1 MTKRFWAGLLALGM
15 ALTALPSGMYA
26 EETVWEEEANA
37 SEETLD
43 GGLDESAEEFADGLP
58 DYIPEPEEDV
68 VDSAADDESADAL
81 PEQEESLTEEAIPD
95 LPDFIP
101 EEEPPA
107 LEEEKLPPVQ
117 EGDFVCVTPNTRV
130 YLDIDETA
138 GDGDDGELYDGNFVN
153 EANVYVEQV
162 RQDAQGRTWL
172 LVRYLYGAEEP
183 NGEMAWTDTAT
194 IWVLA
199 EEIQPSDAAEYDVT
213 DYAFPYPP
221 IALYAASDFNLRDYN
236 ASVQTFYPGQQNLYG
251 SSGHDS
257 EYKQI
262 AKLDGYGTIYATPH
276 YLEGQTVYCLEH
288 TMNSPGTKNNASGP
302 FEVVDLDGY
311 AVKPGYSGDIYGSRT
326 MHAIGWV
333 LRHTYPYMIVDTGY
347 GDSDVWSRVAG
358 QFAIREVVKQLEGD
372 WYVRDYWRMD
382 EFYRASGQAPADY
395 LEYARWLAACAI
407 ERAGITGEIGIS
419 SKSVSMQNGSYVGT
433 VTLTTD
439 ADLIR
444 ISRSVGNLTG
454 NSAGSDGEYYYLHSG
469 DTISITSTQ
478 STFSIAAQ
486 SVSSQDEEAA
496 FLIGIPDADIQKV
509 IIPQYG
515 LPAKLK
521 EVRIEFEQPYGAI
534 RVSKNSADNGAMLSG
549 ATFELMDASGAV
561 VATQTTGADGTA
573 QFDNLPA
580 GSYTVREVGAPTGYK
595 VAVNPSQTVTVAAG
609 ATSDVRF
616 ANDRINGKIR
626 IVKRDALTKEALAG
640 AVFTVTCLSAAEG
653 GGTVGEV
660 VATLT
665 TGADGTAETGWL
677 QWGRYRIAETG
688 VPEHYVDGGF
698 VTEIDCTEDGKTY
711 TVEAENEPTK
721 GYIRVVKTDALDGVP
736 IAGVQFDLYD
746 ASGNP
751 AGSMTTDETGFALSP
766 PLHKGRYTVREHDNP
781 TGYVTEL
788 VKMQAEVR
796 SDETTDL
803 SATNQPIQG
812 RIQIIKRDQLT
823 KEALAGAEFTITRIS
838 GLPSHGGSQDGEVV
852 AVMTTDAEG
861 KAVSPLLTYG
871 TYRVAETKVPEHFA
885 DHSFS
890 VDVTIDGENMQTY
903 TVEAENEP
911 TKGWIRLVKTD
922 RLNGNPIEGV
932 VFDIYENDEYGGELV
947 ASMTTG
953 KDGAAVSPPL
963 RKGRYIV
970 RERGATAGYV
980 LEEIALDA
988 TVCSDET
995 TQLRATNQP
1004 VMVKLK
1010 LYKRDGDEYG
1020 GDDPNSRRRD
1030 ELPQPANI
1038 DAPSTRGDGELTGA
1052 VFRVLAGAEIRDR
1065 QGNVLFKK
1073 GDTVVDALTTAGD
1086 DASAAT
1092 GELWPGLYEIV
1103 EVFPPVGYQPSD
1115 AHFFVDAR
1123 SAASQSETAVVTYE
1137 GLKLNIIRQGVYAIV
1152 KFLGDNEIHDD
1163 AGLIETPEEGAEFEL
1178 YLKKAGSYGNV
1189 RAFERDYLVTNR
1201 YGYAKTKLLPYGLY
1215 VLKQV
1220 KGKAGHALKSPVE
1233 IFIRGDE
1240 DVANPPILTINNQ
1253 AIRYRLKL
1261 IKTDAK
1267 TGKTVR
1273 LANTAFKLLDSD
1285 GNVVTQTVS
1294 YPTRREIDTF
1304 YTDENGEVTLPETV
1318 TRGMYFIEEVQ
1329 APQGY
1334 LIRTERLG
1342 VFVGETGDAPGEA
1355 YTLDIEIPNEPVM
1368 GRVKVEK
1375 KGLRLVRLAE
1385 QTDAYGNIAHQP
1397 VYEEGYLA
1405 GTVFE
1410 LRAAEDIVGKDG
1422 TVWFHAGDVAD
1433 TITTTE
1439 TGKDAS
1445 KELPLGRYE
1454 LVEVS
1459 APEGYLLDGA
1469 PHEVELRYESDHTAV
1484 VETNVTIGNDYLS
1497 AEITLEKEKEDLE
1510 IIMDGD
1516 HVRQEI
1522 VNIPGE
1528 GFVFG
1533 LFADEELR
1541 VGDVTL
1547 TADTLVATGAT
1558 DAAGRLAFVGNFPHG
1573 AYYVKEL
1580 SAPDGW
1586 TLNPAK
1592 FAVTL
1597 ELKAQSGGVIRVS
1610 LPEIV
1615 HDELI
1620 YTRVTL
1626 TKTDITGQKTLP
1638 GATIEVKD
1646 EQGKVI
1652 YRETTDANGQIPQ
1665 IPVTPGTYTFKEV
1678 YAPDGYAL
1686 NEAEMRFTV
1695 DADGNVTGDTMI
1707 RDDYT
1712 RFSLRKADE
1721 NGKPLAGVMF
1731 GLKKADGMLMMTAKT
1746 DAKGMATFEKVPFGM
1761 YTLVETRALPGYLK
1775 ADTEIRFTVDG
1786 TFVNPKEPIATVTNE
1801 RQKIRGLK
1809 VDTAGQ
1815 ALPGAAFSLIN
1826 ADTGEIVDVATSDE
1840 KGEFYLTGF
1849 GYGDWIIRET
1859 VAPEGFSRVEDVLIH
1874 VDEDWKAP
1882 NTLLFTDIPNHYE
1895 FIKVDEDGC
1904 PMEGVKFAL
1913 EDEDG
1918 NVLREL
1924 ASGEDGV
1931 VHADDL
1937 KPGVYVIRE
1946 IETQAGYRLTEETIR
1961 VVIDENYIAPD
1972 ELFRLVNFPEEE
1984 RPEDEIQTGVDV
1996 PVTPMM
2002 LYGLISMALGA
2013 VFMFAEIIHRR
2024 DQ

>member
-1 MTKRFWAGLLALGM
+1 MTKRIWAGLLALGM

-26 EETVWEEEANA
+26 EETVWEEKTDA

-43 GGLDESAEEFADGLP
+43 GRLDEPAEEFADSLP

-101 EEEPPA
+101 EEEPLT
-107 LEEEKLPPVQ
+107 LEESELPPVQ
-117 EGDFVCVTPNTRV
+117 EGDFVWVTPNTRV

-138 GDGDDGELYDGNFVN
+138 GDEDDGELYDGNFVN

-162 RQDAQGRTWL
+162 RQDAQERTWL
-172 LVRYLYGAEEP
+172 LVRYLYGEEEP

-194 IWVLA
+194 VWVLA
-199 EEIQPSDAAEYDVT
+199 EETQPSDAADYDVT
-213 DYAFPYPP
+213 DYAFPFTPVE
-221 IALYAASDFNLRDYN
+221 LYAADTPPRLQTLSGNTGEFY
-236 ASVQTFYPGQQNLYG
+236 AGQTVYAYSV
-251 SSGHDS
+251 HDDV
-257 EYKQI
+257 QI
-262 AKLDGYGTIYATPH
+262 ASLKNYGAIYATQH
-276 YLEGQTVYCLEH
+276 YINEHVVYCLEH
-288 TMNSPGTKNNASGP
+288 TMNSPGIRNNSDGP
-302 FEVVDLDGY
+302 YKVVDLAQY
-311 AVKPGYSGDIYGSRT
+311 EQTAGYSGIIYSEKT

-333 LRHTYPYMIVDTGY
+333 LRHTFPFMGLDRYEDECLE
-347 GDSDVWSRVAG
+347 WSRAAG
-358 QFAIREVVKQLEGD
+358 QFAIREVIKQLEGSQ
-372 WYVRDYWRMD
+372 YVRDYWHMD
-382 EFYRASGQAPADY
+382 EFYRATGQAPKEY
-395 LEYARWLAACAI
+395 LEYARWLAANALTY
-407 ERAGITGEIGIS
+407 AQMTGEITVS
-419 SKSVSMQNGSYVGT
+419 NVSVSVANGVCTGT
-433 VTLTTD
+433 TTLTTD
-439 ADLIR
+439 APRIR
-444 ISRSVGNLTG
+444 IRRSVGTITG
-454 NSAGSDGEYYYLHSG
+454 YTGGEDSTYVYLNSG
-469 DTISITSTQ
+469 DTITVSQAGSG
-478 STFSIAAQ
+478 FSFTAE
-486 SVSSQDEEAA
+486 SVSTEDQESNFLVAVPDE
-496 FLIGIPDADIQKV
+496 DIQKV
-509 IIPQYG
+509 IIPQRGSPY
-515 LPAKLK
+515 PLK
-521 EVRIEFEQPYGAI
+521 STEI
-534 RVSKNSADNGAMLSG
+534 RFDMPNGSLVVTKTDAANGTALAG
-549 ATFELMDASGAV
+549 ATFELTNASSTV
-561 VATQTTGADGTA
+561 VATQTTGEDGTA
-573 QFDNLPA
+573 RFENLLA
-580 GSYTVREVGAPTGYK
+580 GNYTVREIGAPTGYK
-595 VAVNPSQTVTVAAG
+595 IAVNPSQTVTVAAG
-609 ATSDVRF
+609 VTSDVRF
-616 ANDRINGKIR
+616 ENDRVNGKIR

-640 AVFTVTCLSAAEG
+640 AVFTVTRLSAAEG
-653 GGTVGEV
+653 GGAVGEA

-677 QWGRYRIAETG
+677 QWGRYRVAETG
-688 VPEHYVDGGF
+688 VPEHYADGGF

-711 TVEAENEPTK
+711 TVE
-721 GYIRVVKTDALDGVP
+721 V
-736 IAGVQFDLYD
+736 
-746 ASGNP
+746 
-751 AGSMTTDETGFALSP
+751 
-766 PLHKGRYTVREHDNP
+766 
-781 TGYVTEL
+781 
-788 VKMQAEVR
+788 
-796 SDETTDL
+796 
-803 SATNQPIQG
+803 
-812 RIQIIKRDQLT
+812 
-823 KEALAGAEFTITRIS
+823 
-838 GLPSHGGSQDGEVV
+838 
-852 AVMTTDAEG
+852 
-861 KAVSPLLTYG
+861 
-871 TYRVAETKVPEHFA
+871 
-885 DHSFS
+885 
-890 VDVTIDGENMQTY
+890 
-903 TVEAENEP
+903 ENEP

-932 VFDIYENDEYGGELV
+932 AFDIYENDEYGNALV
-947 ASMTTG
+947 ADMTTG
-953 KDGAAVSPPL
+953 KDGTAVSPPL

-980 LEEIALDA
+980 MEEIALDA
-988 TVCSDET
+988 TVRSDET

-1103 EVFPPVGYQPSD
+1103 EVSPPVGYEPSD

-1137 GLKLNIIRQGVYAIV
+1137 GLKLNIIKQGVYAIV

-1178 YLKKAGSYGNV
+1178 YLKKAGSYGNA

-1368 GRVKVEK
+1368 GRVMVEK

-1385 QTDAYGNIAHQP
+1385 QADAFGNIVHQP

-1405 GTVFE
+1405 GAVFE

-1439 TGKDAS
+1439 AGKDAS

-1459 APEGYLLDGA
+1459 APEGYLLDSA
-1469 PHEVELRYESDHTAV
+1469 PHEVELRYADDHTAV
-1484 VETNVTIGNDYLS
+1484 VETTVTIGNDYLS
-1497 AEITLEKEKEDLE
+1497 AEIALEKEKEDLN
-1510 IIMDGD
+1510 IIMEGD
-1516 HVRQEI
+1516 HVRQTL
-1522 VNIPGE
+1522 VNTPGE

-1558 DAAGRLAFVGNFPHG
+1558 DAAGKLAFVGNFPHG

-1597 ELKAQSGGVIRVS
+1597 EPQAQSGGVIRVS

-1695 DADGNVTGDTMI
+1695 DADGNVTGDTTI

-1746 DAKGMATFEKVPFGM
+1746 DAKGMATFEKVPFGT
-1761 YTLVETRALPGYLK
+1761 YTLVETQALPGYLK
-1775 ADTEIRFTVDG
+1775 ADTEIKITVDG

-1826 ADTGEIVDVATSDE
+1826 ADTGEIVDVAASDE

-1859 VAPEGFSRVEDVLIH
+1859 VVPEGFNRVEDVLIH

-1924 ASGEDGV
+1924 ASGEDGI

-1972 ELFRLVNFPEEE
+1972 ELFRLVNFPGEE
-1984 RPEDEIQTGVDV
+1984 RPKDEIQTGVDV

-2002 LYGLISMALGA
+2002 RFGAASVICGMAIFVLRAIKKRG
-2013 VFMFAEIIHRR
+2013 MRSI
-2024 DQ
+2024 D

>member
-1 MTKRFWAGLLALGM
+1 MTKRIWAGLLALSM
-15 ALTALPSGMYA
+15 ALTALPFDIYA
-26 EETVWEEEANA
+26 EETAWEEEANA

-58 DYIPEPEEDV
+58 DYIPEPETDV
-68 VDSAADDESADAL
+68 VDGAADGESADEL
-81 PEQEESLTEEAIPD
+81 SEQKESLIEEETTPD

-101 EEEPPA
+101 EEEPPT
-107 LEEEKLPPVQ
+107 LEESELPPVQ
-117 EGDFVCVTPNTRV
+117 AGEFVRVTPNTRV
-130 YLDIDETA
+130 YLDIDETVGNA
-138 GDGDDGELYDGNFVN
+138 DDGELYDGNFVN
-153 EANVYVEQV
+153 EASVYVEQV

-194 IWVLA
+194 VWVLA
-199 EEIQPSDAAEYDVT
+199 EETQPSDAADYDVT
-213 DYAFPYPP
+213 DYAFPFTPVE
-221 IALYAASDFNLRDYN
+221 LYAADTPPRLQTLSGNTGEFY
-236 ASVQTFYPGQQNLYG
+236 AGQTVYAYSV
-251 SSGHDS
+251 HDDV
-257 EYKQI
+257 QI
-262 AKLDGYGTIYATPH
+262 ASLKNYGAIYATQH
-276 YLEGQTVYCLEH
+276 YINEHVVYCLEH
-288 TMNSPGTKNNASGP
+288 TMNSPGIRNNSDGP
-302 FEVVDLDGY
+302 YKVVDLAQY
-311 AVKPGYSGDIYGSRT
+311 EQTAGYSGIIYSEKT

-347 GDSDVWSRVAG
+347 EDSDVWSRVAG

-382 EFYRASGQAPADY
+382 EFYRASGQAPGDY

-407 ERAGITGEIGIS
+407 ERASITGEIGIS

-454 NSAGSDGEYYYLHSG
+454 NSAGSDGEYYYLRSG
-469 DTISITSTQ
+469 DTISVTSTQ

-496 FLIGIPDADIQKV
+496 FLIGIPNADIQKV

-515 LPAKLK
+515 LPAKMK
-521 EVRIEFEQPYGAI
+521 EVRIEFEQPYGAV
-534 RVSKNSADNGAMLSG
+534 RVSKISADNGAMLSG
-549 ATFELMDASGAV
+549 ASFELMNGAGTV
-561 VATQTTGADGTA
+561 LATQTTGADGTA
-573 QFDNLPA
+573 RFDNLPA
-580 GSYTVREVGAPTGYK
+580 GSYIVREVGAPTGYK
-595 VAVNPSQTVTVAAG
+595 IAVNPSQAVTVAAG

-616 ANDRINGKIR
+616 ENDRVNGKIR

-640 AVFTVTCLSAAEG
+640 AVFTVTRLSAAEG
-653 GGTVGEV
+653 GGAVGEA

-688 VPEHYVDGGF
+688 VPEHYVDGDF
-698 VTEIDCTEDGKTY
+698 VTEIDCTEDGK
-711 TVEAENEPTK
+711 
-721 GYIRVVKTDALDGVP
+721 
-736 IAGVQFDLYD
+736 
-746 ASGNP
+746 
-751 AGSMTTDETGFALSP
+751 
-766 PLHKGRYTVREHDNP
+766 
-781 TGYVTEL
+781 
-788 VKMQAEVR
+788 
-796 SDETTDL
+796 
-803 SATNQPIQG
+803 
-812 RIQIIKRDQLT
+812 
-823 KEALAGAEFTITRIS
+823 
-838 GLPSHGGSQDGEVV
+838 
-852 AVMTTDAEG
+852 
-861 KAVSPLLTYG
+861 
-871 TYRVAETKVPEHFA
+871 
-885 DHSFS
+885 
-890 VDVTIDGENMQTY
+890 TY

-932 VFDIYENDEYGGELV
+932 AFDIYENDEYGNALV
-947 ASMTTG
+947 AGMTTG

-980 LEEIALDA
+980 MEEIALDA
-988 TVCSDET
+988 TVRSDET

-1086 DASAAT
+1086 DASAET

-1103 EVFPPVGYQPSD
+1103 EASPPVGYEPSD

-1137 GLKLNIIRQGVYAIV
+1137 GLKLNIIKQGVYAIV

-1178 YLKKAGSYGNV
+1178 YLQKAGSYGNA

-1220 KGKAGHALKSPVE
+1220 KGKEGHALKSPVE

-1267 TGKTVR
+1267 TGKIVR

-1285 GNVVTQTVS
+1285 GNVVTQMVS

-1318 TRGMYFIEEVQ
+1318 TRGMYFIEEVH

-1368 GRVKVEK
+1368 GRVMVEK
-1375 KGLRLVRLAE
+1375 KGLKFVRLEE
-1385 QTDAYGNIAHQP
+1385 QADAFGNIVHQP

-1405 GTVFE
+1405 GAVFE

-1422 TVWFHAGDVAD
+1422 TLWFHAGDVAD

-1439 TGKDAS
+1439 AGKDAS

-1459 APEGYLLDGA
+1459 VPEGYLLDGV
-1469 PHEVELRYESDHTAV
+1469 PHGVELRYADDHTAV
-1484 VETNVTIGNDYLS
+1484 AETNVTLDNDYLS

-1510 IIMDGD
+1510 IIMDDD
-1516 HVRQEI
+1516 HVRREI
-1522 VNIPGE
+1522 VNTPGE

-1597 ELKAQSGGVIRVS
+1597 EPKAQSGGVIRVS
-1610 LPEIV
+1610 LPEPV

-1638 GATIEVKD
+1638 GATIEVKG

-1665 IPVTPGTYTFKEV
+1665 ISVTPGTYTFKEV

-1695 DADGNVTGDTMI
+1695 DADGNVTGDTTI

-1712 RFSLRKADE
+1712 RFSLRKVDE
-1721 NGKPLAGVMF
+1721 SGKPLAGVMF

-1746 DAKGMATFEKVPFGM
+1746 DAKGMATFEKVPFGTYM
-1761 YTLVETRALPGYLK
+1761 LVETQALPGYLK
-1775 ADTEIRFTVDG
+1775 TDTEIRLTVDS

-1815 ALPGAAFSLIN
+1815 ALLGAAFSLIN
-1826 ADTGEIVDVATSDE
+1826 ADTGEIVDVAASDE

-1859 VAPEGFSRVEDVLIH
+1859 VVPEGFNRVEDVLIH

-1882 NTLLFTDIPNHYE
+1882 NVLLLTDIPNHYE

-1904 PMEGVKFAL
+1904 PMEGVRFAL

-1924 ASGEDGV
+1924 ASGEDGIV
-1931 VHADDL
+1931 RADDL

-1961 VVIDENYIAPD
+1961 VVIDENYIVAD

-1984 RPEDEIQTGVDV
+1984 RPKDEIQTGVDV

-2002 LYGLISMALGA
+2002 RFGVASVICGMAIFVLRA
-2013 VFMFAEIIHRR
+2013 IKKTRDEIY
-2024 DQ
+2024 

>member
-1 MTKRFWAGLLALGM
+1 MTKRIWAGLLALGM

-26 EETVWEEEANA
+26 EETVWEEETDA

-81 PEQEESLTEEAIPD
+81 PEQEESLTKEAMLD

-101 EEEPPA
+101 EEEPLT
-107 LEEEKLPPVQ
+107 LEESELPPVQ
-117 EGDFVCVTPNTRV
+117 EGDFVWVTPNTRV

-138 GDGDDGELYDGNFVN
+138 GDEDDGELYDGNFVN

-162 RQDAQGRTWL
+162 RQDAQERTWL
-172 LVRYLYGAEEP
+172 LVRYLYGEEEP
-183 NGEMAWTDTAT
+183 DGEMAWTDTAT
-194 IWVLA
+194 VWTLA
-199 EEIQPSDAAEYDVT
+199 EETQPSDAADYDVT

-221 IALYAASDFNLRDYN
+221 AALYAASDFNLRDYN
-236 ASVQTFYPGQQNLYG
+236 AGVQTFYPGQQNLYG

-347 GDSDVWSRVAG
+347 EDSDVWSRVAG

-382 EFYRASGQAPADY
+382 EFYRASGQAPGDY

-454 NSAGSDGEYYYLHSG
+454 NSAGSDGEYYYLRSG
-469 DTISITSTQ
+469 DTISVTSTQ
-478 STFSIAAQ
+478 STFSITAQ

-496 FLIGIPDADIQKV
+496 FLIGIPNADIQKV

-515 LPAKLK
+515 MPAKLK
-521 EVRIEFEQPYGAI
+521 EVRIEFEQPYGAV
-534 RVSKNSADNGAMLSG
+534 RVSKISADNGAVLSG
-549 ATFELMDASGAV
+549 ATFELMNGAGTV
-561 VATQTTGADGTA
+561 LATQTTGVDGTA
-573 QFDNLPA
+573 RFDNLPA
-580 GSYTVREVGAPTGYK
+580 GGYTVREVGAPTGYK
-595 VAVNPSQTVTVAAG
+595 IAVNPSQAVTVAPG
-609 ATSDVRF
+609 ATSDIRF
-616 ANDRINGKIR
+616 ENDRVNGKIR

-640 AVFTVTCLSAAEG
+640 AVFTVTRLSAAEG
-653 GGTVGEV
+653 GGAVGEA

-677 QWGRYRIAETG
+677 QWGRYRVAETG

-711 TVEAENEPTK
+711 A
-721 GYIRVVKTDALDGVP
+721 
-736 IAGVQFDLYD
+736 
-746 ASGNP
+746 
-751 AGSMTTDETGFALSP
+751 
-766 PLHKGRYTVREHDNP
+766 
-781 TGYVTEL
+781 
-788 VKMQAEVR
+788 
-796 SDETTDL
+796 
-803 SATNQPIQG
+803 
-812 RIQIIKRDQLT
+812 
-823 KEALAGAEFTITRIS
+823 
-838 GLPSHGGSQDGEVV
+838 
-852 AVMTTDAEG
+852 
-861 KAVSPLLTYG
+861 
-871 TYRVAETKVPEHFA
+871 
-885 DHSFS
+885 
-890 VDVTIDGENMQTY
+890 
-903 TVEAENEP
+903 VEAENEP

-932 VFDIYENDEYGGELV
+932 AFDIYENDEYGNALV
-947 ASMTTG
+947 AGMTTG
-953 KDGAAVSPPL
+953 KDGTAVSPPL

-988 TVCSDET
+988 TVRSDET

-1020 GDDPNSRRRD
+1020 GDDPNSKRRD

-1038 DAPSTRGDGELTGA
+1038 DEPSTRGDGELTGA

-1065 QGNVLFKK
+1065 QGNVLFQK

-1092 GELWPGLYEIV
+1092 GELWPGLYEII
-1103 EVFPPVGYQPSD
+1103 EVSPPVGYEPSD

-1178 YLKKAGSYGNV
+1178 YLKKAGSYGNA
-1189 RAFERDYLVTNR
+1189 REFERDYLVTNR
-1201 YGYAKTKLLPYGLY
+1201 YGYAKTTLLPYGLY

-1220 KGKAGHALKSPVE
+1220 KGKEGHALKSPVE

-1342 VFVGETGDAPGEA
+1342 VFVGETGDAHGEA

-1368 GRVKVEK
+1368 GRAMVEK

-1385 QTDAYGNIAHQP
+1385 QADAFGNIVHQP

-1405 GTVFE
+1405 GAVFE
-1410 LRAAEDIVGKDG
+1410 LRAAADVVGKDG

-1439 TGKDAS
+1439 AGKDAS

-1459 APEGYLLDGA
+1459 APEGCLLDSA
-1469 PHEVELRYESDHTAV
+1469 PHEVELRYENDHTAV
-1484 VETNVTIGNDYLS
+1484 VETNVTLGNDYLS

-1510 IIMDGD
+1510 IIMEGD
-1516 HVRQEI
+1516 HVRQAL
-1522 VNIPGE
+1522 VNTPGE

-1558 DAAGRLAFVGNFPHG
+1558 DAAGKLAFVGNFPHG

-1597 ELKAQSGGVIRVS
+1597 EPKVQSGGVIRVS
-1610 LPEIV
+1610 LPEPV

-1646 EQGKVI
+1646 EQGNVMH
-1652 YRETTDANGQIPQ
+1652 RETTDANGQIPQ

-1695 DADGNVTGDTMI
+1695 DADGNVTGDTTI

-1712 RFSLRKADE
+1712 RFSLHKVDE

-1746 DAKGMATFEKVPFGM
+1746 DAKGMATFEKVPFGT
-1761 YTLVETRALPGYLK
+1761 YTLVETQALLGYLK
-1775 ADTEIRFTVDG
+1775 ADTEIRLTVDG
-1786 TFVNPKEPIATVTNE
+1786 TFVNPAEPIAAIVNE

-1826 ADTGEIVDVATSDE
+1826 ADTGEIVDVAASDE
-1840 KGEFYLTGF
+1840 KDEFYLTGF

-1859 VAPEGFSRVEDVLIH
+1859 VVPEGFNRVEDVRIH
-1874 VDEDWKAP
+1874 VDKDWKAP

-1895 FIKVDEDGC
+1895 FVKVDEDGC

-1924 ASGEDGV
+1924 ASGEDGIV
-1931 VHADDL
+1931 RADDL

-1946 IETQAGYRLTEETIR
+1946 IETQAGYHLTEETIR
-1961 VVIDENYIAPD
+1961 VVIDENYIVPD

-1984 RPEDEIQTGVDV
+1984 RPKDEIQTGVDV

>member
-1 MTKRFWAGLLALGM
+1 MTKRIWAGLLALGM
-15 ALTALPSGMYA
+15 ALTALPFGIYA
-26 EETVWEEEANA
+26 EETAWEEETDA
-37 SEETLD
+37 SKETLD

-58 DYIPEPEEDV
+58 DYIPEPETDV
-68 VDSAADDESADAL
+68 VDGAADDESADEL
-81 PEQEESLTEEAIPD
+81 SEQEESLTEEATPD

-101 EEEPPA
+101 EEEPLV
-107 LEEEKLPPVQ
+107 LEEEEPQDVQ
-117 EGDFVCVTPNTRV
+117 TGDFVRVTPNTRV
-130 YLDIDETA
+130 YLEIDETA
-138 GDGDDGELYDGNFVN
+138 GDADDGELYDGNFIN
-153 EANVYVEQV
+153 EANVYVEQA

-194 IWVLA
+194 VWVLA
-199 EEIQPSDAAEYDVT
+199 EETRLSDAADYDVT

-221 IALYAASDFNLRDYN
+221 AALYAASDFNLRDYN
-236 ASVQTFYPGQQNLYG
+236 AGVQTFYPGQQNLYG

-382 EFYRASGQAPADY
+382 EFYRASGQAPGDY

-444 ISRSVGNLTG
+444 VSRSVGSLTG
-454 NSAGSDGEYYYLHSG
+454 NSAGSDGEYYYLRSG
-469 DTISITSTQ
+469 DTISVTSTQ

-496 FLIGIPDADIQKV
+496 FLIGIPNADIQKV

-515 LPAKLK
+515 MPAKMK
-521 EVRIEFEQPYGAI
+521 EVRIEFEQPYGAV
-534 RVSKNSADNGAMLSG
+534 RVSKTSADNGAVLSG
-549 ATFELMDASGAV
+549 ATFELMNGAGTV
-561 VATQTTGADGTA
+561 LATQTTGADGTA
-573 QFDNLPA
+573 CFDNLPA
-580 GSYTVREVGAPTGYK
+580 GGYTVREVGAPTGYK
-595 VAVNPSQTVTVAAG
+595 IAVNPSQAVTVAAG

-616 ANDRINGKIR
+616 ENDRVNGKIR
-626 IVKRDALTKEALAG
+626 IVKRDALTKEALSG
-640 AVFTVTCLSAAEG
+640 AVFTVTRLSAAEG
-653 GGTVGEV
+653 GGAVGEA

-677 QWGRYRIAETG
+677 QWGRYRVAETG

-711 TVEAENEPTK
+711 A
-721 GYIRVVKTDALDGVP
+721 
-736 IAGVQFDLYD
+736 
-746 ASGNP
+746 
-751 AGSMTTDETGFALSP
+751 
-766 PLHKGRYTVREHDNP
+766 
-781 TGYVTEL
+781 
-788 VKMQAEVR
+788 
-796 SDETTDL
+796 
-803 SATNQPIQG
+803 
-812 RIQIIKRDQLT
+812 
-823 KEALAGAEFTITRIS
+823 
-838 GLPSHGGSQDGEVV
+838 
-852 AVMTTDAEG
+852 
-861 KAVSPLLTYG
+861 
-871 TYRVAETKVPEHFA
+871 
-885 DHSFS
+885 
-890 VDVTIDGENMQTY
+890 
-903 TVEAENEP
+903 VEAENEP

-922 RLNGNPIEGV
+922 RLNGNPIEGMA
-932 VFDIYENDEYGGELV
+932 FDIYENDEYGNTLV
-947 ASMTTG
+947 ADMTTG
-953 KDGAAVSPPL
+953 KDGTAVSPPL

-980 LEEIALDA
+980 MEEIALDA
-988 TVCSDET
+988 TVRSDET

-1038 DAPSTRGDGELTGA
+1038 DEPSMRGDGELTGA

-1103 EVFPPVGYQPSD
+1103 EVSPPAGYEPSD

-1137 GLKLNIIRQGVYAIV
+1137 GLKLNTIKQGVYAIV

-1178 YLKKAGSYGNV
+1178 YLKKAGSYGNA

-1233 IFIRGDE
+1233 ILIRGDE
-1240 DVANPPILTINNQ
+1240 DVSNPPILTINNQ

-1285 GNVVTQTVS
+1285 GSVVTQTVS

-1318 TRGMYFIEEVQ
+1318 TRGMYFIEEVH

-1368 GRVKVEK
+1368 GRVMVEK
-1375 KGLRLVRLAE
+1375 KGLKFVRLAE
-1385 QTDAYGNIAHQP
+1385 QADAFGNIVHQP

-1405 GTVFE
+1405 GAVFE
-1410 LRAAEDIVGKDG
+1410 LRAAGDIVGKDG
-1422 TVWFHAGDVAD
+1422 TLWFHAGDVAD

-1439 TGKDAS
+1439 AGKDAS

-1469 PHEVELRYESDHTAV
+1469 PHEVELRYENDHTAV
-1484 VETNVTIGNDYLS
+1484 VETNVTLSNDYLS

-1510 IIMDGD
+1510 IIMEGD
-1516 HVRQEI
+1516 HVRQAL

-1533 LFADEELR
+1533 LFADEDMH

-1547 TADTLVATGAT
+1547 LADTLVATGAT
-1558 DAAGRLAFVGNFPHG
+1558 DAAGKLAFVGNFPHG

-1597 ELKAQSGGVIRVS
+1597 EPEAQSGGMIRVS
-1610 LPEIV
+1610 LPEPV
-1615 HDELI
+1615 HDGLI

-1652 YRETTDANGQIPQ
+1652 YRETTDANGQLPQ
-1665 IPVTPGTYTFKEV
+1665 IPVAPGTYTFKET

-1695 DADGNVTGDTMI
+1695 DADGNVTGDTTI

-1731 GLKKADGMLMMTAKT
+1731 GLKKADGLLLMTAKT
-1746 DAKGMATFEKVPFGM
+1746 DAKGMATFEKVPFGT
-1761 YTLVETRALPGYLK
+1761 YTLVETQALLGYLK
-1775 ADTEIRFTVDG
+1775 ADTEIRLTVDG
-1786 TFVNPKEPIATVTNE
+1786 TFVNPAEPIAAVVNE

-1815 ALPGAAFSLIN
+1815 ALTGAEFSLIN
-1826 ADTGEIVDVATSDE
+1826 ADTGEIVDRATSNE
-1840 KGEFYLTGF
+1840 KGEFFLTGF

-1859 VAPEGFSRVEDVLIH
+1859 VAPEGFNRVEDVLIH
-1874 VDEDWKAP
+1874 VDKDWKAP
-1882 NTLLFTDIPNHYE
+1882 NTLLLTDIPNHYE
-1895 FIKVDEDGC
+1895 FVKVDEDGC

-1924 ASGEDGV
+1924 VSGEDGI
-1931 VHADDL
+1931 VHVDDL
-1937 KPGVYVIRE
+1937 KPGMYIIRE
-1946 IETQAGYRLTEETIR
+1946 IETQAGYHLTEETIR
-1961 VVIDENYIAPD
+1961 VVIDENYIVPD

-1984 RPEDEIQTGVDV
+1984 RPRDEIQTGVDV

-2002 LYGLISMALGA
+2002 LYGLISMAFGVVL
-2013 VFMFAEIIHRR
+2013 MFAEIIRR
-2024 DQ
+2024 REQ

>member
-1 MTKRFWAGLLALGM
+1 MTKRIWAGLLALGM
-15 ALTALPSGMYA
+15 ALTALPFGIYA
-26 EETVWEEEANA
+26 EETAWEEEANA

-58 DYIPEPEEDV
+58 DYIPEPEMDV
-68 VDSAADDESADAL
+68 VDGAADDESADEL
-81 PEQEESLTEEAIPD
+81 SEQEESLIEEETTPD

-101 EEEPPA
+101 EEEPPT
-107 LEEEKLPPVQ
+107 LEESELPPVQ
-117 EGDFVCVTPNTRV
+117 AGEFVRVTPNTRV
-130 YLDIDETA
+130 YLEIDETA
-138 GDGDDGELYDGNFVN
+138 GDDDDGELYDGNFVN
-153 EANVYVEQV
+153 EANVYVEQA

-194 IWVLA
+194 VWVLA
-199 EEIQPSDAAEYDVT
+199 EETRPSDAADYDVT

-311 AVKPGYSGDIYGSRT
+311 AVKPGYSGDIYSSRT

-395 LEYARWLAACAI
+395 LEYARWLASCAI
-407 ERAGITGEIGIS
+407 QRASITGDIGIS
-419 SKSVSMQNGSYVGT
+419 NKSVRMQNGSYVGT

-444 ISRSVGNLTG
+444 ISRSIGSLTG
-454 NSAGSDGEYYYLHSG
+454 NSAGEDGEYYYLHSG
-469 DTISITSTQ
+469 DTISVTSSQ
-478 STFSIAAQ
+478 STFSITAQ

-496 FLIGIPDADIQKV
+496 FLIGIPNADIQKV

-521 EVRIEFEQPYGAI
+521 EVRIEFEQPYGAV
-534 RVSKNSADNGAMLSG
+534 RVSKTSADNGAVLSG
-549 ATFELMDASGAV
+549 TTFELMNGAGTV
-561 VATQTTGADGTA
+561 LATQTTGADGTA
-573 QFDNLPA
+573 RFDNLPA
-580 GSYTVREVGAPTGYK
+580 GGYTVREVGAPTGYK
-595 VAVNPSQTVTVAAG
+595 IAVNPSQAVTVAAG

-616 ANDRINGKIR
+616 ENDRVNGKIR

-640 AVFTVTCLSAAEG
+640 AVFTVTRLSAAEG
-653 GGTVGEV
+653 DGAVGEA
-660 VATLT
+660 VAKLT

-677 QWGRYRIAETG
+677 QWGRYRVAETG
-688 VPEHYVDGGF
+688 VPEHYADGGF
-698 VTEIDCTEDGKTY
+698 VTEIDCTEDGK
-711 TVEAENEPTK
+711 
-721 GYIRVVKTDALDGVP
+721 
-736 IAGVQFDLYD
+736 
-746 ASGNP
+746 
-751 AGSMTTDETGFALSP
+751 
-766 PLHKGRYTVREHDNP
+766 
-781 TGYVTEL
+781 
-788 VKMQAEVR
+788 
-796 SDETTDL
+796 
-803 SATNQPIQG
+803 
-812 RIQIIKRDQLT
+812 
-823 KEALAGAEFTITRIS
+823 
-838 GLPSHGGSQDGEVV
+838 
-852 AVMTTDAEG
+852 
-861 KAVSPLLTYG
+861 
-871 TYRVAETKVPEHFA
+871 
-885 DHSFS
+885 
-890 VDVTIDGENMQTY
+890 TY

-932 VFDIYENDEYGGELV
+932 AFDIYENDEYGNALV
-947 ASMTTG
+947 ADMTTG
-953 KDGAAVSPPL
+953 KDGTAVSPPL

-980 LEEIALDA
+980 MEEIALDA
-988 TVCSDET
+988 TVRSDET

-1010 LYKRDGDEYG
+1010 LYKRDGDEHG

-1103 EVFPPVGYQPSD
+1103 EVSPPVGYEPSD

-1137 GLKLNIIRQGVYAIV
+1137 GLKLNIIKQGMYAIV

-1178 YLKKAGSYGNV
+1178 YLKKAGSYGNA

-1368 GRVKVEK
+1368 GRVMVEK

-1385 QTDAYGNIAHQP
+1385 QADAFGNIVHQP

-1405 GTVFE
+1405 GAVFE
-1410 LRAAEDIVGKDG
+1410 LRAAADVVGKDG

-1439 TGKDAS
+1439 AGKDAS

-1459 APEGYLLDGA
+1459 APEGYLLDST
-1469 PHEVELRYESDHTAV
+1469 PHEVELRYADDRTAV

-1497 AEITLEKEKEDLE
+1497 AEIMLEKEKEDLE
-1510 IIMDGD
+1510 IIMDSD
-1516 HVRQEI
+1516 HVRREI
-1522 VNIPGE
+1522 VNTPGQ

-1597 ELKAQSGGVIRVS
+1597 EPEAQSGGVIRVS

-1646 EQGKVI
+1646 EQGNVM

-1695 DADGNVTGDTMI
+1695 DADGNVTGDTTI

-1712 RFSLRKADE
+1712 RFSLRKVDE
-1721 NGKPLAGVMF
+1721 SGKPLAGVMF

-1746 DAKGMATFEKVPFGM
+1746 DAKGMATFEKVPFGTYM
-1761 YTLVETRALPGYLK
+1761 LVETQALPGYLK
-1775 ADTEIRFTVDG
+1775 ADTEIRLTVDG
-1786 TFVNPKEPIATVTNE
+1786 TFVNPKEPIATVVNE

-1809 VDTAGQ
+1809 VDTAWQ
-1815 ALPGAAFSLIN
+1815 ALTGAEFNLIN
-1826 ADTGEIVDVATSDE
+1826 ADTGEIVDVAESNE
-1840 KGEFYLTGF
+1840 KGEFFLTGF

-1859 VAPEGFSRVEDVLIH
+1859 VAPEGFNRVEDVRIH
-1874 VDEDWKAP
+1874 VDKDWKAP
-1882 NTLLFTDIPNHYE
+1882 NTLLLTDIPNHYE
-1895 FIKVDEDGC
+1895 FVKVDEDGC

-1924 ASGEDGV
+1924 ASGEDGIV
-1931 VHADDL
+1931 RADDL

-1984 RPEDEIQTGVDV
+1984 RPKDEIQTGVDV

-2002 LYGLISMALGA
+2002 RFGVASVICGMAIFVLQA
-2013 VFMFAEIIHRR
+2013 IKKRR
-2024 DQ
+2024 MRSID

>member
-1 MTKRFWAGLLALGM
+1 MTKRIWAGLLALGM

-26 EETVWEEEANA
+26 EETVWEEETNA

-81 PEQEESLTEEAIPD
+81 PEQEESLTKEAMLD

-101 EEEPPA
+101 EEEPLT
-107 LEEEKLPPVQ
+107 LEESELPPVQ
-117 EGDFVCVTPNTRV
+117 EGDFVWVTPNTRV

-138 GDGDDGELYDGNFVN
+138 GDEDDGELYDGNFVN

-162 RQDAQGRTWL
+162 RQDAQERTWL
-172 LVRYLYGAEEP
+172 LVRYLYGEEEP
-183 NGEMAWTDTAT
+183 DGEMAWTDTAT
-194 IWVLA
+194 VWTLA
-199 EEIQPSDAAEYDVT
+199 EETRLSDAADYDVT

-221 IALYAASDFNLRDYN
+221 AALYAASDFNLRDYN
-236 ASVQTFYPGQQNLYG
+236 AGMQTFYPGQQNLYG

-347 GDSDVWSRVAG
+347 ADSDVWSRVAG

-382 EFYRASGQAPADY
+382 EFYRASGQAPGDY

-444 ISRSVGNLTG
+444 ISRSVGSLTG
-454 NSAGSDGEYYYLHSG
+454 NSAGSDGEYYYLRSG
-469 DTISITSTQ
+469 DTISVTSTQ

-496 FLIGIPDADIQKV
+496 FLIGIPNADIQKV

-515 LPAKLK
+515 LPAKMK
-521 EVRIEFEQPYGAI
+521 EVRIEFEQPYGAV

-549 ATFELMDASGAV
+549 ATFELMNGAGTV
-561 VATQTTGADGTA
+561 LATQTTGADGTA
-573 QFDNLPA
+573 RFDNLPA
-580 GSYTVREVGAPTGYK
+580 GGYTVREVGAPTGYK
-595 VAVNPSQTVTVAAG
+595 IAVNPSQAVTVAPG
-609 ATSDVRF
+609 VTSDVRF
-616 ANDRINGKIR
+616 ENDRVNGKIR

-640 AVFTVTCLSAAEG
+640 AVFTVTRLSAAEG
-653 GGTVGEV
+653 GGAVGEA

-698 VTEIDCTEDGKTY
+698 VTEIDCAEDGK
-711 TVEAENEPTK
+711 
-721 GYIRVVKTDALDGVP
+721 
-736 IAGVQFDLYD
+736 
-746 ASGNP
+746 
-751 AGSMTTDETGFALSP
+751 
-766 PLHKGRYTVREHDNP
+766 
-781 TGYVTEL
+781 
-788 VKMQAEVR
+788 
-796 SDETTDL
+796 
-803 SATNQPIQG
+803 
-812 RIQIIKRDQLT
+812 
-823 KEALAGAEFTITRIS
+823 
-838 GLPSHGGSQDGEVV
+838 
-852 AVMTTDAEG
+852 
-861 KAVSPLLTYG
+861 
-871 TYRVAETKVPEHFA
+871 
-885 DHSFS
+885 
-890 VDVTIDGENMQTY
+890 TY

-922 RLNGNPIEGV
+922 RLNGNLIEGV

-980 LEEIALDA
+980 MEEIVLDA
-988 TVCSDET
+988 TVRSDET

-1030 ELPQPANI
+1030 ELPQLANI

-1073 GDTVVDALTTAGD
+1073 GDTVVETLTTAGD

-1103 EVFPPVGYQPSD
+1103 EVSPPVGYEPSD

-1178 YLKKAGSYGNV
+1178 YLKKAGSYGNA
-1189 RAFERDYLVTNR
+1189 REFERDYLVTNR
-1201 YGYAKTKLLPYGLY
+1201 YGYAKTTLLPYGLY

-1220 KGKAGHALKSPVE
+1220 KGKEGHALKSPVE

-1294 YPTRREIDTF
+1294 YPTRRKIDTF
-1304 YTDENGEVTLPETV
+1304 YTDENGEATLPETV

-1355 YTLDIEIPNEPVM
+1355 YTLDIEIPNESVT
-1368 GRVKVEK
+1368 GRVLVEK

-1385 QTDAYGNIAHQP
+1385 QADAYGNIVHQP

-1405 GTVFE
+1405 GAVFE
-1410 LRAAEDIVGKDG
+1410 LRAAADVVGKDG

-1439 TGKDAS
+1439 AGKDAS

-1469 PHEVELRYESDHTAV
+1469 PHEVELRYENDRTAV
-1484 VETNVTIGNDYLS
+1484 VETNVTLGNGYLS
-1497 AEITLEKEKEDLE
+1497 TEITMEKEKEDLE

-1516 HVRQEI
+1516 HVRQAL
-1522 VNIPGE
+1522 VNTPGE

-1533 LFADEELR
+1533 LFADKELR

-1558 DAAGRLAFVGNFPHG
+1558 DVAGKLAFVGNFPHG

-1597 ELKAQSGGVIRVS
+1597 EPKAQSGGVIRVS

-1615 HDELI
+1615 HNELI

-1646 EQGKVI
+1646 EQGNVM
-1652 YRETTDANGQIPQ
+1652 YREMTDANGQIPQ

-1695 DADGNVTGDTMI
+1695 DADGNVTGDTTI

-1712 RFSLRKADE
+1712 RFSLRKVDE
-1721 NGKPLAGVMF
+1721 SGKPLAGVMF

-1746 DAKGMATFEKVPFGM
+1746 DAKGMATFEKVPFGT
-1761 YTLVETRALPGYLK
+1761 YTLVETQALPGYLK
-1775 ADTEIRFTVDG
+1775 ADTEIRLTVDG

-1815 ALPGAAFSLIN
+1815 VLPGAAFSLIN
-1826 ADTGEIVDVATSDE
+1826 ADTGEIVDVAASDE

-1859 VAPEGFSRVEDVLIH
+1859 VAPEGFNRVEDVLIH
-1874 VDEDWKAP
+1874 VDKDWKAP
-1882 NTLLFTDIPNHYE
+1882 NALLLTDIPNHYE
-1895 FIKVDEDGC
+1895 FVKVDEDGC

-1924 ASGEDGV
+1924 VSGENGV

-1946 IETQAGYRLTEETIR
+1946 IETQAGYRMTEETIR
-1961 VVIDENYIAPD
+1961 VVIDENYIVPD

-1984 RPEDEIQTGVDV
+1984 RPKNEIQTGVDV

>member
-1 MTKRFWAGLLALGM
+1 MTKRIWAGLLALGM
-15 ALTALPSGMYA
+15 ALTALPFGIYA
-26 EETVWEEEANA
+26 EETAWEEEANA

-58 DYIPEPEEDV
+58 DYIPEPETDV
-68 VDSAADDESADAL
+68 VDGAADDESADEL
-81 PEQEESLTEEAIPD
+81 SEQEESLTEEATQD

-101 EEEPPA
+101 EEEPPT
-107 LEEEKLPPVQ
+107 LEESELPPVQ
-117 EGDFVCVTPNTRV
+117 AGDFVRVTPNTRV
-130 YLDIDETA
+130 YLEIDETA
-138 GDGDDGELYDGNFVN
+138 GDADDGELYDGNFVN
-153 EANVYVEQV
+153 EANVYVEQA

-194 IWVLA
+194 VWVLA
-199 EEIQPSDAAEYDVT
+199 EETQPSDAADYDVT
-213 DYAFPYPP
+213 DYAFPFTPVE
-221 IALYAASDFNLRDYN
+221 LYAADTPPRLQTLSGNTGEFY
-236 ASVQTFYPGQQNLYG
+236 AGQTVYAYSV
-251 SSGHDS
+251 HDDV
-257 EYKQI
+257 QI
-262 AKLDGYGTIYATPH
+262 ASLKNYGAIYATQH
-276 YLEGQTVYCLEH
+276 YINEHVVYCLEH
-288 TMNSPGTKNNASGP
+288 TMNSPGIRNNSDGP
-302 FEVVDLDGY
+302 YKVVDLAQY
-311 AVKPGYSGDIYGSRT
+311 EQTAGYSGIIYSEKT

-333 LRHTYPYMIVDTGY
+333 LRHTFPFMGLDRYEDECLE
-347 GDSDVWSRVAG
+347 WSRAAG
-358 QFAIREVVKQLEGD
+358 QFAIREVIKQLEGSQ
-372 WYVRDYWRMD
+372 YVRDYWHMD
-382 EFYRASGQAPADY
+382 EFYRATGQAPKEY
-395 LEYARWLAACAI
+395 LEYARWLAANALTY
-407 ERAGITGEIGIS
+407 AQMTGEITVS
-419 SKSVSMQNGSYVGT
+419 NVSVSVANGVCTGT
-433 VTLTTD
+433 TTLTTD
-439 ADLIR
+439 APRIR
-444 ISRSVGNLTG
+444 IRRSVGTITG
-454 NSAGSDGEYYYLHSG
+454 YTGGEDSTYVYLNSG
-469 DTISITSTQ
+469 DTITVSQAGSG
-478 STFSIAAQ
+478 FSFTAE
-486 SVSSQDEEAA
+486 SVSTEDQESNFLVAVPDE
-496 FLIGIPDADIQKV
+496 DIQKV
-509 IIPQYG
+509 IIPQRGSPY
-515 LPAKLK
+515 PLK
-521 EVRIEFEQPYGAI
+521 STEI
-534 RVSKNSADNGAMLSG
+534 RFDMPNGSLVVTKTDAANGTALAG
-549 ATFELMDASGAV
+549 ATFELTNASSTV
-561 VATQTTGADGTA
+561 VATQTTGEDGTA
-573 QFDNLPA
+573 RFENLLA
-580 GSYTVREVGAPTGYK
+580 GNYTVREIGAPTGYK
-595 VAVNPSQTVTVAAG
+595 IAVNPSQTVTVAAG
-609 ATSDVRF
+609 VTSDVRF
-616 ANDRINGKIR
+616 ENDRVNGKIR

-640 AVFTVTCLSAAEG
+640 AVFTVTRLSAAEG
-653 GGTVGEV
+653 GGAVGEV
-660 VATLT
+660 VTTLT

-677 QWGRYRIAETG
+677 QWGRYRVAETG
-688 VPEHYVDGGF
+688 VPEHYADGGF
-698 VTEIDCTEDGKTY
+698 VTEIDCTEDGK
-711 TVEAENEPTK
+711 
-721 GYIRVVKTDALDGVP
+721 
-736 IAGVQFDLYD
+736 
-746 ASGNP
+746 
-751 AGSMTTDETGFALSP
+751 
-766 PLHKGRYTVREHDNP
+766 
-781 TGYVTEL
+781 
-788 VKMQAEVR
+788 
-796 SDETTDL
+796 
-803 SATNQPIQG
+803 
-812 RIQIIKRDQLT
+812 
-823 KEALAGAEFTITRIS
+823 
-838 GLPSHGGSQDGEVV
+838 
-852 AVMTTDAEG
+852 
-861 KAVSPLLTYG
+861 
-871 TYRVAETKVPEHFA
+871 
-885 DHSFS
+885 
-890 VDVTIDGENMQTY
+890 TY

-932 VFDIYENDEYGGELV
+932 AFDIYENDEYGNALV
-947 ASMTTG
+947 ADMTTG
-953 KDGAAVSPPL
+953 KDGTAVSPPL

-988 TVCSDET
+988 TVRSDET

-1038 DAPSTRGDGELTGA
+1038 DEPSMRGDGELTGA

-1103 EVFPPVGYQPSD
+1103 EVSPPVGYEPSD

-1137 GLKLNIIRQGVYAIV
+1137 GLKLNIIKQGMYAIV

-1178 YLKKAGSYGNV
+1178 YLKKAGSYGNA

-1304 YTDENGEVTLPETV
+1304 YTDDNGEVTLPETV
-1318 TRGMYFIEEVQ
+1318 TRGMYFIEEVH

-1368 GRVKVEK
+1368 GRVLVEK
-1375 KGLRLVRLAE
+1375 KGLKFVRLAE
-1385 QTDAYGNIAHQP
+1385 QADAFGNIVHQP

-1405 GTVFE
+1405 GAVFE

-1422 TVWFHAGDVAD
+1422 TLWFHAGDVAD

-1439 TGKDAS
+1439 AGKDAS

-1469 PHEVELRYESDHTAV
+1469 PHEVELRYENDHTAV
-1484 VETNVTIGNDYLS
+1484 VETNVTLGNGYLS
-1497 AEITLEKEKEDLE
+1497 TEITLEKEKEDLE
-1510 IIMDGD
+1510 IIMDSD
-1516 HVRQEI
+1516 HVRQAL
-1522 VNIPGE
+1522 VNTPGE

-1533 LFADEELR
+1533 LFVDEELR

-1558 DAAGRLAFVGNFPHG
+1558 DAAGKLAFVGNFPHG

-1597 ELKAQSGGVIRVS
+1597 EPKAQSGGVIRVI
-1610 LPEIV
+1610 LPESV

-1665 IPVTPGTYTFKEV
+1665 IPVVPGTYTFKEV

-1695 DADGNVTGDTMI
+1695 DADGNVTGDTTI
-1707 RDDYT
+1707 HDDYT
-1712 RFSLRKADE
+1712 RFSLHKVDE

-1746 DAKGMATFEKVPFGM
+1746 DAKGMATFEKVPFGT
-1761 YTLVETRALPGYLK
+1761 YTLVETQALPGYLK
-1775 ADTEIRFTVDG
+1775 ADTEIRLTVDG

-1826 ADTGEIVDVATSDE
+1826 ADTGEIVDVAASDE

-1859 VAPEGFSRVEDVLIH
+1859 VAPEGFNCVEDVLIH

-1924 ASGEDGV
+1924 ASGEDGIV
-1931 VHADDL
+1931 RADDL
-1937 KPGVYVIRE
+1937 KPGVYIIRE

-1972 ELFRLVNFPEEE
+1972 ELFRLVNFPGEE
-1984 RPEDEIQTGVDV
+1984 RPKDEIQTGVDV

-2002 LYGLISMALGA
+2002 RFGAASVICGMAIFVLRAIKKRG
-2013 VFMFAEIIHRR
+2013 MRSI
-2024 DQ
+2024 D

>member
-1 MTKRFWAGLLALGM
+1 MTKRIWAGLLALGM
-15 ALTALPSGMYA
+15 ALTALPFGIYA
-26 EETVWEEEANA
+26 EETAWEEKANA

-58 DYIPEPEEDV
+58 DYIPEPETDV
-68 VDSAADDESADAL
+68 VDGAADDESADEL
-81 PEQEESLTEEAIPD
+81 SEQEESLIEEETTPD

-101 EEEPPA
+101 EEELPA
-107 LEEEKLPPVQ
+107 LEEEEPQDVQ
-117 EGDFVCVTPNTRV
+117 AGDFVRVTPNTRV
-130 YLDIDETA
+130 YLEIDETA
-138 GDGDDGELYDGNFVN
+138 GDADDGELYDGNFVN
-153 EANVYVEQV
+153 EANVSVEQV
-162 RQDAQGRTWL
+162 QQDAQGRTWL

-183 NGEMAWTDTAT
+183 NGEMAWTDTAAV
-194 IWVLA
+194 WVLA
-199 EEIQPSDAAEYDVT
+199 EETQPSDAADYDVT

-221 IALYAASDFNLRDYN
+221 AALYAASDFNLRDYN
-236 ASVQTFYPGQQNLYG
+236 AGVQTFYPGQQNLYG

-311 AVKPGYSGDIYGSRT
+311 AVKPGYSGDIYSSRT

-347 GDSDVWSRVAG
+347 EDSDVWSRVAG

-395 LEYARWLAACAI
+395 LEYARWLAARAI

-444 ISRSVGNLTG
+444 ISRSVGSLTG
-454 NSAGSDGEYYYLHSG
+454 NSAGSDGEYYYLRSG
-469 DTISITSTQ
+469 DTISVTSTQ

-496 FLIGIPDADIQKV
+496 FLIGIPNADIQKV

-521 EVRIEFEQPYGAI
+521 EVRIEFEQPYGAV
-534 RVSKNSADNGAMLSG
+534 RVSKISADNGAVLSG
-549 ATFELMDASGAV
+549 ATFELMNGAGTV
-561 VATQTTGADGTA
+561 LATQTTGADGTA
-573 QFDNLPA
+573 RFDNLPA
-580 GSYTVREVGAPTGYK
+580 GGYTVREVGAPTGYK
-595 VAVNPSQTVTVAAG
+595 IAVNPSQTVTVAPG

-616 ANDRINGKIR
+616 ENDRVNGKIR
-626 IVKRDALTKEALAG
+626 IMKRDALTKEALSG
-640 AVFTVTCLSAAEG
+640 AVFTVTRLSAAEG
-653 GGTVGEV
+653 GGAVGEV

-677 QWGRYRIAETG
+677 QWGRYRVAETG

-711 TVEAENEPTK
+711 A
-721 GYIRVVKTDALDGVP
+721 
-736 IAGVQFDLYD
+736 
-746 ASGNP
+746 
-751 AGSMTTDETGFALSP
+751 
-766 PLHKGRYTVREHDNP
+766 
-781 TGYVTEL
+781 
-788 VKMQAEVR
+788 
-796 SDETTDL
+796 
-803 SATNQPIQG
+803 
-812 RIQIIKRDQLT
+812 
-823 KEALAGAEFTITRIS
+823 
-838 GLPSHGGSQDGEVV
+838 
-852 AVMTTDAEG
+852 
-861 KAVSPLLTYG
+861 
-871 TYRVAETKVPEHFA
+871 
-885 DHSFS
+885 
-890 VDVTIDGENMQTY
+890 
-903 TVEAENEP
+903 VEAENEP

-980 LEEIALDA
+980 MEEIALDA

-995 TQLRATNQP
+995 TQLCATNQP

-1103 EVFPPVGYQPSD
+1103 EASPPVGYQPSD

-1137 GLKLNIIRQGVYAIV
+1137 GLKLNIIRQGMYAIV

-1178 YLKKAGSYGNV
+1178 YLKKAGSYGNA

-1304 YTDENGEVTLPETV
+1304 YTDDNGEVTLPETV

-1368 GRVKVEK
+1368 GRVMVEK
-1375 KGLRLVRLAE
+1375 KGLRLVRLEE
-1385 QTDAYGNIAHQP
+1385 QADAYGNIVHQP

-1405 GTVFE
+1405 GAVFE

-1422 TVWFHAGDVAD
+1422 TLWFHAGDVAD

-1439 TGKDAS
+1439 AGKDAS

-1469 PHEVELRYESDHTAV
+1469 PHEVELRYENDHTAV
-1484 VETNVTIGNDYLS
+1484 VETNVTLGNGYLS

-1510 IIMDGD
+1510 IIMDDD
-1516 HVRQEI
+1516 HVRQAL

-1558 DAAGRLAFVGNFPHG
+1558 DSAGKLAFVGNFPHG

-1586 TLNPAK
+1586 TLNPAR

-1597 ELKAQSGGVIRVS
+1597 EPQAQSGGVIRVS

-1695 DADGNVTGDTMI
+1695 DADGNVTGDTTI

-1712 RFSLRKADE
+1712 RFSLRKVDE
-1721 NGKPLAGVMF
+1721 SGKPLAGVMF

-1746 DAKGMATFEKVPFGM
+1746 DAKGMATFEKVPFGT
-1761 YTLVETRALPGYLK
+1761 YTLVETQALPGYLK
-1775 ADTEIRFTVDG
+1775 ADTEIRLTVDS
-1786 TFVNPKEPIATVTNE
+1786 TFVNPKEPIATVVNE

-1815 ALPGAAFSLIN
+1815 ALTGAAFSLIN
-1826 ADTGEIVDVATSDE
+1826 ADTGEIVDVAASDE

-1859 VAPEGFSRVEDVLIH
+1859 IAPEGFNRMEDVLIH

-1895 FIKVDEDGC
+1895 FVKVDEDGC

-1918 NVLREL
+1918 NTLREL
-1924 ASGEDGV
+1924 ASGEDGI

-1961 VVIDENYIAPD
+1961 VVIDENYIVAD

-1984 RPEDEIQTGVDV
+1984 RPKDEIQTGVDV

-2002 LYGLISMALGA
+2002 RFGAASVICGMAIFVLRAIKKRG
-2013 VFMFAEIIHRR
+2013 MRSI
-2024 DQ
+2024 D

>member
-1 MTKRFWAGLLALGM
+1 MTKRIWAGLLALGM
-15 ALTALPSGMYA
+15 ALTALPFGIYA
-26 EETVWEEEANA
+26 EETAWEEEANA

-81 PEQEESLTEEAIPD
+81 PEQEESLTKEAMLD

-101 EEEPPA
+101 EEEPLT
-107 LEEEKLPPVQ
+107 LEESELPPVQ
-117 EGDFVCVTPNTRV
+117 EGDFVWVTPNTRV

-138 GDGDDGELYDGNFVN
+138 GDEDDGELYDGNFVN

-162 RQDAQGRTWL
+162 RQDAQERTWL
-172 LVRYLYGAEEP
+172 LVRYLYGEEEP

-194 IWVLA
+194 VWVLA
-199 EEIQPSDAAEYDVT
+199 DETQPSDAADYDVT

-221 IALYAASDFNLRDYN
+221 AALYAASDFNLRDYN
-236 ASVQTFYPGQQNLYG
+236 AGVQTFYPGQQNLYG

-302 FEVVDLDGY
+302 FEVVGLDGY

-347 GDSDVWSRVAG
+347 ADSDVWSRVAG

-382 EFYRASGQAPADY
+382 EFYRASGQAPGDY

-469 DTISITSTQ
+469 DTISVTSTQ

-496 FLIGIPDADIQKV
+496 FLIGIPNADIQKV

-521 EVRIEFEQPYGAI
+521 EVRIEFEQPYGAV
-534 RVSKNSADNGAMLSG
+534 RVSKISADNGAMLSG
-549 ATFELMDASGAV
+549 ATFELMNGAGTV
-561 VATQTTGADGTA
+561 LATQTTGADGTA

-580 GSYTVREVGAPTGYK
+580 GSCIVREVGAPTGYK
-595 VAVNPSQTVTVAAG
+595 IAVNPSQAVTVAPG
-609 ATSDVRF
+609 ATSDIRF
-616 ANDRINGKIR
+616 ENDRVNGKIR
-626 IVKRDALTKEALAG
+626 IVKRDA
-640 AVFTVTCLSAAEG
+640 
-653 GGTVGEV
+653 
-660 VATLT
+660 
-665 TGADGTAETGWL
+665 
-677 QWGRYRIAETG
+677 
-688 VPEHYVDGGF
+688 
-698 VTEIDCTEDGKTY
+698 
-711 TVEAENEPTK
+711 
-721 GYIRVVKTDALDGVP
+721 
-736 IAGVQFDLYD
+736 
-746 ASGNP
+746 
-751 AGSMTTDETGFALSP
+751 
-766 PLHKGRYTVREHDNP
+766 
-781 TGYVTEL
+781 
-788 VKMQAEVR
+788 
-796 SDETTDL
+796 
-803 SATNQPIQG
+803 
-812 RIQIIKRDQLT
+812 LT

-838 GLPSHGGSQDGEVV
+838 GLPSHGGSQDGEAA

-861 KAVSPLLTYG
+861 KAISPLLTYG
-871 TYRVAETKVPEHFA
+871 TYRVTETRMPEHFI
-885 DHSFS
+885 DHSFF

-932 VFDIYENDEYGGELV
+932 AFDIYENDEYGNALV
-947 ASMTTG
+947 AGMTTG
-953 KDGAAVSPPL
+953 KDGTAVSPPL

-980 LEEIALDA
+980 MEEIALDA
-988 TVCSDET
+988 TVRSDET

-1073 GDTVVDALTTAGD
+1073 GDTVVDALTTAGG
-1086 DASAAT
+1086 DASAVT

-1103 EVFPPVGYQPSD
+1103 EASPPVGYEPSD

-1137 GLKLNIIRQGVYAIV
+1137 GLKLNIIKQGVYAIV

-1178 YLKKAGSYGNV
+1178 YLQKAGSYGNA

-1220 KGKAGHALKSPVE
+1220 KGKEGHALKSPVE

-1267 TGKTVR
+1267 TGKIVR

-1285 GNVVTQTVS
+1285 GNVVTQMVS

-1318 TRGMYFIEEVQ
+1318 TRGMYFIEEVH

-1368 GRVKVEK
+1368 GRVMVEK
-1375 KGLRLVRLAE
+1375 KGLKFVRLEE
-1385 QTDAYGNIAHQP
+1385 QADAFGNIVHQP

-1405 GTVFE
+1405 GAVFE

-1422 TVWFHAGDVAD
+1422 TLWFHAGDVAD

-1439 TGKDAS
+1439 AGKDAS

-1469 PHEVELRYESDHTAV
+1469 PHEVELRYADDRTAV

-1497 AEITLEKEKEDLE
+1497 AEIMLEKEKEELE
-1510 IIMDGD
+1510 IIMDSD
-1516 HVRQEI
+1516 HVRREI
-1522 VNIPGE
+1522 VNTPGE

-1558 DAAGRLAFVGNFPHG
+1558 DAAGKLAFVGNFPHG

-1597 ELKAQSGGVIRVS
+1597 EPQAQSGGVIRVS
-1610 LPEIV
+1610 LPEPV
-1615 HDELI
+1615 HDELV

-1746 DAKGMATFEKVPFGM
+1746 DAKGMATFEKVPFGT

-1775 ADTEIRFTVDG
+1775 ADTEIKITVDG
-1786 TFVNPKEPIATVTNE
+1786 TFVNPKEPIATVVNE

-1815 ALPGAAFSLIN
+1815 ALKGAAFSLIN
-1826 ADTGEIVDVATSDE
+1826 ADTGEIVDVAASDE

-1859 VAPEGFSRVEDVLIH
+1859 VAPEGFNRVEDVRIH

-1882 NTLLFTDIPNHYE
+1882 NTLLFTDIPNHCE
-1895 FIKVDEDGC
+1895 FIKADEDGC

-1924 ASGEDGV
+1924 ASGEDGIV
-1931 VHADDL
+1931 RADDL

-1961 VVIDENYIAPD
+1961 VVIDENYIVAD

-1984 RPEDEIQTGVDV
+1984 RPKDEIQTGVDV

-2002 LYGLISMALGA
+2002 LFGVASVICGMAIFVLQA
-2013 VFMFAEIIHRR
+2013 IKKRR
-2024 DQ
+2024 MRSID

>member
-1 MTKRFWAGLLALGM
+1 MTKRIWAGLLALGM
-15 ALTALPSGMYA
+15 ALTALPFGIYA
-26 EETVWEEEANA
+26 EETAWEEEANA

-58 DYIPEPEEDV
+58 DYIPEPETDV
-68 VDSAADDESADAL
+68 VDGAADDESADEL
-81 PEQEESLTEEAIPD
+81 SEQEESLIEEEATPD

-130 YLDIDETA
+130 YLEIDETA
-138 GDGDDGELYDGNFVN
+138 GDEDDGELYDGNFVN

-194 IWVLA
+194 VWVLA
-199 EEIQPSDAAEYDVT
+199 EETRPSDAADYDVT

-221 IALYAASDFNLRDYN
+221 AALYASSDFNLRDYN

-347 GDSDVWSRVAG
+347 ADSDVWSRVAG

-534 RVSKNSADNGAMLSG
+534 RVSKTSADNGAMLSG
-549 ATFELMDASGAV
+549 ATFELTNGAGTV
-561 VATQTTGADGTA
+561 LATQTTGADGTA
-573 QFDNLPA
+573 CFDTLPA
-580 GSYTVREVGAPTGYK
+580 GGYTVREVGVPTGYK
-595 VAVNPSQTVTVAAG
+595 IAVNPSQAVTVAPG
-609 ATSDVRF
+609 ATNDVRF
-616 ANDRINGKIR
+616 ENDRVNGKIR

-640 AVFTVTCLSAAEG
+640 AVFTVTRLSAAEG
-653 GGTVGEV
+653 GGAVGEV

-688 VPEHYVDGGF
+688 VPEHYVDSGF

-711 TVEAENEPTK
+711 A
-721 GYIRVVKTDALDGVP
+721 
-736 IAGVQFDLYD
+736 
-746 ASGNP
+746 
-751 AGSMTTDETGFALSP
+751 
-766 PLHKGRYTVREHDNP
+766 
-781 TGYVTEL
+781 
-788 VKMQAEVR
+788 
-796 SDETTDL
+796 
-803 SATNQPIQG
+803 
-812 RIQIIKRDQLT
+812 
-823 KEALAGAEFTITRIS
+823 
-838 GLPSHGGSQDGEVV
+838 
-852 AVMTTDAEG
+852 
-861 KAVSPLLTYG
+861 
-871 TYRVAETKVPEHFA
+871 
-885 DHSFS
+885 
-890 VDVTIDGENMQTY
+890 
-903 TVEAENEP
+903 VEAENEP

-922 RLNGNPIEGV
+922 RLTGNPIEGV
-932 VFDIYENDEYGGELV
+932 AFDIYENDEYGNALV
-947 ASMTTG
+947 ADMTTG
-953 KDGAAVSPPL
+953 KDGTAVSPPL
-963 RKGRYIV
+963 RNGRYIV

-980 LEEIALDA
+980 MEEIVLDA
-988 TVCSDET
+988 TVRSDET
-995 TQLRATNQP
+995 TQLCATNQP

-1038 DAPSTRGDGELTGA
+1038 DKPSTRGDGELTGA

-1065 QGNVLFKK
+1065 QDNVLFKK
-1073 GDTVVDALTTAGD
+1073 GDTVVETLTTAGD

-1103 EVFPPVGYQPSD
+1103 EVSPPVGYEPSD
-1115 AHFFVDAR
+1115 VHFFVDAR
-1123 SAASQSETAVVTYE
+1123 SAAGQSETTVVTYE

-1178 YLKKAGSYGNV
+1178 YLKKAGSYGNA
-1189 RAFERDYLVTNR
+1189 REFERDYLVTNK

-1220 KGKAGHALKSPVE
+1220 KGKEGHALKSPVE

-1294 YPTRREIDTF
+1294 YPTRRKIDTF

-1342 VFVGETGDAPGEA
+1342 VFVGETGDAPDEA
-1355 YTLDIEIPNEPVM
+1355 YTLDIEIPDEPVM
-1368 GRVKVEK
+1368 GRVMVEK
-1375 KGLRLVRLAE
+1375 KGLQLVRLAE
-1385 QTDAYGNIAHQP
+1385 QADAYGHVVHQP

-1405 GTVFE
+1405 GAVFE
-1410 LRAAEDIVGKDG
+1410 LHAAEDIVGKDG

-1439 TGKDAS
+1439 AGKDAS

-1469 PHEVELRYESDHTAV
+1469 PHEVELRYENDHTAV
-1484 VETNVTIGNDYLS
+1484 VETNVTLGNDYLS

-1516 HVRQEI
+1516 HVRQAL
-1522 VNIPGE
+1522 VNTPGE

-1533 LFADEELR
+1533 LFVDEELR

-1558 DAAGRLAFVGNFPHG
+1558 DAVGKLTFVGNFPHG

-1597 ELKAQSGGVIRVS
+1597 EPKAQSGGVIRVS
-1610 LPEIV
+1610 LPEPV

-1646 EQGKVI
+1646 EQGNVM

-1695 DADGNVTGDTMI
+1695 DADGNVTGDTTI

-1731 GLKKADGMLMMTAKT
+1731 GLKKANGMLMMTAKT
-1746 DAKGMATFEKVPFGM
+1746 DAKGMATFEKVPFGT

-1775 ADTEIRFTVDG
+1775 ADTEIKITVDG
-1786 TFVNPKEPIATVTNE
+1786 TFVNPKEPIETVTNE

-1826 ADTGEIVDVATSDE
+1826 ADTGEIVDVAASDE

-1859 VAPEGFSRVEDVLIH
+1859 VVPEGFNRVEDVLIH

-1924 ASGEDGV
+1924 ASDEDGI

-1961 VVIDENYIAPD
+1961 VVIDENYIVAD

-1984 RPEDEIQTGVDV
+1984 RPKDEIQTGVDV

-2002 LYGLISMALGA
+2002 RFGAASVICGMAIFVLRAIKKRG
-2013 VFMFAEIIHRR
+2013 MRSI
-2024 DQ
+2024 D

>member
-1 MTKRFWAGLLALGM
+1 MTKRIWAGLLALGM
-15 ALTALPSGMYA
+15 ALTALPFGIYA
-26 EETVWEEEANA
+26 EETAWEEEANA

-58 DYIPEPEEDV
+58 DYIPEPETDV
-68 VDSAADDESADAL
+68 VDGAADDESADEIS
-81 PEQEESLTEEAIPD
+81 EQEESLIEEETTPD

-101 EEEPPA
+101 EEEPA
-107 LEEEKLPPVQ
+107 TLEESELPPVQ
-117 EGDFVCVTPNTRV
+117 AGEFVRVTPNTRV
-130 YLDIDETA
+130 YLETDETA
-138 GDGDDGELYDGNFVN
+138 GDDDDGELYDGNFVN
-153 EANVYVEQV
+153 EANVYVEQA

-194 IWVLA
+194 VWVLA
-199 EEIQPSDAAEYDVT
+199 EETRPSDAADYDVT

-221 IALYAASDFNLRDYN
+221 AALYAASDFNLRDYN
-236 ASVQTFYPGQQNLYG
+236 AGVQTFYPGQQNLYG

-302 FEVVDLDGY
+302 FEVVNLDGY
-311 AVKPGYSGDIYGSRT
+311 AVKPGYSGDIYSSRT

-347 GDSDVWSRVAG
+347 EDSDVWSRVAG

-382 EFYRASGQAPADY
+382 EFYRASGQAPGDY

-444 ISRSVGNLTG
+444 ISRSVGSLTG

-469 DTISITSTQ
+469 DTISVTSTQ
-478 STFSIAAQ
+478 STFSITAQ

-496 FLIGIPDADIQKV
+496 FLIGIPNADIQKV

-521 EVRIEFEQPYGAI
+521 EVRIEFEQPYGAV

-549 ATFELMDASGAV
+549 ATFELMNGAGTV
-561 VATQTTGADGTA
+561 LATQTTGADGTA
-573 QFDNLPA
+573 RFDNLPA
-580 GSYTVREVGAPTGYK
+580 GGYTVREVGAPTGYK
-595 VAVNPSQTVTVAAG
+595 IAVNPSQAVTVAPG
-609 ATSDVRF
+609 ATSDIRF
-616 ANDRINGKIR
+616 ENDRVNGKIR

-640 AVFTVTCLSAAEG
+640 AVFTVTRLSAAEG
-653 GGTVGEV
+653 GSAVGEA

-711 TVEAENEPTK
+711 A
-721 GYIRVVKTDALDGVP
+721 
-736 IAGVQFDLYD
+736 
-746 ASGNP
+746 
-751 AGSMTTDETGFALSP
+751 
-766 PLHKGRYTVREHDNP
+766 
-781 TGYVTEL
+781 
-788 VKMQAEVR
+788 
-796 SDETTDL
+796 
-803 SATNQPIQG
+803 
-812 RIQIIKRDQLT
+812 
-823 KEALAGAEFTITRIS
+823 
-838 GLPSHGGSQDGEVV
+838 
-852 AVMTTDAEG
+852 
-861 KAVSPLLTYG
+861 
-871 TYRVAETKVPEHFA
+871 
-885 DHSFS
+885 
-890 VDVTIDGENMQTY
+890 
-903 TVEAENEP
+903 VEAENEP

-932 VFDIYENDEYGGELV
+932 AFDIYENDEYGNALV
-947 ASMTTG
+947 ADMTTG
-953 KDGAAVSPPL
+953 KDGTAVSPPL

-980 LEEIALDA
+980 MEEIALDA
-988 TVCSDET
+988 TVRSDET

-1004 VMVKLK
+1004 VMVKFK

-1073 GDTVVDALTTAGD
+1073 GDTVVNALTTAGD

-1103 EVFPPVGYQPSD
+1103 EVSPPAGYEPSD

-1137 GLKLNIIRQGVYAIV
+1137 GLKLNAIKQGVYAIV

-1178 YLKKAGSYGNV
+1178 YLKKAGSYGNA
-1189 RAFERDYLVTNR
+1189 RAFERDYLVTNK

-1220 KGKAGHALKSPVE
+1220 KGKEGHALKSPVE

-1273 LANTAFKLLDSD
+1273 MANTAFKLLDSD

-1294 YPTRREIDTF
+1294 YPTRRKIDTF
-1304 YTDENGEVTLPETV
+1304 YTDDNGEVTLPETV
-1318 TRGMYFIEEVQ
+1318 TRGMYFIEEVH

-1368 GRVKVEK
+1368 GRVMVEK
-1375 KGLRLVRLAE
+1375 KGLKFVRLAE
-1385 QTDAYGNIAHQP
+1385 QADAYGHVVHQP

-1405 GTVFE
+1405 GAVFE
-1410 LRAAEDIVGKDG
+1410 LRAAEDIIGKDG
-1422 TVWFHAGDVAD
+1422 TLWFHAGDVAD

-1439 TGKDAS
+1439 AGKDAS

-1469 PHEVELRYESDHTAV
+1469 PHEVELRYADDHTAV
-1484 VETNVTIGNDYLS
+1484 VETNVTLGNGYLS
-1497 AEITLEKEKEDLE
+1497 TEITLEKEKEDLE
-1510 IIMDGD
+1510 IIMEGD
-1516 HVRQEI
+1516 HVRQAL
-1522 VNIPGE
+1522 VNTPGE

-1533 LFADEELR
+1533 LFADADMH
-1541 VGDVTL
+1541 VGEVTL
-1547 TADTLVATGAT
+1547 LADTLVATGAT
-1558 DAAGRLAFVGNFPHG
+1558 DAEGKLAFVGNFPHG

-1586 TLNPAK
+1586 KLNPAK

-1597 ELKAQSGGVIRVS
+1597 EPKAQSGSVIRVS

-1615 HDELI
+1615 HNELI

-1638 GATIEVKD
+1638 GATIEAKD
-1646 EQGKVI
+1646 EQGNVM

-1695 DADGNVTGDTMI
+1695 DADGNVTGDTTI

-1712 RFSLRKADE
+1712 RFSLHKVDE

-1746 DAKGMATFEKVPFGM
+1746 DAKGMATFEKVPFGT
-1761 YTLVETRALPGYLK
+1761 YTLVETQALPGYLK
-1775 ADTEIRFTVDG
+1775 ADTEIRLTVDG
-1786 TFVNPKEPIATVTNE
+1786 TFVNPKEPIATVINE

-1815 ALPGAAFSLIN
+1815 ALTGAAFSLIN
-1826 ADTGEIVDVATSDE
+1826 ADTGEIVDVAESNE
-1840 KGEFYLTGF
+1840 KGEFFLTGF

-1859 VAPEGFSRVEDVLIH
+1859 VAPEGFNCVEDVRIH
-1874 VDEDWKAP
+1874 VDKDWKAP
-1882 NTLLFTDIPNHYE
+1882 NTLLLTDIPNHYE
-1895 FIKVDEDGC
+1895 FVKVDEDGC

-1924 ASGEDGV
+1924 VSGEDGIV
-1931 VHADDL
+1931 RADDL

-2002 LYGLISMALGA
+2002 LYGLISMALGV

>member
-1 MTKRFWAGLLALGM
+1 MTKRIWAGLLALGM
-15 ALTALPSGMYA
+15 ALTALPFGIYA
-26 EETVWEEEANA
+26 EETVWEEETDA

-58 DYIPEPEEDV
+58 DYIPEPETDV
-68 VDSAADDESADAL
+68 VDGAADDESADEL
-81 PEQEESLTEEAIPD
+81 SEQEESLIEEETTPD

-101 EEEPPA
+101 EEELPV
-107 LEEEKLPPVQ
+107 LDEEEPQDVQ
-117 EGDFVCVTPNTRV
+117 AGDFVRVTPNTRV
-130 YLDIDETA
+130 YLEIDEMA
-138 GDGDDGELYDGNFVN
+138 GDDDDGELYDGNFVN
-153 EANVYVEQV
+153 EANVYVEQA

-194 IWVLA
+194 VWVLA
-199 EEIQPSDAAEYDVT
+199 EETRPSDAADYDVT

-221 IALYAASDFNLRDYN
+221 AALYAASDFNLRDYN
-236 ASVQTFYPGQQNLYG
+236 AGVQTFYPGQQNLYG

-347 GDSDVWSRVAG
+347 ADSDVWSRVAG

-382 EFYRASGQAPADY
+382 EFYRASGQAPGDY

-407 ERAGITGEIGIS
+407 ERASITGEISIS

-444 ISRSVGNLTG
+444 ISRSVGSLTG
-454 NSAGSDGEYYYLHSG
+454 NSAGSDGEYYYLRSG
-469 DTISITSTQ
+469 DTISVTSTQ

-515 LPAKLK
+515 LPAKMK
-521 EVRIEFEQPYGAI
+521 EVRIEFEQPYGAV
-534 RVSKNSADNGAMLSG
+534 RVSKISADNGAMLSG
-549 ATFELMDASGAV
+549 ASFELMNGAGTV
-561 VATQTTGADGTA
+561 LATQTTGADGTA
-573 QFDNLPA
+573 RFDNLPA
-580 GSYTVREVGAPTGYK
+580 GGYTVREVGAPTGYK
-595 VAVNPSQTVTVAAG
+595 IAVNPSQTVTVAPG
-609 ATSDVRF
+609 VTSDVRF
-616 ANDRINGKIR
+616 ENDRVNGKIR

-640 AVFTVTCLSAAEG
+640 AVFTVTRLSAAEG
-653 GGTVGEV
+653 GSAVGEA

-677 QWGRYRIAETG
+677 QWGRYRVAETG

-711 TVEAENEPTK
+711 A
-721 GYIRVVKTDALDGVP
+721 
-736 IAGVQFDLYD
+736 
-746 ASGNP
+746 
-751 AGSMTTDETGFALSP
+751 
-766 PLHKGRYTVREHDNP
+766 
-781 TGYVTEL
+781 
-788 VKMQAEVR
+788 
-796 SDETTDL
+796 
-803 SATNQPIQG
+803 
-812 RIQIIKRDQLT
+812 
-823 KEALAGAEFTITRIS
+823 
-838 GLPSHGGSQDGEVV
+838 
-852 AVMTTDAEG
+852 
-861 KAVSPLLTYG
+861 
-871 TYRVAETKVPEHFA
+871 
-885 DHSFS
+885 
-890 VDVTIDGENMQTY
+890 
-903 TVEAENEP
+903 VEAENEP

-922 RLNGNPIEGV
+922 RLTGNPIEGV
-932 VFDIYENDEYGGELV
+932 TFDIYENDEYGNALV
-947 ASMTTG
+947 ADMTTG
-953 KDGAAVSPPL
+953 KDGTAVSPPL

-980 LEEIALDA
+980 MEEIALDA
-988 TVCSDET
+988 TVRSDET
-995 TQLRATNQP
+995 TQLRVTNQP

-1038 DAPSTRGDGELTGA
+1038 DAPSTRGDGELTGV

-1073 GDTVVDALTTAGD
+1073 GDTVVDALTTAGG
-1086 DASAAT
+1086 DASTVT

-1103 EVFPPVGYQPSD
+1103 EVSPPVGYEPSD

-1178 YLKKAGSYGNV
+1178 YLKKAGSYGNA

-1201 YGYAKTKLLPYGLY
+1201 YGYAKTTLLPYGLY

-1220 KGKAGHALKSPVE
+1220 KGKEGHALKSPVE

-1285 GNVVTQTVS
+1285 GSVVTQTVS

-1304 YTDENGEVTLPETV
+1304 YTDENGEVMLPETV
-1318 TRGMYFIEEVQ
+1318 TRGMYFIEEVH

-1368 GRVKVEK
+1368 GRVMVEK
-1375 KGLRLVRLAE
+1375 KGLKFVRLAE
-1385 QTDAYGNIAHQP
+1385 QADAFGNIVHQP

-1405 GTVFE
+1405 GAVFE
-1410 LRAAEDIVGKDG
+1410 LRAAGDIVGKDG
-1422 TVWFHAGDVAD
+1422 TLWFHAGDVAD

-1439 TGKDAS
+1439 AGKDAS

-1469 PHEVELRYESDHTAV
+1469 PHEVELRYENDHTAV
-1484 VETNVTIGNDYLS
+1484 VETNVTLGNDYLS

-1510 IIMDGD
+1510 IIMEGD
-1516 HVRQEI
+1516 HVRQAL

-1533 LFADEELR
+1533 LFADEDMH

-1547 TADTLVATGAT
+1547 LADTLVATGAT
-1558 DAAGRLAFVGNFPHG
+1558 DAAGKLAFVGNFPHG

-1580 SAPDGW
+1580 SAQDGW

-1597 ELKAQSGGVIRVS
+1597 EPQAQSGGVIRVS
-1610 LPEIV
+1610 LPEPV
-1615 HDELI
+1615 HNELI

-1638 GATIEVKD
+1638 GATIEVRD

-1652 YRETTDANGQIPQ
+1652 YRETTDANGQLPQ
-1665 IPVTPGTYTFKEV
+1665 IPVAPGTYTFKET

-1695 DADGNVTGDTMI
+1695 DADGNVTGDTTI

-1712 RFSLRKADE
+1712 RFSLRKVDE
-1721 NGKPLAGVMF
+1721 SGKPLSGVMF

-1746 DAKGMATFEKVPFGM
+1746 DAKGMATFEKVPFGT
-1761 YTLVETRALPGYLK
+1761 YTLVETQALPGYLK
-1775 ADTEIRFTVDG
+1775 ADTEIRLTVDG
-1786 TFVNPKEPIATVTNE
+1786 TFVNPKEPIATVINE

-1815 ALPGAAFSLIN
+1815 ALTGAEFNLIN
-1826 ADTGEIVDVATSDE
+1826 ADTGEIVDVAESNE
-1840 KGEFYLTGF
+1840 KGEFFLTGF

-1859 VAPEGFSRVEDVLIH
+1859 VAPEGFNRVEDVLIH
-1874 VDEDWKAP
+1874 VDKDWKAP
-1882 NTLLFTDIPNHYE
+1882 NTLLLTDIPNHYE
-1895 FIKVDEDGC
+1895 FVKVDEDGC

-1924 ASGEDGV
+1924 VSGEDGI
-1931 VHADDL
+1931 VHVDDL
-1937 KPGVYVIRE
+1937 KPGMYIIRE
-1946 IETQAGYRLTEETIR
+1946 IETQAGYHLTEETIR
-1961 VVIDENYIAPD
+1961 VVIDENYIVPD
-1972 ELFRLVNFPEEE
+1972 EMFRLVNFPEEE
-1984 RPEDEIQTGVDV
+1984 RPKDKIQTGVDV

-2002 LYGLISMALGA
+2002 LYGLISMALAA
-2013 VFMFAEIIHRR
+2013 VLLVAEIIRR
-2024 DQ
+2024 REQ

>member
-1 MTKRFWAGLLALGM
+1 MTKRIWAGLLALGM
-15 ALTALPSGMYA
+15 ALTALPFGIYA
-26 EETVWEEEANA
+26 EETAWEEEANA

-58 DYIPEPEEDV
+58 DYIPEPETDV
-68 VDSAADDESADAL
+68 VDGAADDESADELSA
-81 PEQEESLTEEAIPD
+81 QEESLTEEETTPD

-101 EEEPPA
+101 EEEPPV
-107 LEEEKLPPVQ
+107 LEEEEPQDVQ
-117 EGDFVCVTPNTRV
+117 AGVFVRVMPNTRV

-138 GDGDDGELYDGNFVN
+138 GDDDDGELYDGNFVN
-153 EANVYVEQV
+153 EANVYVEEA

-194 IWVLA
+194 VWVLA
-199 EEIQPSDAAEYDVT
+199 EETRPSDAADYDVT

-221 IALYAASDFNLRDYN
+221 AALYAASDFNLRDYN
-236 ASVQTFYPGQQNLYG
+236 AGVQTFYPGQQNLYG

-347 GDSDVWSRVAG
+347 EDSDVWSRVAG

-382 EFYRASGQAPADY
+382 EFYRASGQAPGDY

-407 ERAGITGEIGIS
+407 ERASITGEIGIS
-419 SKSVSMQNGSYVGT
+419 SKSVSMQNGNYVGT

-469 DTISITSTQ
+469 DTISVTSTQ

-496 FLIGIPDADIQKV
+496 FLIGIPNADIQKV

-515 LPAKLK
+515 LPAKMK
-521 EVRIEFEQPYGAI
+521 EVRIEFEQPYGAV
-534 RVSKNSADNGAMLSG
+534 RVSKTSADNGAVLSG
-549 ATFELMDASGAV
+549 ATFELMNGAGTV
-561 VATQTTGADGTA
+561 LATQTTGADGTA
-573 QFDNLPA
+573 RFDNLPA

-595 VAVNPSQTVTVAAG
+595 IAVNPSQAVTVAPG
-609 ATSDVRF
+609 ATSDIRF
-616 ANDRINGKIR
+616 ENDRVNGKIR

-640 AVFTVTCLSAAEG
+640 AVFTVTRLSAAEG
-653 GGTVGEV
+653 GGAVGEAV
-660 VATLT
+660 SMLT

-677 QWGRYRIAETG
+677 QWGRYRVAETG

-711 TVEAENEPTK
+711 A
-721 GYIRVVKTDALDGVP
+721 
-736 IAGVQFDLYD
+736 
-746 ASGNP
+746 
-751 AGSMTTDETGFALSP
+751 
-766 PLHKGRYTVREHDNP
+766 
-781 TGYVTEL
+781 
-788 VKMQAEVR
+788 
-796 SDETTDL
+796 
-803 SATNQPIQG
+803 
-812 RIQIIKRDQLT
+812 
-823 KEALAGAEFTITRIS
+823 
-838 GLPSHGGSQDGEVV
+838 
-852 AVMTTDAEG
+852 
-861 KAVSPLLTYG
+861 
-871 TYRVAETKVPEHFA
+871 
-885 DHSFS
+885 
-890 VDVTIDGENMQTY
+890 
-903 TVEAENEP
+903 VEAENEP

-922 RLNGNPIEGV
+922 RLTGNPIEGV
-932 VFDIYENDEYGGELV
+932 AFDIYENDEYGNALV
-947 ASMTTG
+947 ADMTTG
-953 KDGAAVSPPL
+953 KDGTAVSPPL

-980 LEEIALDA
+980 MEEIVLDA
-988 TVCSDET
+988 TVRSDET

-1030 ELPQPANI
+1030 DLPQPANI
-1038 DAPSTRGDGELTGA
+1038 DKPSTRGDGELTGA

-1073 GDTVVDALTTAGD
+1073 GDTVVETLMTAGD
-1086 DASAAT
+1086 DASAVT

-1103 EVFPPVGYQPSD
+1103 EASPPVGYEPSD

-1178 YLKKAGSYGNV
+1178 YLKKAGSYGNA

-1201 YGYAKTKLLPYGLY
+1201 YGYVKTKLLPYGLY

-1220 KGKAGHALKSPVE
+1220 KGKEGHALKSPVE

-1294 YPTRREIDTF
+1294 YPTRRKIDTF

-1342 VFVGETGDAPGEA
+1342 VFVGETGDAPDEA

-1368 GRVKVEK
+1368 GRVMVEK
-1375 KGLRLVRLAE
+1375 KGLKFVRLAE
-1385 QTDAYGNIAHQP
+1385 QADAFGHVVHQP

-1405 GTVFE
+1405 GAVFE
-1410 LRAAEDIVGKDG
+1410 LRAAED
-1422 TVWFHAGDVAD
+1422 
-1433 TITTTE
+1433 
-1439 TGKDAS
+1439 
-1445 KELPLGRYE
+1445 
-1454 LVEVS
+1454 
-1459 APEGYLLDGA
+1459 
-1469 PHEVELRYESDHTAV
+1469 
-1484 VETNVTIGNDYLS
+1484 
-1497 AEITLEKEKEDLE
+1497 
-1510 IIMDGD
+1510 
-1516 HVRQEI
+1516 
-1522 VNIPGE
+1522 
-1528 GFVFG
+1528 
-1533 LFADEELR
+1533 
-1541 VGDVTL
+1541 
-1547 TADTLVATGAT
+1547 
-1558 DAAGRLAFVGNFPHG
+1558 
-1573 AYYVKEL
+1573 
-1580 SAPDGW
+1580 
-1586 TLNPAK
+1586 
-1592 FAVTL
+1592 
-1597 ELKAQSGGVIRVS
+1597 
-1610 LPEIV
+1610 
-1615 HDELI
+1615 
-1620 YTRVTL
+1620 
-1626 TKTDITGQKTLP
+1626 
-1638 GATIEVKD
+1638 
-1646 EQGKVI
+1646 
-1652 YRETTDANGQIPQ
+1652 
-1665 IPVTPGTYTFKEV
+1665 
-1678 YAPDGYAL
+1678 
-1686 NEAEMRFTV
+1686 TV
-1695 DADGNVTGDTMI
+1695 DADGNVTGDTTI

-1712 RFSLRKADE
+1712 CFSLRKADE

-1746 DAKGMATFEKVPFGM
+1746 DAKGMATFEKVPFGT
-1761 YTLVETRALPGYLK
+1761 YTLVETVVLLSHKK
-1775 ADTEIRFTVDG
+1775 ADSYIHIDVEFGEGEGKIPVDSIAKRAEAYK
-1786 TFVNPKEPIATVTNE
+1786 PKEKVTYKMIKEYIEAKYGFKVHTAYIAEVK
-1801 RQKIRGLK
+1801 RDLGLPMY
-1809 VDTAGQ
+1809 D
-1815 ALPGAAFSLIN
+1815 
-1826 ADTGEIVDVATSDE
+1826 
-1840 KGEFYLTGF
+1840 
-1849 GYGDWIIRET
+1849 
-1859 VAPEGFSRVEDVLIH
+1859 
-1874 VDEDWKAP
+1874 AP
-1882 NTLLFTDIPNHYE
+1882 NAVEELKQPRKHPTPE
-1895 FIKVDEDGC
+1895 KVEAIKDALRY
-1904 PMEGVKFAL
+1904 FA
-1913 EDEDG
+1913 
-1918 NVLREL
+1918 
-1924 ASGEDGV
+1924 
-1931 VHADDL
+1931 
-1937 KPGVYVIRE
+1937 VI
-1946 IETQAGYRLTEETIR
+1946 
-1961 VVIDENYIAPD
+1961 
-1972 ELFRLVNFPEEE
+1972 
-1984 RPEDEIQTGVDV
+1984 
-1996 PVTPMM
+1996 
-2002 LYGLISMALGA
+2002 
-2013 VFMFAEIIHRR
+2013 
-2024 DQ
+2024 

>member
-1 MTKRFWAGLLALGM
+1 MTKRIWAGLLALGM
-15 ALTALPSGMYA
+15 ALTALPFGIYA
-26 EETVWEEEANA
+26 EETAWEEEANA

-58 DYIPEPEEDV
+58 DYIPEPETDV
-68 VDSAADDESADAL
+68 VDGAADDESADEL
-81 PEQEESLTEEAIPD
+81 SEQEESLIEEETTPD

-101 EEEPPA
+101 EEELPA
-107 LEEEKLPPVQ
+107 LEEEEPQDVQ
-117 EGDFVCVTPNTRV
+117 AGDFVRVTPNTRV
-130 YLDIDETA
+130 YLEIDETA
-138 GDGDDGELYDGNFVN
+138 GDDDDGELYDGNFVN
-153 EANVYVEQV
+153 EANVYVEQA

-194 IWVLA
+194 VWVLA
-199 EEIQPSDAAEYDVT
+199 EETRPSDAADYDVT

-221 IALYAASDFNLRDYN
+221 AALYAASDFNLRDYN
-236 ASVQTFYPGQQNLYG
+236 AGVQTFYPGQQNLYG

-347 GDSDVWSRVAG
+347 EDSDVWSRVAG

-382 EFYRASGQAPADY
+382 EFYRASGQAPGDY

-454 NSAGSDGEYYYLHSG
+454 NSAGSDGEYYYLRSG
-469 DTISITSTQ
+469 DTISVTSTQ
-478 STFSIAAQ
+478 STFSITAQ

-496 FLIGIPDADIQKV
+496 FLIGIPNADIQKV

-515 LPAKLK
+515 MPAKLK
-521 EVRIEFEQPYGAI
+521 EVRIEFEQPYGAV
-534 RVSKNSADNGAMLSG
+534 RVSKISADNGAVLSG
-549 ATFELMDASGAV
+549 ATFELMNGAGTV
-561 VATQTTGADGTA
+561 LATQTTGVDGTA
-573 QFDNLPA
+573 RFDNLPA
-580 GSYTVREVGAPTGYK
+580 GGYTVREVGAPTGYK
-595 VAVNPSQTVTVAAG
+595 IAVNPSQAVTVAPG
-609 ATSDVRF
+609 ATSDIRF
-616 ANDRINGKIR
+616 ENDRVNGKIR

-640 AVFTVTCLSAAEG
+640 AVFTVTRLSAAEG
-653 GGTVGEV
+653 GSAVGEA

-711 TVEAENEPTK
+711 A
-721 GYIRVVKTDALDGVP
+721 
-736 IAGVQFDLYD
+736 
-746 ASGNP
+746 
-751 AGSMTTDETGFALSP
+751 
-766 PLHKGRYTVREHDNP
+766 
-781 TGYVTEL
+781 
-788 VKMQAEVR
+788 
-796 SDETTDL
+796 
-803 SATNQPIQG
+803 
-812 RIQIIKRDQLT
+812 
-823 KEALAGAEFTITRIS
+823 
-838 GLPSHGGSQDGEVV
+838 
-852 AVMTTDAEG
+852 
-861 KAVSPLLTYG
+861 
-871 TYRVAETKVPEHFA
+871 
-885 DHSFS
+885 
-890 VDVTIDGENMQTY
+890 
-903 TVEAENEP
+903 VEAENEP

-922 RLNGNPIEGV
+922 RMTGNPIEGV
-932 VFDIYENDEYGGELV
+932 AFDIYENDEYGNTLV
-947 ASMTTG
+947 ADMTTG
-953 KDGAAVSPPL
+953 KDGTAVSPPL

-980 LEEIALDA
+980 MEEIALDA
-988 TVCSDET
+988 TVRSDET

-1038 DAPSTRGDGELTGA
+1038 DEPSMRGDGELTGV

-1103 EVFPPVGYQPSD
+1103 EASPPVGYEPSD

-1178 YLKKAGSYGNV
+1178 YLKKAGSYGNA

-1267 TGKTVR
+1267 TVKTVR

-1285 GNVVTQTVS
+1285 GNVVTQTMS

-1304 YTDENGEVTLPETV
+1304 YTDDNGEVTLPETV

-1368 GRVKVEK
+1368 GRVMVEK

-1385 QTDAYGNIAHQP
+1385 QADAYGNIVHQP

-1405 GTVFE
+1405 GAVFE
-1410 LRAAEDIVGKDG
+1410 LRAAEDIIGKDG

-1459 APEGYLLDGA
+1459 APEGYLLDSA
-1469 PHEVELRYESDHTAV
+1469 SHEVELRYADDHTAV
-1484 VETNVTIGNDYLS
+1484 VETNVTLGNGYLS
-1497 AEITLEKEKEDLE
+1497 TEITMEKEKEDLE
-1510 IIMDGD
+1510 IIMEGD
-1516 HVRQEI
+1516 HVRQAL

-1597 ELKAQSGGVIRVS
+1597 EPKAQSGGVIRVS

-1695 DADGNVTGDTMI
+1695 DADGNVTGDTTI

-1712 RFSLRKADE
+1712 RFSLRKVDE
-1721 NGKPLAGVMF
+1721 SGKPLAGVMF

-1775 ADTEIRFTVDG
+1775 ADTEIKITVDG
-1786 TFVNPKEPIATVTNE
+1786 TFANSKEPIATVVNE

-1815 ALPGAAFSLIN
+1815 ALTGAAFSLIN
-1826 ADTGEIVDVATSDE
+1826 ADTGEIVDVAASDE

-1859 VAPEGFSRVEDVLIH
+1859 VVPEGFNRVEDVLIH

-1924 ASGEDGV
+1924 VSGEDGI
-1931 VHADDL
+1931 VHVDDL

-1961 VVIDENYIAPD
+1961 VVIDENYIVPD

-1984 RPEDEIQTGVDV
+1984 RPRDEIQTGVDV

>member
-1 MTKRFWAGLLALGM
+1 MTKRIWAGLLALGM

-26 EETVWEEEANA
+26 EETVWEEKTDA

-81 PEQEESLTEEAIPD
+81 PEQEESLTKEAMLD

-101 EEEPPA
+101 EEEPLT
-107 LEEEKLPPVQ
+107 LEESELPPVQ
-117 EGDFVCVTPNTRV
+117 EGDFVWVTPNTRV

-138 GDGDDGELYDGNFVN
+138 GDEDDGELYDGNFVN

-162 RQDAQGRTWL
+162 RQDAQERTWL
-172 LVRYLYGAEEP
+172 LVRYLYGEEEP
-183 NGEMAWTDTAT
+183 DGEMAWTDTAT
-194 IWVLA
+194 VWTLA
-199 EEIQPSDAAEYDVT
+199 EETQPSDAADYDVT
-213 DYAFPYPP
+213 DYAFPFTPVE
-221 IALYAASDFNLRDYN
+221 LYAANNPPRLQTLSGNTGEFY
-236 ASVQTFYPGQQNLYG
+236 AGQTVYAYSV
-251 SSGHDS
+251 HDDV
-257 EYKQI
+257 QI
-262 AKLDGYGTIYATPH
+262 ASLKNYGAIYATQH
-276 YLEGQTVYCLEH
+276 YINEHVVYCLEH
-288 TMNSPGTKNNASGP
+288 TMNSPGIRNNSDGP
-302 FEVVDLDGY
+302 YKVVDLAQYGQT
-311 AVKPGYSGDIYGSRT
+311 AGYSGIIYSEKT

-333 LRHTYPYMIVDTGY
+333 LRHTFPFMGLDRYEDECLE
-347 GDSDVWSRVAG
+347 WSRAAG
-358 QFAIREVVKQLEGD
+358 QFAIREVIKQLEGSQ
-372 WYVRDYWRMD
+372 YVRDYWHMD
-382 EFYRASGQAPADY
+382 EFYRATGQAPKEY
-395 LEYARWLAACAI
+395 LEYARWLAANALTY
-407 ERAGITGEIGIS
+407 AQMTGEITVS
-419 SKSVSMQNGSYVGT
+419 NVSVSVANGVCTGT
-433 VTLTTD
+433 TTLTTD
-439 ADLIR
+439 APRIR
-444 ISRSVGNLTG
+444 IRRSVGTITG
-454 NSAGSDGEYYYLHSG
+454 YTGGEDSTYVYLNSG
-469 DTISITSTQ
+469 DTITVSQAGSG
-478 STFSIAAQ
+478 FSFTAE
-486 SVSSQDEEAA
+486 SVSTEDQESNFLVAVPDE
-496 FLIGIPDADIQKV
+496 DIQKV
-509 IIPQYG
+509 IIPQRGSPY
-515 LPAKLK
+515 PLK
-521 EVRIEFEQPYGAI
+521 STEI
-534 RVSKNSADNGAMLSG
+534 RFDMPNGSLVVNKTDEANGAALAG
-549 ATFELMDASGAV
+549 AAFELTNASGAV
-561 VATQTTGADGTA
+561 MATQTTGEDGTA
-573 QFDNLPA
+573 RFENLPA
-580 GSYTVREVGAPTGYK
+580 GNYTVREIGAPTGYLIT
-595 VAVNPSQTVTVAAG
+595 VPDSQSVTVTAGGTAG
-609 ATSDVRF
+609 AAF
-616 ANDRINGKIR
+616 ADERIRGKIR
-626 IVKRDALTKEALAG
+626 IAKTDSLTKAPLAG
-640 AVFTVTCLSAAEG
+640 AEFTIMRMDGAE
-653 GGTVGEV
+653 TPIV
-660 VATLT
+660 LT
-665 TGADGTAETGWL
+665 TDANGYAETDWL
-677 QWGRYRIAETG
+677 DYGQYRVTESKVPAHYETS
-688 VPEHYVDGGF
+688 GF
-698 VTEIDCTEDGKTY
+698 STEIDCTENGKTY
-711 TVEAENEPTK
+711 LVEVENEPTK

-736 IAGVQFDLYD
+736 IAGVQFDIYD

-766 PLHKGRYTVREHDNP
+766 PLHKGRYTVREHNNP
-781 TGYVTEL
+781 EGYVAEL
-788 VKMQAEVR
+788 VEMQAEVR

-838 GLPSHGGSQDGEVV
+838 GLPSHGSSQGGEVV

-861 KAVSPLLTYG
+861 KAISPLLTYG

-890 VDVTIDGENMQTY
+890 VNVTIDRENMQTY
-903 TVEAENEP
+903 TVEVENEP

-932 VFDIYENDEYGGELV
+932 AFDIYENDEYGNAPV
-947 ASMTTG
+947 ADMTTG

-980 LEEIALDA
+980 MEEIALDA
-988 TVCSDET
+988 TVRSDET

-1073 GDTVVDALTTAGD
+1073 GDTVAETLMTAGD

-1103 EVFPPVGYQPSD
+1103 EASPPVGYEPSD

-1137 GLKLNIIRQGVYAIV
+1137 GVKLNIIKQGMYAIV

-1178 YLKKAGSYGNV
+1178 YLKKAGSYGNA

-1201 YGYAKTKLLPYGLY
+1201 YGYAKTTLLPYGLY

-1267 TGKTVR
+1267 MGKTVR

-1294 YPTRREIDTF
+1294 YPTRRKIDTF
-1304 YTDENGEVTLPETV
+1304 YTDDNGEVTLPETV
-1318 TRGMYFIEEVQ
+1318 TRGMYFIEEVH

-1368 GRVKVEK
+1368 GRVMVEK

-1385 QTDAYGNIAHQP
+1385 QTDAYGNVVHQP

-1405 GTVFE
+1405 GAVFE

-1439 TGKDAS
+1439 AGKDAS

-1469 PHEVELRYESDHTAV
+1469 PHEVELRYENDHTAV
-1484 VETNVTIGNDYLS
+1484 VETNVTLSNGYLS
-1497 AEITLEKEKEDLE
+1497 TEITMEKEKEDLE
-1510 IIMDGD
+1510 IIMDDD
-1516 HVRQEI
+1516 HVRQAL
-1522 VNIPGE
+1522 VNTPGE

-1547 TADTLVATGAT
+1547 TADTLVATGTT

-1597 ELKAQSGGVIRVS
+1597 EPKAQSGGVIRVS

-1626 TKTDITGQKTLP
+1626 TKTDITGQKTLS

-1652 YRETTDANGQIPQ
+1652 YRETTDANGQLPQ

-1695 DADGNVTGDTMI
+1695 DADGNVTGDTTI

-1721 NGKPLAGVMF
+1721 SGKPLAGVMF

-1746 DAKGMATFEKVPFGM
+1746 DAKGMATFEKVPFGT

-1775 ADTEIRFTVDG
+1775 ADTEIRLTVDS
-1786 TFVNPKEPIATVTNE
+1786 TFVNPKEPIATVVNE

-1815 ALPGAAFSLIN
+1815 ALTGAAFSLIN
-1826 ADTGEIVDVATSDE
+1826 ADTGEIVDVAASDE

-1859 VAPEGFSRVEDVLIH
+1859 VVPEGFNRVEDVLIH

-1904 PMEGVKFAL
+1904 PMEGVRFAL

-1924 ASGEDGV
+1924 ASGEEGI

-1937 KPGVYVIRE
+1937 KPGVYIIRE

-1961 VVIDENYIAPD
+1961 VVIDENYIVAD

-1984 RPEDEIQTGVDV
+1984 RPKDEIQTGVDV

>member
-1 MTKRFWAGLLALGM
+1 MTKRIWAGLLALGM
-15 ALTALPSGMYA
+15 ALTALPFGIYA
-26 EETVWEEEANA
+26 EETAWEEEANA

-58 DYIPEPEEDV
+58 DYIPEPETDV
-68 VDSAADDESADAL
+68 VDGAADDESADEL
-81 PEQEESLTEEAIPD
+81 SEQEESLTEEATPD

-101 EEEPPA
+101 EEELPV
-107 LEEEKLPPVQ
+107 LEEEEPQDVQ
-117 EGDFVCVTPNTRV
+117 TGDFVRVTPNTRV
-130 YLDIDETA
+130 YLEIDETA
-138 GDGDDGELYDGNFVN
+138 GDDDDGEWYDGNFVK
-153 EANVYVEQV
+153 EANVYVEQA

-194 IWVLA
+194 VWVLA
-199 EEIQPSDAAEYDVT
+199 EETRLSDAADYDVT

-221 IALYAASDFNLRDYN
+221 AALYAASDFNLRDYN
-236 ASVQTFYPGQQNLYG
+236 AGVQTFYPGQQNLYS
-251 SSGHDS
+251 SSGRDS

-444 ISRSVGNLTG
+444 ISRSVGSLTG

-469 DTISITSTQ
+469 DTISVTSTQ
-478 STFSIAAQ
+478 STFSITAQ

-496 FLIGIPDADIQKV
+496 FLIGIPNADIQKV

-515 LPAKLK
+515 LPAKMK
-521 EVRIEFEQPYGAI
+521 EVRIEFEQPYGAV
-534 RVSKNSADNGAMLSG
+534 RVSKTSADNGAMLSG
-549 ATFELMDASGAV
+549 AAFELMNGAGTV
-561 VATQTTGADGTA
+561 LATQTTGADGTA
-573 QFDNLPA
+573 RFDNLPA

-595 VAVNPSQTVTVAAG
+595 IAVNPSQTVTVAAG

-616 ANDRINGKIR
+616 ENDRVNGKIR
-626 IVKRDALTKEALAG
+626 IVKRDALAKEALAG
-640 AVFTVTCLSAAEG
+640 AVFTVTRLSAAEG
-653 GGTVGEV
+653 GGAVGEA

-721 GYIRVVKTDALDGVP
+721 G
-736 IAGVQFDLYD
+736 
-746 ASGNP
+746 
-751 AGSMTTDETGFALSP
+751 
-766 PLHKGRYTVREHDNP
+766 
-781 TGYVTEL
+781 
-788 VKMQAEVR
+788 
-796 SDETTDL
+796 
-803 SATNQPIQG
+803 
-812 RIQIIKRDQLT
+812 
-823 KEALAGAEFTITRIS
+823 
-838 GLPSHGGSQDGEVV
+838 
-852 AVMTTDAEG
+852 
-861 KAVSPLLTYG
+861 
-871 TYRVAETKVPEHFA
+871 
-885 DHSFS
+885 
-890 VDVTIDGENMQTY
+890 
-903 TVEAENEP
+903 
-911 TKGWIRLVKTD
+911 WIRLVKTD
-922 RLNGNPIEGV
+922 RLTGNPIEGV
-932 VFDIYENDEYGGELV
+932 AFDIYENDEYGNALV
-947 ASMTTG
+947 ADMTTG
-953 KDGAAVSPPL
+953 KDGTAVSPPL

-980 LEEIALDA
+980 MEEIALDA
-988 TVCSDET
+988 TVRSDET

-1004 VMVKLK
+1004 VMAKLK

-1038 DAPSTRGDGELTGA
+1038 DKPSTRGDGELTGA

-1103 EVFPPVGYQPSD
+1103 EGSPPVGYEPSD

-1178 YLKKAGSYGNV
+1178 YLKKAGSYGNA

-1253 AIRYRLKL
+1253 AIRYRLKI

-1304 YTDENGEVTLPETV
+1304 YIDENGEVTLPETV

-1342 VFVGETGDAPGEA
+1342 VFVGETGDMSGEA

-1368 GRVKVEK
+1368 GRVMVEK

-1385 QTDAYGNIAHQP
+1385 QADAYGNIVHQP

-1405 GTVFE
+1405 GAVFE

-1439 TGKDAS
+1439 AGKDAS

-1469 PHEVELRYESDHTAV
+1469 PHEVELRYENDHTAV
-1484 VETNVTIGNDYLS
+1484 VETTVTLGNAYLS

-1516 HVRQEI
+1516 HVRQAL

-1541 VGDVTL
+1541 VGNVTL

-1597 ELKAQSGGVIRVS
+1597 EPEAQSGGVIRVS

-1626 TKTDITGQKTLP
+1626 TKTDITRQKTLP

-1646 EQGKVI
+1646 EQGNVM

-1695 DADGNVTGDTMI
+1695 DADGNVTGDTTI
-1707 RDDYT
+1707 CDDYT
-1712 RFSLRKADE
+1712 RFSLRKVDE
-1721 NGKPLAGVMF
+1721 SGKPLAGVMF

-1746 DAKGMATFEKVPFGM
+1746 DAKGMATFEKVPFGT
-1761 YTLVETRALPGYLK
+1761 YTLVETQALPGYLK
-1775 ADTEIRFTVDG
+1775 ADTEIRLTVDG

-1815 ALPGAAFSLIN
+1815 ALTGAAFSLIN
-1826 ADTGEIVDVATSDE
+1826 ADTGEIVDVAASDE

-1859 VAPEGFSRVEDVLIH
+1859 VVPEGFNRVEDVLIH

-1895 FIKVDEDGC
+1895 FIKADEDGC

-1913 EDEDG
+1913 EDEAG

-1924 ASGEDGV
+1924 VSGEDGV

-1937 KPGVYVIRE
+1937 KPGVYIIRE

-1961 VVIDENYIAPD
+1961 VVIDENYIVPD

-1984 RPEDEIQTGVDV
+1984 RPKDEIQTGVDV

-2002 LYGLISMALGA
+2002 LFGVASVICGMAIFVLRAIKKRG
-2013 VFMFAEIIHRR
+2013 MRSI
-2024 DQ
+2024 D

>member
-1 MTKRFWAGLLALGM
+1 MTKRIWAGLLALGM

-26 EETVWEEEANA
+26 EETVWEEKTDA

-43 GGLDESAEEFADGLP
+43 GRLDEPAEEFADSLP
-58 DYIPEPEEDV
+58 DYIPESEENV
-68 VDSAADDESADAL
+68 VDDAADDESADEF
-81 PEQEESLTEEAIPD
+81 PEQEESLTEEATPD

-101 EEEPPA
+101 EEEPLT
-107 LEEEKLPPVQ
+107 LEESELPPVQ
-117 EGDFVCVTPNTRV
+117 EGDFVWVTTNTRV

-138 GDGDDGELYDGNFVN
+138 GDEDEGELYDGNFVCT
-153 EANVYVEQV
+153 ANVKVEEV
-162 RQDAQGRTWL
+162 WQDGMGRTWL

-194 IWVLA
+194 VWVLA
-199 EEIQPSDAAEYDVT
+199 EEIQPSDAADYDVT

-395 LEYARWLAACAI
+395 LEYARWLASCAI
-407 ERAGITGEIGIS
+407 QRASITGDIGIS
-419 SKSVSMQNGSYVGT
+419 NKSVRMQNGSYVGT

-496 FLIGIPDADIQKV
+496 FLIGIPNADIQKV

-515 LPAKLK
+515 LPAQMK
-521 EVRIEFEQPYGAI
+521 EVRIEFEQPYGAV
-534 RVSKNSADNGAMLSG
+534 RVSKTSADNGAVLSG
-549 ATFELMDASGAV
+549 ATFELMNGAGTV
-561 VATQTTGADGTA
+561 LATQTTGADGTA

-677 QWGRYRIAETG
+677 QWGRYRVAETG
-688 VPEHYVDGGF
+688 VPEHYADGGF

-711 TVEAENEPTK
+711 A
-721 GYIRVVKTDALDGVP
+721 
-736 IAGVQFDLYD
+736 
-746 ASGNP
+746 
-751 AGSMTTDETGFALSP
+751 
-766 PLHKGRYTVREHDNP
+766 
-781 TGYVTEL
+781 
-788 VKMQAEVR
+788 
-796 SDETTDL
+796 
-803 SATNQPIQG
+803 
-812 RIQIIKRDQLT
+812 
-823 KEALAGAEFTITRIS
+823 
-838 GLPSHGGSQDGEVV
+838 
-852 AVMTTDAEG
+852 
-861 KAVSPLLTYG
+861 
-871 TYRVAETKVPEHFA
+871 
-885 DHSFS
+885 
-890 VDVTIDGENMQTY
+890 
-903 TVEAENEP
+903 VEAENEP
-911 TKGWIRLVKTD
+911 TKGWIRRVKTD
-922 RLNGNPIEGV
+922 RMTGNPIEGV
-932 VFDIYENDEYGGELV
+932 AFDIYENDEYGNALV
-947 ASMTTG
+947 ADMTTG

-980 LEEIALDA
+980 MEEIALDA
-988 TVCSDET
+988 TVRSDET

-1038 DAPSTRGDGELTGA
+1038 DAPSVRGDGELTGA

-1073 GDTVVDALTTAGD
+1073 GDTVVDALTTAGG

-1092 GELWPGLYEIV
+1092 GELWPELYEIV
-1103 EVFPPVGYQPSD
+1103 EVSPPVGYEPSD

-1137 GLKLNIIRQGVYAIV
+1137 GLKLNIIRQGMYAIV

-1178 YLKKAGSYGNV
+1178 YLKKAGSYGNA
-1189 RAFERDYLVTNR
+1189 RAFERDYLVTNK

-1368 GRVKVEK
+1368 GRVMVEK
-1375 KGLRLVRLAE
+1375 KGLKFVRLAE
-1385 QTDAYGNIAHQP
+1385 QADAFGNIVHQP

-1405 GTVFE
+1405 GAVFE

-1422 TVWFHAGDVAD
+1422 TLWFHAGDVAD

-1439 TGKDAS
+1439 AGKDAS

-1459 APEGYLLDGA
+1459 TPEGYLLNSA
-1469 PHEVELRYESDHTAV
+1469 PHEVELRYESDQTAV
-1484 VETNVTIGNDYLS
+1484 VETTVTLGNDYLS

-1510 IIMDGD
+1510 IIMDSD
-1516 HVRQEI
+1516 HVRREI

-1597 ELKAQSGGVIRVS
+1597 EPKAQSGGVIRVS

-1695 DADGNVTGDTMI
+1695 DADGNVTGDTTI

-1731 GLKKADGMLMMTAKT
+1731 GLKKADGLLLMTAKT
-1746 DAKGMATFEKVPFGM
+1746 DAKGMATFEKVPFGT
-1761 YTLVETRALPGYLK
+1761 YTLVETQALLGYLK
-1775 ADTEIRFTVDG
+1775 ADTEIRLTVDG
-1786 TFVNPKEPIATVTNE
+1786 TFVNPAEPIAAVVNE

-1815 ALPGAAFSLIN
+1815 ALTGAEFSLIN
-1826 ADTGEIVDVATSDE
+1826 ADTGEIVDRATSNE
-1840 KGEFYLTGF
+1840 KGEFFLTGF

-1859 VAPEGFSRVEDVLIH
+1859 VAPEGFNRVEDVLIH
-1874 VDEDWKAP
+1874 VDKDWKAP

-1895 FIKVDEDGC
+1895 FVKVDEDGC

-1924 ASGEDGV
+1924 ASGEDGIV
-1931 VHADDL
+1931 RADDL
-1937 KPGVYVIRE
+1937 KPGVYIIRE

-1961 VVIDENYIAPD
+1961 VVIDENYIVPD

-1984 RPEDEIQTGVDV
+1984 RSKDEIQTGVDV

>member
-1 MTKRFWAGLLALGM
+1 MTKRIWAGLLALGM
-15 ALTALPSGMYA
+15 ALTALPFGIYA
-26 EETVWEEEANA
+26 EETAWEEEANA

-58 DYIPEPEEDV
+58 GYIPEPETDV
-68 VDSAADDESADAL
+68 VDGAADDESADEL
-81 PEQEESLTEEAIPD
+81 SKQEESLIEEETTLD

-101 EEEPPA
+101 EEEPA
-107 LEEEKLPPVQ
+107 TLEESELPPVQ
-117 EGDFVCVTPNTRV
+117 AGEFVRVTPNTRV

-138 GDGDDGELYDGNFVN
+138 DDDDDGEWYDGNFVN
-153 EANVYVEQV
+153 EANVYVEQA

-194 IWVLA
+194 VWVLA
-199 EEIQPSDAAEYDVT
+199 EETRPSDAADYDVT

-496 FLIGIPDADIQKV
+496 FLIGIPNADIQKV

-515 LPAKLK
+515 MPAKLK
-521 EVRIEFEQPYGAI
+521 EVRIEFEQPYGAV
-534 RVSKNSADNGAMLSG
+534 RVSKISADNGAVLSG
-549 ATFELMDASGAV
+549 ATFELMNGAGTV
-561 VATQTTGADGTA
+561 FATQITGADGTVR
-573 QFDNLPA
+573 FDNLPA

-595 VAVNPSQTVTVAAG
+595 VAVNPSQAVTVAAG
-609 ATSDVRF
+609 ATSDICF
-616 ANDRINGKIR
+616 ENDRVNGKIR

-640 AVFTVTCLSAAEG
+640 AVFTVTRLSAAEG
-653 GGTVGEV
+653 GGAVGEA

-677 QWGRYRIAETG
+677 QWGRYRVAETG
-688 VPEHYVDGGF
+688 VPEHYGDGGF

-711 TVEAENEPTK
+711 A
-721 GYIRVVKTDALDGVP
+721 
-736 IAGVQFDLYD
+736 
-746 ASGNP
+746 
-751 AGSMTTDETGFALSP
+751 
-766 PLHKGRYTVREHDNP
+766 
-781 TGYVTEL
+781 
-788 VKMQAEVR
+788 
-796 SDETTDL
+796 
-803 SATNQPIQG
+803 
-812 RIQIIKRDQLT
+812 
-823 KEALAGAEFTITRIS
+823 
-838 GLPSHGGSQDGEVV
+838 
-852 AVMTTDAEG
+852 
-861 KAVSPLLTYG
+861 
-871 TYRVAETKVPEHFA
+871 
-885 DHSFS
+885 
-890 VDVTIDGENMQTY
+890 
-903 TVEAENEP
+903 VEAENEP

-932 VFDIYENDEYGGELV
+932 AFDIYENDEYGNAPV
-947 ASMTTG
+947 AGMTTG
-953 KDGAAVSPPL
+953 KDGTAVSPPL

-980 LEEIALDA
+980 MEEIALDA
-988 TVCSDET
+988 TVRSDET
-995 TQLRATNQP
+995 TQLCATNQP
-1004 VMVKLK
+1004 VMVKLR
-1010 LYKRDGDEYG
+1010 LCKRDGDEYG

-1038 DAPSTRGDGELTGA
+1038 DAPSTRGDGELMGA

-1086 DASAAT
+1086 DASTVT

-1103 EVFPPVGYQPSD
+1103 EASPPVGYEPSD

-1178 YLKKAGSYGNV
+1178 YLKKAGSYGNARV
-1189 RAFERDYLVTNR
+1189 FERDYLVTNR
-1201 YGYAKTKLLPYGLY
+1201 YGYAKTKLFPYGLY

-1240 DVANPPILTINNQ
+1240 DVANPPILMINNQ

-1261 IKTDAK
+1261 IKRDAK

-1285 GNVVTQTVS
+1285 GNVMTQTVS
-1294 YPTRREIDTF
+1294 YPTRRKIDTF
-1304 YTDENGEVTLPETV
+1304 YTDDNGEVTLPETV
-1318 TRGMYFIEEVQ
+1318 TRGMYFIEEVH

-1368 GRVKVEK
+1368 GRVMVEK
-1375 KGLRLVRLAE
+1375 KGLKFVRLAE
-1385 QTDAYGNIAHQP
+1385 QADAYGHVVHQP

-1405 GTVFE
+1405 GAVFE

-1422 TVWFHAGDVAD
+1422 TLWFHAGDVAD

-1439 TGKDAS
+1439 AGKDAS

-1459 APEGYLLDGA
+1459 APEGYLLDSA
-1469 PHEVELRYESDHTAV
+1469 PHGVELRYADDHTAV
-1484 VETNVTIGNDYLS
+1484 VETNVTLGNDYLS
-1497 AEITLEKEKEDLE
+1497 AKITLEKEKEDLE
-1510 IIMDGD
+1510 IIMDSD
-1516 HVRQEI
+1516 HVRQAL
-1522 VNIPGE
+1522 VNTPGE

-1533 LFADEELR
+1533 LFVDEELR

-1558 DAAGRLAFVGNFPHG
+1558 DAAGKLAFVGNFPHG

-1597 ELKAQSGGVIRVS
+1597 EPKAQSGGVIRVS

-1652 YRETTDANGQIPQ
+1652 YRETTDANGQLPQ
-1665 IPVTPGTYTFKEV
+1665 IPVAPGTYTFKET

-1695 DADGNVTGDTMI
+1695 DADGNVTGDTTI

-1712 RFSLRKADE
+1712 RFSLHKVDE

-1746 DAKGMATFEKVPFGM
+1746 DAKGMATFEKVPFGT
-1761 YTLVETRALPGYLK
+1761 YTLVETQALPGYLK
-1775 ADTEIRFTVDG
+1775 ADTEIRLTVDG
-1786 TFVNPKEPIATVTNE
+1786 TFVNSKEPIATVVNE

-1815 ALPGAAFSLIN
+1815 VLTGAAFSLIN
-1826 ADTGEIVDVATSDE
+1826 VDTGEIVDVAASDE

-1859 VAPEGFSRVEDVLIH
+1859 VVPEGFNRVEDVLIH

-1882 NTLLFTDIPNHYE
+1882 NALLLTDIPNHYD

-1904 PMEGVKFAL
+1904 PMEGVRFAL

-1924 ASGEDGV
+1924 ASGEDGI

-1961 VVIDENYIAPD
+1961 VVIDENYIVPD

-1984 RPEDEIQTGVDV
+1984 RPKDEIQTGVDV

-2002 LYGLISMALGA
+2002 LFGVASVICGMAIFVLQA
-2013 VFMFAEIIHRR
+2013 IKKRR
-2024 DQ
+2024 MRSID

>member
-1 MTKRFWAGLLALGM
+1 MTKRIWAGLLALGM

-26 EETVWEEEANA
+26 EETVWEEETNA

-58 DYIPEPEEDV
+58 DYIPEPETDV
-68 VDSAADDESADAL
+68 VDGAADDESADAL
-81 PEQEESLTEEAIPD
+81 PEQEESLTEEATPD

-101 EEEPPA
+101 EEEPPT
-107 LEEEKLPPVQ
+107 LEESELPPVQ
-117 EGDFVCVTPNTRV
+117 AGDFVWVTANTRV

-138 GDGDDGELYDGNFVN
+138 GNDDDGELYDGNFVN

-194 IWVLA
+194 VWVLA
-199 EEIQPSDAAEYDVT
+199 EETRPSDAADYDVT

-221 IALYAASDFNLRDYN
+221 AALYAASDFNLRDYN
-236 ASVQTFYPGQQNLYG
+236 AGVQTFYPGQQNLYG

-347 GDSDVWSRVAG
+347 EDSDVWSRVAG
-358 QFAIREVVKQLEGD
+358 QFAIREVVKQLEGG

-382 EFYRASGQAPADY
+382 EFYRASGQAPGDY
-395 LEYARWLAACAI
+395 LEYARWLADCAI

-454 NSAGSDGEYYYLHSG
+454 NSAGSDGEYYYLRSG
-469 DTISITSTQ
+469 DTISVTSTQ

-496 FLIGIPDADIQKV
+496 FLIGIPNADIQKV

-521 EVRIEFEQPYGAI
+521 EVRIEFEQPYGAV
-534 RVSKNSADNGAMLSG
+534 RVSKTSADNGAMLSG
-549 ATFELMDASGAV
+549 ATFELMNGAGTV
-561 VATQTTGADGTA
+561 LATQTTGADGTA
-573 QFDNLPA
+573 CFDNLPA
-580 GSYTVREVGAPTGYK
+580 GGYTVREVGAPTGYK
-595 VAVNPSQTVTVAAG
+595 IAVNPSQAVTVAAG

-616 ANDRINGKIR
+616 ENDWVNGKIR

-640 AVFTVTCLSAAEG
+640 AVFTVTRLSAAEG
-653 GGTVGEV
+653 GGAVGEA

-677 QWGRYRIAETG
+677 QWGRYRVAETG

-698 VTEIDCTEDGKTY
+698 VTEIGCTEDGK
-711 TVEAENEPTK
+711 
-721 GYIRVVKTDALDGVP
+721 
-736 IAGVQFDLYD
+736 
-746 ASGNP
+746 
-751 AGSMTTDETGFALSP
+751 
-766 PLHKGRYTVREHDNP
+766 
-781 TGYVTEL
+781 
-788 VKMQAEVR
+788 
-796 SDETTDL
+796 
-803 SATNQPIQG
+803 
-812 RIQIIKRDQLT
+812 
-823 KEALAGAEFTITRIS
+823 
-838 GLPSHGGSQDGEVV
+838 
-852 AVMTTDAEG
+852 
-861 KAVSPLLTYG
+861 
-871 TYRVAETKVPEHFA
+871 
-885 DHSFS
+885 
-890 VDVTIDGENMQTY
+890 TY

-932 VFDIYENDEYGGELV
+932 AFDIYENDEYGNALV
-947 ASMTTG
+947 ADMTTG

-988 TVCSDET
+988 TVRSDET

-1020 GDDPNSRRRD
+1020 GDDPNSKRRD

-1038 DAPSTRGDGELTGA
+1038 DATSTRGDGELTGA

-1073 GDTVVDALTTAGD
+1073 GDTVVNALTTAGD

-1103 EVFPPVGYQPSD
+1103 EVSPPVGYEPSD

-1137 GLKLNIIRQGVYAIV
+1137 GLKLNTIKQGVYAIV

-1178 YLKKAGSYGNV
+1178 YLKKAGSYGNA

-1273 LANTAFKLLDSD
+1273 LANTAFRLLDSD

-1304 YTDENGEVTLPETV
+1304 YTDDNGEVTLPETV
-1318 TRGMYFIEEVQ
+1318 TRGMYFIEEVH

-1368 GRVKVEK
+1368 GRAMVEK
-1375 KGLRLVRLAE
+1375 KGLKFVRLAE
-1385 QTDAYGNIAHQP
+1385 QADAYGHVVHQP

-1405 GTVFE
+1405 GAVFE

-1439 TGKDAS
+1439 SGKDAS

-1469 PHEVELRYESDHTAV
+1469 PHEVELRYADDHTAV
-1484 VETNVTIGNDYLS
+1484 VETAVTLGNDYLS

-1510 IIMDGD
+1510 IIMDDD
-1516 HVRQEI
+1516 HVRQAL
-1522 VNIPGE
+1522 VNTPGE

-1541 VGDVTL
+1541 VCDVTL

-1558 DAAGRLAFVGNFPHG
+1558 DAAGKLAFVGNFPHG

-1586 TLNPAK
+1586 ALNPAK

-1597 ELKAQSGGVIRVS
+1597 EPQAQSGGVIRVS

-1638 GATIEVKD
+1638 GATIEVRD
-1646 EQGKVI
+1646 EQGNVM

-1695 DADGNVTGDTMI
+1695 DADGNVTGDTTI
-1707 RDDYT
+1707 HDDYT
-1712 RFSLRKADE
+1712 RFSLRKVDE
-1721 NGKPLAGVMF
+1721 SGKPLSGVMF

-1746 DAKGMATFEKVPFGM
+1746 DAKGMATFEKVPFGT

-1775 ADTEIRFTVDG
+1775 ADTEIKITVDG
-1786 TFVNPKEPIATVTNE
+1786 TFVNLKEPIATVTNE

-1815 ALPGAAFSLIN
+1815 ALTGAAFSLIN
-1826 ADTGEIVDVATSDE
+1826 ADTGEIVDVAASDE

-1849 GYGDWIIRET
+1849 GCGDWIIRET
-1859 VAPEGFSRVEDVLIH
+1859 VVPEGFNRVEDVLIH

-1895 FIKVDEDGC
+1895 FIKVDEEGC

-1918 NVLREL
+1918 NTLREL
-1924 ASGEDGV
+1924 ASGEDGIV
-1931 VHADDL
+1931 RADDL

>member
-1 MTKRFWAGLLALGM
+1 MTKRIWAGLLALGM

-58 DYIPEPEEDV
+58 DYIPEPETDV
-68 VDSAADDESADAL
+68 VDGAADDESADEL
-81 PEQEESLTEEAIPD
+81 SEQKESLTEEETTPD

-101 EEEPPA
+101 EEEPPT
-107 LEEEKLPPVQ
+107 LEESELPPVQ
-117 EGDFVCVTPNTRV
+117 AGQFVRVTPNTRV
-130 YLDIDETA
+130 YLEIDETA
-138 GDGDDGELYDGNFVN
+138 GDDDDGELYDGNFVN
-153 EANVYVEQV
+153 EANVYVEQA

-194 IWVLA
+194 VWVLA
-199 EEIQPSDAAEYDVT
+199 EETQPSDAADYDVT

-221 IALYAASDFNLRDYN
+221 AALYAASDFNLRDYN
-236 ASVQTFYPGQQNLYG
+236 AGVQTFYPGQQNLYG

-347 GDSDVWSRVAG
+347 ADSDVWSRVAG

-395 LEYARWLAACAI
+395 LEYARWLADCAI

-454 NSAGSDGEYYYLHSG
+454 NSAGSDGEYYYLRSG
-469 DTISITSTQ
+469 DTISVTSTQ

-496 FLIGIPDADIQKV
+496 FLIGIPNADIQKV

-521 EVRIEFEQPYGAI
+521 EVRIEFEQPYGAV
-534 RVSKNSADNGAMLSG
+534 RVSKTSADNGAMLSG
-549 ATFELMDASGAV
+549 ATFELMNGAGTV
-561 VATQTTGADGTA
+561 LATQTTGADGTA
-573 QFDNLPA
+573 CFDNLPA
-580 GSYTVREVGAPTGYK
+580 GGYTVREVGAPTGYK
-595 VAVNPSQTVTVAAG
+595 IAVNPSQAVTVAAG

-616 ANDRINGKIR
+616 ENDWVNGKIR

-640 AVFTVTCLSAAEG
+640 AVFTVTRLSAAEG
-653 GGTVGEV
+653 GGAVGEA

-677 QWGRYRIAETG
+677 QWGRYRVAETG

-698 VTEIDCTEDGKTY
+698 VTEIGCTEDGK
-711 TVEAENEPTK
+711 
-721 GYIRVVKTDALDGVP
+721 
-736 IAGVQFDLYD
+736 
-746 ASGNP
+746 
-751 AGSMTTDETGFALSP
+751 
-766 PLHKGRYTVREHDNP
+766 
-781 TGYVTEL
+781 
-788 VKMQAEVR
+788 
-796 SDETTDL
+796 
-803 SATNQPIQG
+803 
-812 RIQIIKRDQLT
+812 
-823 KEALAGAEFTITRIS
+823 
-838 GLPSHGGSQDGEVV
+838 
-852 AVMTTDAEG
+852 
-861 KAVSPLLTYG
+861 
-871 TYRVAETKVPEHFA
+871 
-885 DHSFS
+885 
-890 VDVTIDGENMQTY
+890 TY

-932 VFDIYENDEYGGELV
+932 AFDIYENDEYGNALV
-947 ASMTTG
+947 ADMTTG
-953 KDGAAVSPPL
+953 KDGTAVSPPL

-980 LEEIALDA
+980 MEEIAPDA
-988 TVCSDET
+988 TVRSDET
-995 TQLRATNQP
+995 MQLRATNQP

-1103 EVFPPVGYQPSD
+1103 EVSPPVGYQPSD

-1137 GLKLNIIRQGVYAIV
+1137 GLKLNIIKQGVYAIV

-1178 YLKKAGSYGNV
+1178 YLKKAGSYGNA
-1189 RAFERDYLVTNR
+1189 RAFERDYLVTNK

-1220 KGKAGHALKSPVE
+1220 KGKEGHALKSPVE

-1304 YTDENGEVTLPETV
+1304 YTDDNGEVTLPETV
-1318 TRGMYFIEEVQ
+1318 TRGMYFIEEVH

-1368 GRVKVEK
+1368 GRVLVEK
-1375 KGLRLVRLAE
+1375 KGLKFVRLAE
-1385 QTDAYGNIAHQP
+1385 QADAFGNIVHQP

-1405 GTVFE
+1405 GAVFE

-1422 TVWFHAGDVAD
+1422 TLWFHAGDVAD

-1439 TGKDAS
+1439 AGKDAS

-1469 PHEVELRYESDHTAV
+1469 PHEVELRYENDHTAV
-1484 VETNVTIGNDYLS
+1484 VETNVTLGNGYLS
-1497 AEITLEKEKEDLE
+1497 TEITMEKEKEDLE

-1516 HVRQEI
+1516 HVRQAL
-1522 VNIPGE
+1522 VNTPGE

-1533 LFADEELR
+1533 LFVDEELR

-1558 DAAGRLAFVGNFPHG
+1558 DAAGKLAFVGNFPHG

-1597 ELKAQSGGVIRVS
+1597 EPKAQSGGVIRVI
-1610 LPEIV
+1610 LPESV

-1646 EQGKVI
+1646 EQGNVM
-1652 YRETTDANGQIPQ
+1652 YREMTDANGQIPQ
-1665 IPVTPGTYTFKEV
+1665 IPVVPGTYTFKEV

-1712 RFSLRKADE
+1712 RFSLRKVDE
-1721 NGKPLAGVMF
+1721 SGKPLAGVMF

-1746 DAKGMATFEKVPFGM
+1746 DAKGMATFEKVPFGT

-1775 ADTEIRFTVDG
+1775 ADTEIRLTVDG
-1786 TFVNPKEPIATVTNE
+1786 TFANPKEPIATVTNE

-1815 ALPGAAFSLIN
+1815 ALTGAAFSLIN
-1826 ADTGEIVDVATSDE
+1826 ADTGEIVDVAANDE

-1859 VAPEGFSRVEDVLIH
+1859 VAPEGFNRVEDVRIH

-1895 FIKVDEDGC
+1895 FVKVDEDGC

-1924 ASGEDGV
+1924 ASGEDGIV
-1931 VHADDL
+1931 RADDL

-1984 RPEDEIQTGVDV
+1984 RPKDEIQTGVDV

-2002 LYGLISMALGA
+2002 LFGVASVICGMAIFVLRA
-2013 VFMFAEIIHRR
+2013 IKKRR
-2024 DQ
+2024 MRSID

>member
-1 MTKRFWAGLLALGM
+1 MTKRIWAGLLALGM

-58 DYIPEPEEDV
+58 DYIPEPETDV
-68 VDSAADDESADAL
+68 VDGAADDESADEL
-81 PEQEESLTEEAIPD
+81 SEQKESLTEEETTPD

-101 EEEPPA
+101 EEEPPT
-107 LEEEKLPPVQ
+107 LEESELPPVQ
-117 EGDFVCVTPNTRV
+117 AGQFVRVTPNTRV
-130 YLDIDETA
+130 YLEIDETA
-138 GDGDDGELYDGNFVN
+138 GDDDDGELYDGNFVN
-153 EANVYVEQV
+153 EANVYVEQA

-194 IWVLA
+194 VWVLA
-199 EEIQPSDAAEYDVT
+199 EETQPSDAADYDVT

-221 IALYAASDFNLRDYN
+221 AALYAASDFNLRDYN
-236 ASVQTFYPGQQNLYG
+236 AGVQTFYPGQQNLYG

-347 GDSDVWSRVAG
+347 ADSDVWSRVAG

-395 LEYARWLAACAI
+395 LEYARWLADCAI

-454 NSAGSDGEYYYLHSG
+454 NSAGSDGEYYYLRSG
-469 DTISITSTQ
+469 DTISVTSTQ

-496 FLIGIPDADIQKV
+496 FLIGIPNADIQKV

-521 EVRIEFEQPYGAI
+521 EVRIEFEQPYGAV
-534 RVSKNSADNGAMLSG
+534 RVSKTSADNGAMLSG
-549 ATFELMDASGAV
+549 ATFELMNGAGTV
-561 VATQTTGADGTA
+561 LATQTTGADGTA
-573 QFDNLPA
+573 CFDNLPA
-580 GSYTVREVGAPTGYK
+580 GGYTVREVGAPTGYK
-595 VAVNPSQTVTVAAG
+595 IAVNPSQAVTVAAG

-616 ANDRINGKIR
+616 ENDWVNGKIR

-640 AVFTVTCLSAAEG
+640 AVFTVTRLSAAEG
-653 GGTVGEV
+653 GGAVGEA

-677 QWGRYRIAETG
+677 QWGRYRVAETG

-698 VTEIDCTEDGKTY
+698 VTEIGCTEDGK
-711 TVEAENEPTK
+711 
-721 GYIRVVKTDALDGVP
+721 
-736 IAGVQFDLYD
+736 
-746 ASGNP
+746 
-751 AGSMTTDETGFALSP
+751 
-766 PLHKGRYTVREHDNP
+766 
-781 TGYVTEL
+781 
-788 VKMQAEVR
+788 
-796 SDETTDL
+796 
-803 SATNQPIQG
+803 
-812 RIQIIKRDQLT
+812 
-823 KEALAGAEFTITRIS
+823 
-838 GLPSHGGSQDGEVV
+838 
-852 AVMTTDAEG
+852 
-861 KAVSPLLTYG
+861 
-871 TYRVAETKVPEHFA
+871 
-885 DHSFS
+885 
-890 VDVTIDGENMQTY
+890 TY

-932 VFDIYENDEYGGELV
+932 AFDIYENDEYGNALV
-947 ASMTTG
+947 ADMTTG
-953 KDGAAVSPPL
+953 KDGTAVSPPL

-980 LEEIALDA
+980 MEEIAPDA
-988 TVCSDET
+988 TVRSDET
-995 TQLRATNQP
+995 MQLRATNQP

-1103 EVFPPVGYQPSD
+1103 EVSPPVGYQPSD

-1178 YLKKAGSYGNV
+1178 YLKKAGSYGNA
-1189 RAFERDYLVTNR
+1189 RAFERDYLVTNK

-1220 KGKAGHALKSPVE
+1220 KGKEGHALKSPVE

-1304 YTDENGEVTLPETV
+1304 YTDDNGEVTLPETV
-1318 TRGMYFIEEVQ
+1318 TRGMYFIEEVH

-1368 GRVKVEK
+1368 GRVLVEK
-1375 KGLRLVRLAE
+1375 KGLKFVRLAE
-1385 QTDAYGNIAHQP
+1385 QADAFGNIVHQP

-1405 GTVFE
+1405 GAVFE

-1422 TVWFHAGDVAD
+1422 TLWFHAGDVAD

-1439 TGKDAS
+1439 AGKDAS

-1469 PHEVELRYESDHTAV
+1469 PHEVELRYENDHTAV
-1484 VETNVTIGNDYLS
+1484 VETNVTLGNGYLS
-1497 AEITLEKEKEDLE
+1497 TEITMEKEKEDLE

-1516 HVRQEI
+1516 HVRQAL
-1522 VNIPGE
+1522 VNTPGE

-1533 LFADEELR
+1533 LFVDEELR

-1558 DAAGRLAFVGNFPHG
+1558 DAAGKLAFVGNFPHG

-1597 ELKAQSGGVIRVS
+1597 EPKAQSGGVIRVI
-1610 LPEIV
+1610 LPESV

-1646 EQGKVI
+1646 EQGNVM
-1652 YRETTDANGQIPQ
+1652 YREMTDANGQIPQ
-1665 IPVTPGTYTFKEV
+1665 IPVVPGTYTFKEV

-1712 RFSLRKADE
+1712 RFSLRKVDE
-1721 NGKPLAGVMF
+1721 SGKPLAGVMF

-1746 DAKGMATFEKVPFGM
+1746 DAKGMATFEKVPFGT

-1775 ADTEIRFTVDG
+1775 ADTEIRLTVDG
-1786 TFVNPKEPIATVTNE
+1786 TFANPKEPIATVTNE

-1815 ALPGAAFSLIN
+1815 VLPGAAFSLIN
-1826 ADTGEIVDVATSDE
+1826 ADTGEIVDVAANDE

-1859 VAPEGFSRVEDVLIH
+1859 VAPEGFNRVEDVRIH

-1895 FIKVDEDGC
+1895 FVKVDEDGC

-1924 ASGEDGV
+1924 ASGEDGIV
-1931 VHADDL
+1931 RADDL

-1984 RPEDEIQTGVDV
+1984 RPKDEIQTGVDV

-2002 LYGLISMALGA
+2002 LFGVASVICGMAIFVLRA
-2013 VFMFAEIIHRR
+2013 IKKRR
-2024 DQ
+2024 MRSID

>member
-1 MTKRFWAGLLALGM
+1 MTKRIWAGLLALGM

-26 EETVWEEEANA
+26 EETVWEEKTDA

-43 GGLDESAEEFADGLP
+43 GRLDEPAEEFADSLP
-58 DYIPEPEEDV
+58 DYIPESEENV
-68 VDSAADDESADAL
+68 VDDAADDESADEF
-81 PEQEESLTEEAIPD
+81 PEQEESLTEEATPD

-101 EEEPPA
+101 EEEPLT
-107 LEEEKLPPVQ
+107 LEESELPPVQ
-117 EGDFVCVTPNTRV
+117 AGDFVRVTPNTRV
-130 YLDIDETA
+130 YLEIDETA
-138 GDGDDGELYDGNFVN
+138 GDADDGEWYDGNFVN
-153 EANVYVEQV
+153 EANVYVEQA

-194 IWVLA
+194 VWVLA
-199 EEIQPSDAAEYDVT
+199 EETQPSDAADYDVT
-213 DYAFPYPP
+213 DYAFPFTPVE
-221 IALYAASDFNLRDYN
+221 LYAADTPPRLQTLSGNTGEFY
-236 ASVQTFYPGQQNLYG
+236 AGQTVYAYSV
-251 SSGHDS
+251 HDDV
-257 EYKQI
+257 QI
-262 AKLDGYGTIYATPH
+262 ASLKNYGAIYATQH
-276 YLEGQTVYCLEH
+276 YINEHVVYCLEH
-288 TMNSPGTKNNASGP
+288 TMNSPGIRNNSDGP
-302 FEVVDLDGY
+302 YKVVDLAQY
-311 AVKPGYSGDIYGSRT
+311 EQTAGYSGIIYSEKT

-333 LRHTYPYMIVDTGY
+333 LRHTFPFMGLDRYEDECLE
-347 GDSDVWSRVAG
+347 WSRAAG
-358 QFAIREVVKQLEGD
+358 QFAIREVIKQLEGSQ
-372 WYVRDYWRMD
+372 YVRDYWHMD
-382 EFYRASGQAPADY
+382 EFYRATGQAPKEY
-395 LEYARWLAACAI
+395 LEYARWLAANALTY
-407 ERAGITGEIGIS
+407 AQMTGEITVS
-419 SKSVSMQNGSYVGT
+419 NVSVSVANGVCTGT
-433 VTLTTD
+433 TTLTTD
-439 ADLIR
+439 APRIR
-444 ISRSVGNLTG
+444 IRRSVGTITG
-454 NSAGSDGEYYYLHSG
+454 YTGGEDSTYVYLNSG
-469 DTISITSTQ
+469 DTITVSQAGSG
-478 STFSIAAQ
+478 FSFTAE
-486 SVSSQDEEAA
+486 SVSTEDQESNFLVAVPDE
-496 FLIGIPDADIQKV
+496 DIQKV
-509 IIPQYG
+509 IIPQRGSPY
-515 LPAKLK
+515 PLK
-521 EVRIEFEQPYGAI
+521 STEI
-534 RVSKNSADNGAMLSG
+534 RFDMPNGSLVVTKTDAANGTALAG
-549 ATFELMDASGAV
+549 ATFELTNASSTV
-561 VATQTTGADGTA
+561 VATQTTGEDGTA
-573 QFDNLPA
+573 RFENLLA
-580 GSYTVREVGAPTGYK
+580 GNYTVREIGAPTGYK
-595 VAVNPSQTVTVAAG
+595 IAVNPSQTVTVAAG
-609 ATSDVRF
+609 VTSDVRF
-616 ANDRINGKIR
+616 ENDRVNGKIR

-640 AVFTVTCLSAAEG
+640 AVFTVTRLSAAEG
-653 GGTVGEV
+653 GGAVGEA

-677 QWGRYRIAETG
+677 QWGRYRVAETG
-688 VPEHYVDGGF
+688 VPEHYADGGF

-711 TVEAENEPTK
+711 TVE
-721 GYIRVVKTDALDGVP
+721 V
-736 IAGVQFDLYD
+736 
-746 ASGNP
+746 
-751 AGSMTTDETGFALSP
+751 
-766 PLHKGRYTVREHDNP
+766 
-781 TGYVTEL
+781 
-788 VKMQAEVR
+788 
-796 SDETTDL
+796 
-803 SATNQPIQG
+803 
-812 RIQIIKRDQLT
+812 
-823 KEALAGAEFTITRIS
+823 
-838 GLPSHGGSQDGEVV
+838 
-852 AVMTTDAEG
+852 
-861 KAVSPLLTYG
+861 
-871 TYRVAETKVPEHFA
+871 
-885 DHSFS
+885 
-890 VDVTIDGENMQTY
+890 
-903 TVEAENEP
+903 ENEP

-932 VFDIYENDEYGGELV
+932 AFDIYENDEYGNALV
-947 ASMTTG
+947 ADMTTG
-953 KDGAAVSPPL
+953 KDGTAVSPPL

-980 LEEIALDA
+980 MEEIALDA
-988 TVCSDET
+988 TVRSDET

-1103 EVFPPVGYQPSD
+1103 EVSPPVGYEPSD

-1137 GLKLNIIRQGVYAIV
+1137 GLKLNIIKQGVYAIV

-1178 YLKKAGSYGNV
+1178 YLKKAGSYGNA

-1368 GRVKVEK
+1368 GRVMVEK

-1385 QTDAYGNIAHQP
+1385 QADAFGNIVHQP

-1405 GTVFE
+1405 GAVFE
-1410 LRAAEDIVGKDG
+1410 LRAAADVVGKDG

-1439 TGKDAS
+1439 AGKDVS

-1469 PHEVELRYESDHTAV
+1469 PHEVELRYENDHTAV
-1484 VETNVTIGNDYLS
+1484 VETNVTLGNGYLS
-1497 AEITLEKEKEDLE
+1497 TEITMEKEKEDLE
-1510 IIMDGD
+1510 IIMDDD
-1516 HVRQEI
+1516 HVRQAL

-1558 DAAGRLAFVGNFPHG
+1558 DAEGKLAFVGNFPHG

-1586 TLNPAK
+1586 KLNPAK

-1597 ELKAQSGGVIRVS
+1597 EPEAQSGGVIRVS
-1610 LPEIV
+1610 LPEPV

-1646 EQGKVI
+1646 EQGKVF

-1695 DADGNVTGDTMI
+1695 DADGNVTGDTTI

-1712 RFSLRKADE
+1712 RFSLRKVDE

-1746 DAKGMATFEKVPFGM
+1746 DAKGMATFEKVPFGT

-1775 ADTEIRFTVDG
+1775 ADTEIRLTVDG

-1826 ADTGEIVDVATSDE
+1826 ADTGEIVDVAASDE

-1859 VAPEGFSRVEDVLIH
+1859 VVPEGFNRVEDVLIH

-1895 FIKVDEDGC
+1895 FVKVDEDGC

-1918 NVLREL
+1918 NTLREL
-1924 ASGEDGV
+1924 ASGEDGIV
-1931 VHADDL
+1931 RADDL

-1961 VVIDENYIAPD
+1961 VVIDENYIVAD

-2002 LYGLISMALGA
+2002 RFGVASVICGMAIFVLRAIKKRG
-2013 VFMFAEIIHRR
+2013 MRSI
-2024 DQ
+2024 D

>member
-1 MTKRFWAGLLALGM
+1 MTKRIWAGLLALSM
-15 ALTALPSGMYA
+15 ALTALPFGIYA
-26 EETVWEEEANA
+26 EETAWEEEANA

-58 DYIPEPEEDV
+58 DYIPEPETDV
-68 VDSAADDESADAL
+68 VDGAADDESADEL
-81 PEQEESLTEEAIPD
+81 SEQEESLIEEETTPD

-101 EEEPPA
+101 EEELPV
-107 LEEEKLPPVQ
+107 LDEEEPQDVQ
-117 EGDFVCVTPNTRV
+117 AGEFVRVTPNTRV
-130 YLDIDETA
+130 YLEIDETA
-138 GDGDDGELYDGNFVN
+138 GDDDDGELYDGNFVN
-153 EANVYVEQV
+153 EANVYVEQA

-194 IWVLA
+194 VWVLA
-199 EEIQPSDAAEYDVT
+199 EETRLSDAADYDVT

-221 IALYAASDFNLRDYN
+221 AALYAASDFNLRDYN
-236 ASVQTFYPGQQNLYG
+236 AGVQTFYPGQQNLYG

-347 GDSDVWSRVAG
+347 ADSDVWSRVAG

-382 EFYRASGQAPADY
+382 EFYRASGQAPGDY

-419 SKSVSMQNGSYVGT
+419 SKSVSMQNGNYVGT

-469 DTISITSTQ
+469 DTISVTSTQ

-496 FLIGIPDADIQKV
+496 FLIGIPNADIQKV

-521 EVRIEFEQPYGAI
+521 EVRIEFEQPYGAV
-534 RVSKNSADNGAMLSG
+534 RVSKISADNGAVLSG
-549 ATFELMDASGAV
+549 ATFELMNGAGTV
-561 VATQTTGADGTA
+561 LATQTTGADGTVR
-573 QFDNLPA
+573 FDTLPA

-595 VAVNPSQTVTVAAG
+595 IAVNPSQAVTVAAG

-616 ANDRINGKIR
+616 ENDRVNGKIR
-626 IVKRDALTKEALAG
+626 IVKRDALTKKALAG
-640 AVFTVTCLSAAEG
+640 AVFTVTRLSAAEG
-653 GGTVGEV
+653 GGAVGEA

-677 QWGRYRIAETG
+677 QWGRYRVAETG

-711 TVEAENEPTK
+711 A
-721 GYIRVVKTDALDGVP
+721 
-736 IAGVQFDLYD
+736 
-746 ASGNP
+746 
-751 AGSMTTDETGFALSP
+751 
-766 PLHKGRYTVREHDNP
+766 
-781 TGYVTEL
+781 
-788 VKMQAEVR
+788 
-796 SDETTDL
+796 
-803 SATNQPIQG
+803 
-812 RIQIIKRDQLT
+812 
-823 KEALAGAEFTITRIS
+823 
-838 GLPSHGGSQDGEVV
+838 
-852 AVMTTDAEG
+852 
-861 KAVSPLLTYG
+861 
-871 TYRVAETKVPEHFA
+871 
-885 DHSFS
+885 
-890 VDVTIDGENMQTY
+890 
-903 TVEAENEP
+903 VEAENEP

-932 VFDIYENDEYGGELV
+932 TFDIYENDEYGGELV

-988 TVCSDET
+988 TVRSDET

-1086 DASAAT
+1086 DASAET

-1103 EVFPPVGYQPSD
+1103 EVSPPVGYEPSD

-1137 GLKLNIIRQGVYAIV
+1137 GLKLNSVRQGMYAIV

-1178 YLKKAGSYGNV
+1178 YLKKAGSYGNA
-1189 RAFERDYLVTNR
+1189 REFERDYLVTNR
-1201 YGYAKTKLLPYGLY
+1201 YGYAKTTLLPYGLY

-1267 TGKTVR
+1267 TGKTIK

-1368 GRVKVEK
+1368 GRVMVEK
-1375 KGLRLVRLAE
+1375 KGLKFVRLAE
-1385 QTDAYGNIAHQP
+1385 QADAFGNIVHQP

-1405 GTVFE
+1405 GAVFE

-1439 TGKDAS
+1439 AGKDAS

-1469 PHEVELRYESDHTAV
+1469 PHEVELRYANDHTAV
-1484 VETNVTIGNDYLS
+1484 VETNVTLGNDYLS

-1510 IIMDGD
+1510 IIMDDD

-1580 SAPDGW
+1580 YAPVGW

-1597 ELKAQSGGVIRVS
+1597 EPEVQSGGVIRVS
-1610 LPEIV
+1610 LPEPV

-1695 DADGNVTGDTMI
+1695 DADGNVTGDTTI

-1712 RFSLRKADE
+1712 RFSLRKVDE
-1721 NGKPLAGVMF
+1721 SGKPLAGVMF

-1746 DAKGMATFEKVPFGM
+1746 DAKGMATFEKVPFGTYM
-1761 YTLVETRALPGYLK
+1761 LVETQALPGYLK
-1775 ADTEIRFTVDG
+1775 TDTEIRLTVDS
-1786 TFVNPKEPIATVTNE
+1786 TFVNPKEPIATVVNE

-1826 ADTGEIVDVATSDE
+1826 ADTGEIVDVAASDE

-1874 VDEDWKAP
+1874 VDKDWKAP

-1895 FIKVDEDGC
+1895 FVKVDEDGC

-1924 ASGEDGV
+1924 ASGENGV
-1931 VHADDL
+1931 VRADDL
-1937 KPGVYVIRE
+1937 KPGVYIIRE

-1961 VVIDENYIAPD
+1961 VVIDENYIVPD

-1984 RPEDEIQTGVDV
+1984 RPKDEIQTGVDV

-2013 VFMFAEIIHRR
+2013 VLMFAEIIHRR

>member
-1 MTKRFWAGLLALGM
+1 MTKRIWAGLLALGM
-15 ALTALPSGMYA
+15 ALTALPFGIYA
-26 EETVWEEEANA
+26 EETAWEEEANA

-58 DYIPEPEEDV
+58 DYIPEPETDV
-68 VDSAADDESADAL
+68 VDGAADDESADEL
-81 PEQEESLTEEAIPD
+81 SEQEESLIEEETTPD

-101 EEEPPA
+101 EEELPA
-107 LEEEKLPPVQ
+107 LEEEEPQDVQ
-117 EGDFVCVTPNTRV
+117 AGDFVRVTPNTRV
-130 YLDIDETA
+130 YLEIDETA
-138 GDGDDGELYDGNFVN
+138 GDDDDGELYDGNFVN
-153 EANVYVEQV
+153 EANVYVEQA

-194 IWVLA
+194 VWVLA
-199 EEIQPSDAAEYDVT
+199 EETRPSDAADYDVT

-221 IALYAASDFNLRDYN
+221 AALYAASDFNLRDYN
-236 ASVQTFYPGQQNLYG
+236 AGVQTFYPGQQNLYG

-347 GDSDVWSRVAG
+347 EDSDVWSRVAG

-382 EFYRASGQAPADY
+382 EFYRASGQAPGDY

-454 NSAGSDGEYYYLHSG
+454 NSAGSDGEYYYLRSG
-469 DTISITSTQ
+469 DTISVTSTQ
-478 STFSIAAQ
+478 STFSITAQ

-496 FLIGIPDADIQKV
+496 FLIGIPNADIQKV

-515 LPAKLK
+515 MPAKLK
-521 EVRIEFEQPYGAI
+521 EVRIEFEQPYGAV
-534 RVSKNSADNGAMLSG
+534 RVSKISADNGAVLSG
-549 ATFELMDASGAV
+549 ATFELMNGAGTV
-561 VATQTTGADGTA
+561 LATQTTGVDGTA
-573 QFDNLPA
+573 RFDNLPA
-580 GSYTVREVGAPTGYK
+580 GGYTVREVGAPTGYK
-595 VAVNPSQTVTVAAG
+595 IAVNPSQAVTVAPG
-609 ATSDVRF
+609 ATSDIRF
-616 ANDRINGKIR
+616 ENDRVNGKIR

-640 AVFTVTCLSAAEG
+640 AVFTVTRLSAAEG
-653 GGTVGEV
+653 GGAVGEA

-677 QWGRYRIAETG
+677 QWGRYRVAETG

-711 TVEAENEPTK
+711 A
-721 GYIRVVKTDALDGVP
+721 
-736 IAGVQFDLYD
+736 
-746 ASGNP
+746 
-751 AGSMTTDETGFALSP
+751 
-766 PLHKGRYTVREHDNP
+766 
-781 TGYVTEL
+781 
-788 VKMQAEVR
+788 
-796 SDETTDL
+796 
-803 SATNQPIQG
+803 
-812 RIQIIKRDQLT
+812 
-823 KEALAGAEFTITRIS
+823 
-838 GLPSHGGSQDGEVV
+838 
-852 AVMTTDAEG
+852 
-861 KAVSPLLTYG
+861 
-871 TYRVAETKVPEHFA
+871 
-885 DHSFS
+885 
-890 VDVTIDGENMQTY
+890 
-903 TVEAENEP
+903 VEAENEP

-932 VFDIYENDEYGGELV
+932 AFDIYENDEYGNALV
-947 ASMTTG
+947 AGMTTG
-953 KDGAAVSPPL
+953 KDGTAVSPPL

-988 TVCSDET
+988 TVRSDET

-1020 GDDPNSRRRD
+1020 GDDPNSKRRD

-1038 DAPSTRGDGELTGA
+1038 DEPSTRGDGELTGA

-1065 QGNVLFKK
+1065 QGNVLFQK

-1092 GELWPGLYEIV
+1092 GELWPGLYEII
-1103 EVFPPVGYQPSD
+1103 EVSPPVGYEPSD

-1178 YLKKAGSYGNV
+1178 YLKKAGSYGNA
-1189 RAFERDYLVTNR
+1189 REFERDYLVTNR
-1201 YGYAKTKLLPYGLY
+1201 YGYAKTTLLPYGLY

-1220 KGKAGHALKSPVE
+1220 KGKEGHALKSPVE

-1368 GRVKVEK
+1368 GRAMVEK

-1385 QTDAYGNIAHQP
+1385 QADAFGNIVHQP

-1405 GTVFE
+1405 GAVFE

-1469 PHEVELRYESDHTAV
+1469 PHGVELRYADDHTAV
-1484 VETNVTIGNDYLS
+1484 VETNVRLGNGYLS
-1497 AEITLEKEKEDLE
+1497 TEITLEKEKEDLE
-1510 IIMDGD
+1510 IIMEGD
-1516 HVRQEI
+1516 HVRQAL
-1522 VNIPGE
+1522 VNTPGE

-1558 DAAGRLAFVGNFPHG
+1558 DAAGKLAFVGNFPHG

-1597 ELKAQSGGVIRVS
+1597 EPQAQSGGVIRVS
-1610 LPEIV
+1610 LPEPV
-1615 HDELI
+1615 HNELI

-1695 DADGNVTGDTMI
+1695 DADGNVTGDTTI

-1712 RFSLRKADE
+1712 RFSLHKVDE

-1746 DAKGMATFEKVPFGM
+1746 DAKGMATFEKVPFGT
-1761 YTLVETRALPGYLK
+1761 YTLVETQALLGYLK
-1775 ADTEIRFTVDG
+1775 ADTEIRLTVDG
-1786 TFVNPKEPIATVTNE
+1786 TFVNPAEPIAAIVNE

-1826 ADTGEIVDVATSDE
+1826 ADTGEIVDVAASDE
-1840 KGEFYLTGF
+1840 KDEFYLTGF

-1859 VAPEGFSRVEDVLIH
+1859 VVPEGFNRVEDVRIH
-1874 VDEDWKAP
+1874 VDKDWKAP

-1895 FIKVDEDGC
+1895 FVKVDEDGC

-1924 ASGEDGV
+1924 ASGEDGIV
-1931 VHADDL
+1931 RADDL
-1937 KPGVYVIRE
+1937 KPGVYIIRE

-1984 RPEDEIQTGVDV
+1984 RPKDEIQTGVDV

-2002 LYGLISMALGA
+2002 RFGAASVICGMAIFVLRAIKKRG
-2013 VFMFAEIIHRR
+2013 MRSI
-2024 DQ
+2024 D

>member
-1 MTKRFWAGLLALGM
+1 MTKRIWAGLLALGM

-26 EETVWEEEANA
+26 EETVWEEETDA

-68 VDSAADDESADAL
+68 VDSAADDESADEL
-81 PEQEESLTEEAIPD
+81 SEQEESLTEEAIPD

-101 EEEPPA
+101 EEEPPT
-107 LEEEKLPPVQ
+107 LEESELPPVQ
-117 EGDFVCVTPNTRV
+117 AGEFVWATPNTRV
-130 YLDIDETA
+130 YLEIDETA
-138 GDGDDGELYDGNFVN
+138 GDDDDGELYDGNFVN
-153 EANVYVEQV
+153 EANVYVEQA

-194 IWVLA
+194 VWVLA
-199 EEIQPSDAAEYDVT
+199 EETQPSDAADYDVT

-221 IALYAASDFNLRDYN
+221 AALYAASDFNLRDYN
-236 ASVQTFYPGQQNLYG
+236 AGVQTFYPGQQNLYG

-347 GDSDVWSRVAG
+347 ADSDVWSRVAG

-382 EFYRASGQAPADY
+382 EFYRASGQAPGDY

-444 ISRSVGNLTG
+444 ISRSVGSLTG
-454 NSAGSDGEYYYLHSG
+454 NSAGSDGEYYYLRSG
-469 DTISITSTQ
+469 DTISVTSTQ

-496 FLIGIPDADIQKV
+496 FLIGIPNADIQKV

-521 EVRIEFEQPYGAI
+521 EVRIEFEQPYGAV
-534 RVSKNSADNGAMLSG
+534 RVSKTSADNGAMLSG
-549 ATFELMDASGAV
+549 ATFELMNGAGTV
-561 VATQTTGADGTA
+561 LATQTTGADGTA
-573 QFDNLPA
+573 RFDNLPA
-580 GSYTVREVGAPTGYK
+580 GGYTVREVGTPTGYK
-595 VAVNPSQTVTVAAG
+595 IAVNPSQTVTVAAG

-616 ANDRINGKIR
+616 ENDRANGKIR

-640 AVFTVTCLSAAEG
+640 AVFTVTRLSAAEG
-653 GGTVGEV
+653 GGAVGEA

-677 QWGRYRIAETG
+677 QWGRYRVAETG
-688 VPEHYVDGGF
+688 VPEHYADGGF

-711 TVEAENEPTK
+711 A
-721 GYIRVVKTDALDGVP
+721 
-736 IAGVQFDLYD
+736 
-746 ASGNP
+746 
-751 AGSMTTDETGFALSP
+751 
-766 PLHKGRYTVREHDNP
+766 
-781 TGYVTEL
+781 
-788 VKMQAEVR
+788 
-796 SDETTDL
+796 
-803 SATNQPIQG
+803 
-812 RIQIIKRDQLT
+812 
-823 KEALAGAEFTITRIS
+823 
-838 GLPSHGGSQDGEVV
+838 
-852 AVMTTDAEG
+852 
-861 KAVSPLLTYG
+861 
-871 TYRVAETKVPEHFA
+871 
-885 DHSFS
+885 
-890 VDVTIDGENMQTY
+890 
-903 TVEAENEP
+903 VEAENEP

-932 VFDIYENDEYGGELV
+932 AFDIYENDEYGNALV

-980 LEEIALDA
+980 MEEIVLDA
-988 TVCSDET
+988 TVRSDET

-1020 GDDPNSRRRD
+1020 GDDPNSKRRD

-1038 DAPSTRGDGELTGA
+1038 DATSTRGDGELTGA

-1065 QGNVLFKK
+1065 QDNVLFKK

-1086 DASAAT
+1086 DASVAT

-1103 EVFPPVGYQPSD
+1103 EVSPPVGYEPSD

-1137 GLKLNIIRQGVYAIV
+1137 GVKLNIIRQGMYAIV

-1163 AGLIETPEEGAEFEL
+1163 AGLIETPEEDAEFEL
-1178 YLKKAGSYGNV
+1178 YLKKAGSYGNA

-1294 YPTRREIDTF
+1294 YPTRRKIDTF
-1304 YTDENGEVTLPETV
+1304 YTDDNGEVTLPETV
-1318 TRGMYFIEEVQ
+1318 TRGMYFIEEVH

-1368 GRVKVEK
+1368 GRVMVEK

-1385 QTDAYGNIAHQP
+1385 QADAFGNIVHQP

-1405 GTVFE
+1405 GAVFE

-1439 TGKDAS
+1439 AGKDAS

-1469 PHEVELRYESDHTAV
+1469 PHGVELRYESDHTAV
-1484 VETNVTIGNDYLS
+1484 VETAVTFGNDYLS

-1510 IIMDGD
+1510 IIMEGD
-1516 HVRQEI
+1516 HVRQAL
-1522 VNIPGE
+1522 VNTPGE

-1558 DAAGRLAFVGNFPHG
+1558 DAAGKLAFVGNFPHG

-1597 ELKAQSGGVIRVS
+1597 EPQAQSGGVIRVS
-1610 LPEIV
+1610 LPEPV

-1646 EQGKVI
+1646 EQGNVM
-1652 YRETTDANGQIPQ
+1652 YRETIDANGQIPQ

-1695 DADGNVTGDTMI
+1695 DADGNVTGDTTI

-1712 RFSLRKADE
+1712 RFSLRKVDE
-1721 NGKPLAGVMF
+1721 SGKPLAGVMF
-1731 GLKKADGMLMMTAKT
+1731 GLKKADGMLLMTAKT
-1746 DAKGMATFEKVPFGM
+1746 DAKGMATFEKVPFGTYM
-1761 YTLVETRALPGYLK
+1761 LVETQALPGYLK
-1775 ADTEIRFTVDG
+1775 TDTEIRLTVDG
-1786 TFVNPKEPIATVTNE
+1786 MFVNPKEPIATVTNE

-1815 ALPGAAFSLIN
+1815 ALTGAAFSLIN
-1826 ADTGEIVDVATSDE
+1826 ADTGEIVDVAASDE

-1859 VAPEGFSRVEDVLIH
+1859 VVPEGFNRVEDVRIH

-1895 FIKVDEDGC
+1895 FVKVDEDGC

-1924 ASGEDGV
+1924 VSGEDGI
-1931 VHADDL
+1931 VHVDDL
-1937 KPGVYVIRE
+1937 KPGVYIIRE
-1946 IETQAGYRLTEETIR
+1946 IETQAGYHLTEETIR
-1961 VVIDENYIAPD
+1961 VVIDENYIVPD
-1972 ELFRLVNFPEEE
+1972 EMFRLVNFPEEE
-1984 RPEDEIQTGVDV
+1984 RPRDEIQTGVDV

>member
-1 MTKRFWAGLLALGM
+1 MTKRIWAGLLALGM
-15 ALTALPSGMYA
+15 ALTALPFGIYA
-26 EETVWEEEANA
+26 EETAWEEEANA

-58 DYIPEPEEDV
+58 DYIPEPETDV
-68 VDSAADDESADAL
+68 VDGAADDESADEL
-81 PEQEESLTEEAIPD
+81 SGQEESLIEEETTPD

-101 EEEPPA
+101 EEEPPT
-107 LEEEKLPPVQ
+107 LEESELPPVQ
-117 EGDFVCVTPNTRV
+117 AGEFVRVTPNTRV
-130 YLDIDETA
+130 YLEIDETA
-138 GDGDDGELYDGNFVN
+138 GDDDDGEWYDGNFVN
-153 EANVYVEQV
+153 EANVYVEQA

-194 IWVLA
+194 VWAMA
-199 EEIQPSDAAEYDVT
+199 EETQPSDAADYDVT

-236 ASVQTFYPGQQNLYG
+236 AGVQTFYPGQQNLYG

-311 AVKPGYSGDIYGSRT
+311 AVKPGYSGDIYGNRT

-347 GDSDVWSRVAG
+347 ADSDVWSRVAG

-395 LEYARWLAACAI
+395 LEYARWLADCAI

-444 ISRSVGNLTG
+444 ISRSVGSLTG
-454 NSAGSDGEYYYLHSG
+454 NSAGSDGEYYYMHSG
-469 DTISITSTQ
+469 DTISITSSQ
-478 STFSIAAQ
+478 STFSVTAQ

-496 FLIGIPDADIQKV
+496 FLIGIPNADIQKV

-521 EVRIEFEQPYGAI
+521 EVRIEFEQPYGAV
-534 RVSKNSADNGAMLSG
+534 RVSKISADNGAMLSG
-549 ATFELMDASGAV
+549 ATFELMNGAGTV
-561 VATQTTGADGTA
+561 LATQTTGADGTA

-580 GSYTVREVGAPTGYK
+580 GSCIVREVGAPTGYK
-595 VAVNPSQTVTVAAG
+595 IAVNPSQAVTVAPG
-609 ATSDVRF
+609 ATSDIRF
-616 ANDRINGKIR
+616 ENDRVNGKIR

-640 AVFTVTCLSAAEG
+640 AVFTVTRLSAAEG
-653 GGTVGEV
+653 GSAVGEA

-711 TVEAENEPTK
+711 A
-721 GYIRVVKTDALDGVP
+721 
-736 IAGVQFDLYD
+736 
-746 ASGNP
+746 
-751 AGSMTTDETGFALSP
+751 
-766 PLHKGRYTVREHDNP
+766 
-781 TGYVTEL
+781 
-788 VKMQAEVR
+788 
-796 SDETTDL
+796 
-803 SATNQPIQG
+803 
-812 RIQIIKRDQLT
+812 
-823 KEALAGAEFTITRIS
+823 
-838 GLPSHGGSQDGEVV
+838 
-852 AVMTTDAEG
+852 
-861 KAVSPLLTYG
+861 
-871 TYRVAETKVPEHFA
+871 
-885 DHSFS
+885 
-890 VDVTIDGENMQTY
+890 
-903 TVEAENEP
+903 VEAENEP

-922 RLNGNPIEGV
+922 RMTGNPIEGV
-932 VFDIYENDEYGGELV
+932 AFDIYENDEYGNTLV
-947 ASMTTG
+947 ADMTTG
-953 KDGAAVSPPL
+953 KDGTAVSPPL

-980 LEEIALDA
+980 MEEIALDA
-988 TVCSDET
+988 TVRSDET

-1038 DAPSTRGDGELTGA
+1038 DEPSMRGDGELTGV

-1103 EVFPPVGYQPSD
+1103 EASPPVGYEPSD

-1178 YLKKAGSYGNV
+1178 YLKKAGSYGNA

-1304 YTDENGEVTLPETV
+1304 YTDDNGEVTLPETV

-1368 GRVKVEK
+1368 GRVMVEK
-1375 KGLRLVRLAE
+1375 KGLRLVRLAV
-1385 QTDAYGNIAHQP
+1385 QADAYGNIVHQP

-1405 GTVFE
+1405 GAVFE
-1410 LRAAEDIVGKDG
+1410 LRAAEDIIGKDG

-1459 APEGYLLDGA
+1459 APEGYLLDSA
-1469 PHEVELRYESDHTAV
+1469 SHEVELRYADDHTAV
-1484 VETNVTIGNDYLS
+1484 VETNVTLGNGYLS
-1497 AEITLEKEKEDLE
+1497 TEITMEKEKEDLE
-1510 IIMDGD
+1510 IIMEGD
-1516 HVRQEI
+1516 HVRQAL

-1597 ELKAQSGGVIRVS
+1597 EPEVQSGGVIRVS
-1610 LPEIV
+1610 LPEPV
-1615 HDELI
+1615 HNELI

-1695 DADGNVTGDTMI
+1695 DADGNVTGDTTI

-1712 RFSLRKADE
+1712 RFSLRKVDE
-1721 NGKPLAGVMF
+1721 SGKPLAGVMF

-1746 DAKGMATFEKVPFGM
+1746 DAKGMATFEKVPFGT
-1761 YTLVETRALPGYLK
+1761 YTLVETQALPGYLK
-1775 ADTEIRFTVDG
+1775 TDTEIRLTVDS
-1786 TFVNPKEPIATVTNE
+1786 TFVNPKEPIATVVNE

-1826 ADTGEIVDVATSDE
+1826 ADTGEIVDVAASDE
-1840 KGEFYLTGF
+1840 KGEFFLTGF

-1859 VAPEGFSRVEDVLIH
+1859 IAPEGFNRMEDVLIH

-1895 FIKVDEDGC
+1895 FVKVDEDGC
-1904 PMEGVKFAL
+1904 PMEGVRFAL

-1924 ASGEDGV
+1924 ASGEDGIV
-1931 VHADDL
+1931 RADDL
-1937 KPGVYVIRE
+1937 KPGVYIIRE

-1961 VVIDENYIAPD
+1961 VVIDENYIVPD

-2002 LYGLISMALGA
+2002 LFGVASVICGMAIFVLQAIKKRG
-2013 VFMFAEIIHRR
+2013 MRSI
-2024 DQ
+2024 D

>member
-1 MTKRFWAGLLALGM
+1 MTKRIWAGLLALGM
-15 ALTALPSGMYA
+15 ALTALPFGIYA
-26 EETVWEEEANA
+26 EETAWEEEANA

-58 DYIPEPEEDV
+58 DYIPEPETDV
-68 VDSAADDESADAL
+68 VDGAADDESADEL
-81 PEQEESLTEEAIPD
+81 SGQEESLIEEETTPD

-101 EEEPPA
+101 EEEPPT
-107 LEEEKLPPVQ
+107 LEESELPPVQ
-117 EGDFVCVTPNTRV
+117 AGEFVRVTPNTRV
-130 YLDIDETA
+130 YLEIDETA
-138 GDGDDGELYDGNFVN
+138 GDDDDGEWYDGNFVN
-153 EANVYVEQV
+153 EANVYVEQA

-194 IWVLA
+194 VWAMA
-199 EEIQPSDAAEYDVT
+199 EETQPSDAADYDVT

-236 ASVQTFYPGQQNLYG
+236 AGVQTFYPGQQNLYG

-288 TMNSPGTKNNASGP
+288 TMNSPGTKNNASRP

-311 AVKPGYSGDIYGSRT
+311 AVKPGYSGDIYGNRT

-347 GDSDVWSRVAG
+347 ADSDVWSRVAG

-395 LEYARWLAACAI
+395 LEYARWLADCAI

-444 ISRSVGNLTG
+444 ISRSVGSLTG
-454 NSAGSDGEYYYLHSG
+454 NSAGSDGEYYYMHSG
-469 DTISITSTQ
+469 DTISITSSQ
-478 STFSIAAQ
+478 STFSVTAQ

-496 FLIGIPDADIQKV
+496 FLIGIPNADIQKV

-515 LPAKLK
+515 LPAKMK
-521 EVRIEFEQPYGAI
+521 EVRIEFEQPYGVV
-534 RVSKNSADNGAMLSG
+534 RVSKTSADNGAVLSG
-549 ATFELMDASGAV
+549 ATFELMNGAGTV
-561 VATQTTGADGTA
+561 LATQTTGADGTA
-573 QFDNLPA
+573 RFDNLPA
-580 GSYTVREVGAPTGYK
+580 GGYTVREVGAPTGYK
-595 VAVNPSQTVTVAAG
+595 IAVNPSQAVTVAPG

-616 ANDRINGKIR
+616 ENDRVNGKIR

-640 AVFTVTCLSAAEG
+640 AVFTVTRLSAAEG
-653 GGTVGEV
+653 GGAVGEA

-677 QWGRYRIAETG
+677 QWGRYRVAETG
-688 VPEHYVDGGF
+688 VPEHYADGGF

-721 GYIRVVKTDALDGVP
+721 G
-736 IAGVQFDLYD
+736 
-746 ASGNP
+746 
-751 AGSMTTDETGFALSP
+751 
-766 PLHKGRYTVREHDNP
+766 
-781 TGYVTEL
+781 
-788 VKMQAEVR
+788 
-796 SDETTDL
+796 
-803 SATNQPIQG
+803 
-812 RIQIIKRDQLT
+812 
-823 KEALAGAEFTITRIS
+823 
-838 GLPSHGGSQDGEVV
+838 
-852 AVMTTDAEG
+852 
-861 KAVSPLLTYG
+861 
-871 TYRVAETKVPEHFA
+871 
-885 DHSFS
+885 
-890 VDVTIDGENMQTY
+890 
-903 TVEAENEP
+903 
-911 TKGWIRLVKTD
+911 WIRLVKTD
-922 RLNGNPIEGV
+922 RLTGNPIEGV
-932 VFDIYENDEYGGELV
+932 AFDIYENDEYGNAPV
-947 ASMTTG
+947 ADMTTG
-953 KDGAAVSPPL
+953 KDGA
-963 RKGRYIV
+963 
-970 RERGATAGYV
+970 TAGYV
-980 LEEIALDA
+980 MEEIALDA
-988 TVCSDET
+988 TVRSDET

-1038 DAPSTRGDGELTGA
+1038 DAPSARGDGELTGA

-1086 DASAAT
+1086 DANAVT

-1103 EVFPPVGYQPSD
+1103 EASPPVGYEPSD

-1178 YLKKAGSYGNV
+1178 YLKKAGSYGNA

-1294 YPTRREIDTF
+1294 YPTRRKIDTF
-1304 YTDENGEVTLPETV
+1304 YTDNNGEVTLPETV

-1368 GRVKVEK
+1368 GRVMVEK
-1375 KGLRLVRLAE
+1375 KGFRLVRLAE
-1385 QTDAYGNIAHQP
+1385 QADAFGHVVHQP

-1405 GTVFE
+1405 GAVFE

-1422 TVWFHAGDVAD
+1422 TLWFHAGDVAD

-1439 TGKDAS
+1439 AGKDAS

-1469 PHEVELRYESDHTAV
+1469 PHEVELRHKNDHTAV
-1484 VETNVTIGNDYLS
+1484 VETNVTLGNDYLS

-1510 IIMDGD
+1510 IIMEGD
-1516 HVRQEI
+1516 HVRQAL
-1522 VNIPGE
+1522 VNTPGE

-1597 ELKAQSGGVIRVS
+1597 EPQAQSGGVIRVS
-1610 LPEIV
+1610 LPEPV
-1615 HDELI
+1615 HNELI

-1652 YRETTDANGQIPQ
+1652 YRETTDANGQLPQ

-1695 DADGNVTGDTMI
+1695 DADGNVTGDTTI

-1712 RFSLRKADE
+1712 RFSLHKVDE

-1746 DAKGMATFEKVPFGM
+1746 DAKGMATFEKVPFGT

-1775 ADTEIRFTVDG
+1775 ADTEIRLTVDG

-1826 ADTGEIVDVATSDE
+1826 ADTGEIVDVAASDE

-1859 VAPEGFSRVEDVLIH
+1859 VVPEGFNRVEDVLIH

-1895 FIKVDEDGC
+1895 FVKVDEDGC

-1924 ASGEDGV
+1924 ASGEDGIV
-1931 VHADDL
+1931 RADDL

-1984 RPEDEIQTGVDV
+1984 RPKDEIQTGVDV

-2002 LYGLISMALGA
+2002 LYGLISMAFGVVL
-2013 VFMFAEIIHRR
+2013 MFAEIIHRR

>member
-1 MTKRFWAGLLALGM
+1 M
-15 ALTALPSGMYA
+15 
-26 EETVWEEEANA
+26 E
-37 SEETLD
+37 
-43 GGLDESAEEFADGLP
+43 
-58 DYIPEPEEDV
+58 
-68 VDSAADDESADAL
+68 
-81 PEQEESLTEEAIPD
+81 
-95 LPDFIP
+95 
-101 EEEPPA
+101 EEEPQD
-107 LEEEKLPPVQ
+107 VQ
-117 EGDFVCVTPNTRV
+117 AGDFVRVTPNTRV
-130 YLDIDETA
+130 YLEIDETA
-138 GDGDDGELYDGNFVN
+138 GDDDDGELYDGNFVN
-153 EANVYVEQV
+153 EANVYVEQA

-194 IWVLA
+194 VWVLA
-199 EEIQPSDAAEYDVT
+199 EETRPSDAADYDVT

-221 IALYAASDFNLRDYN
+221 AALYAASDFNLRDYN
-236 ASVQTFYPGQQNLYG
+236 AGVQTFYPGQQNLYG

-347 GDSDVWSRVAG
+347 EDSDVWSRVAG

-382 EFYRASGQAPADY
+382 EFYRASGQAPGDY

-454 NSAGSDGEYYYLHSG
+454 NSAGSDGEYYYLRSG
-469 DTISITSTQ
+469 DTISVTSTQ
-478 STFSIAAQ
+478 STFSITAQ

-496 FLIGIPDADIQKV
+496 FLIGIPNADIQKV

-515 LPAKLK
+515 MPAKLK
-521 EVRIEFEQPYGAI
+521 EVRIEFEQPYGAV
-534 RVSKNSADNGAMLSG
+534 RVSKISADNGAVLSG
-549 ATFELMDASGAV
+549 ATFELMNGAGTV
-561 VATQTTGADGTA
+561 LATQTTGVDGTA
-573 QFDNLPA
+573 RFDNLPA
-580 GSYTVREVGAPTGYK
+580 GGYTVREVGAPTGYK
-595 VAVNPSQTVTVAAG
+595 IAVNPSQAVTVAPG
-609 ATSDVRF
+609 ATSDIRF
-616 ANDRINGKIR
+616 ENDRVNGKIR

-640 AVFTVTCLSAAEG
+640 AVFTVTRLSAAEG
-653 GGTVGEV
+653 GGAVGEA

-677 QWGRYRIAETG
+677 QWGRYRVAETG

-711 TVEAENEPTK
+711 A
-721 GYIRVVKTDALDGVP
+721 
-736 IAGVQFDLYD
+736 
-746 ASGNP
+746 
-751 AGSMTTDETGFALSP
+751 
-766 PLHKGRYTVREHDNP
+766 
-781 TGYVTEL
+781 
-788 VKMQAEVR
+788 
-796 SDETTDL
+796 
-803 SATNQPIQG
+803 
-812 RIQIIKRDQLT
+812 
-823 KEALAGAEFTITRIS
+823 
-838 GLPSHGGSQDGEVV
+838 
-852 AVMTTDAEG
+852 
-861 KAVSPLLTYG
+861 
-871 TYRVAETKVPEHFA
+871 
-885 DHSFS
+885 
-890 VDVTIDGENMQTY
+890 
-903 TVEAENEP
+903 VEAENEP

-932 VFDIYENDEYGGELV
+932 AFDIYENDEYGNALV
-947 ASMTTG
+947 AGMTTG
-953 KDGAAVSPPL
+953 KDGTAVSPPL

-988 TVCSDET
+988 TVRSDET

-1020 GDDPNSRRRD
+1020 GDDPNSKRRD

-1038 DAPSTRGDGELTGA
+1038 DEPSTRGDGELTGA

-1065 QGNVLFKK
+1065 QGNVLFQK

-1092 GELWPGLYEIV
+1092 GELWPGLYEII
-1103 EVFPPVGYQPSD
+1103 EVSPPVGYEPSD
-1115 AHFFVDAR
+1115 VHFFVDAR

-1178 YLKKAGSYGNV
+1178 YLKKAGSYGNA
-1189 RAFERDYLVTNR
+1189 REFERDYLVTNR
-1201 YGYAKTKLLPYGLY
+1201 YGYAKTTLLPYGLY

-1220 KGKAGHALKSPVE
+1220 KGKEGHALKSPVE

-1342 VFVGETGDAPGEA
+1342 VFVGETGDAHGEA

-1375 KGLRLVRLAE
+1375 KGLRLVRLEE
-1385 QTDAYGNIAHQP
+1385 QTDAYGNVVHQP

-1405 GTVFE
+1405 GAVFE

-1422 TVWFHAGDVAD
+1422 TLWFHAGDMAD

-1439 TGKDAS
+1439 AGKDAS

-1459 APEGYLLDGA
+1459 APEGYLLDST
-1469 PHEVELRYESDHTAV
+1469 PHEVELRYENDHTAV
-1484 VETNVTIGNDYLS
+1484 VETTVTLGNDYLS
-1497 AEITLEKEKEDLE
+1497 AEIALEKEKEDLN

-1516 HVRQEI
+1516 EVRQEL
-1522 VNIPGE
+1522 VNNPGE

-1533 LFADEELR
+1533 LFADADMH
-1541 VGDVTL
+1541 VGEVTL
-1547 TADTLVATGAT
+1547 LADTLVATGAT

-1586 TLNPAK
+1586 KLNPAK
-1592 FAVTL
+1592 FDVTL
-1597 ELKAQSGGVIRVS
+1597 EPEAQSGGVIRVS
-1610 LPEIV
+1610 LPEPV
-1615 HDELI
+1615 RDELV

-1646 EQGKVI
+1646 EQGNVM
-1652 YRETTDANGQIPQ
+1652 YRETTDANGQLPQ

-1695 DADGNVTGDTMI
+1695 DADGNVTGDTTI

-1712 RFSLRKADE
+1712 RFSLHKVDE

-1746 DAKGMATFEKVPFGM
+1746 DAKGMATFEKVPFGT

-1775 ADTEIRFTVDG
+1775 ADTEIRLTVDG

-1815 ALPGAAFSLIN
+1815 ALTGAAFSLIN
-1826 ADTGEIVDVATSDE
+1826 ADTGEIVDVAASDE

-1859 VAPEGFSRVEDVLIH
+1859 VVPEGFNRVEDVLIH

-1924 ASGEDGV
+1924 TSGEDGI

-1961 VVIDENYIAPD
+1961 VVIDENYIVPD

-1984 RPEDEIQTGVDV
+1984 RPRGEIQTGVDV

-2002 LYGLISMALGA
+2002 LYGLISMALGV

>member
-1 MTKRFWAGLLALGM
+1 MTKRIWAGLLALGM

-26 EETVWEEEANA
+26 EETVWEEKTDA

-43 GGLDESAEEFADGLP
+43 GRLDEPAEEFADSLP

-101 EEEPPA
+101 EEEPLT
-107 LEEEKLPPVQ
+107 LEESELPPVQ
-117 EGDFVCVTPNTRV
+117 EGDFVWVTPNTRV

-138 GDGDDGELYDGNFVN
+138 GDEDDGELYDGNFVN

-162 RQDAQGRTWL
+162 RQDAQERTWL
-172 LVRYLYGAEEP
+172 LVRYLYGEEEP

-194 IWVLA
+194 VWVLA
-199 EEIQPSDAAEYDVT
+199 EETQPSDAADYDVT
-213 DYAFPYPP
+213 DYAFPFTPVE
-221 IALYAASDFNLRDYN
+221 LYAADTPPRLQTLSGNTGEFY
-236 ASVQTFYPGQQNLYG
+236 AGQTVYAYSV
-251 SSGHDS
+251 HDDV
-257 EYKQI
+257 QI
-262 AKLDGYGTIYATPH
+262 ASLKNYGAIYATQH
-276 YLEGQTVYCLEH
+276 YINEHVVYCLEH
-288 TMNSPGTKNNASGP
+288 TMNSPGIRNNSDGP
-302 FEVVDLDGY
+302 YKVVDLAQY
-311 AVKPGYSGDIYGSRT
+311 EQTAGYSGIIYSEKT

-333 LRHTYPYMIVDTGY
+333 LRHTFPFMGLDRYEDECLE
-347 GDSDVWSRVAG
+347 WSRAAG
-358 QFAIREVVKQLEGD
+358 QFAIREVIKQLEGSQ
-372 WYVRDYWRMD
+372 YVRDYWHMD
-382 EFYRASGQAPADY
+382 EFYRATGQAPKEY
-395 LEYARWLAACAI
+395 LEYARWLAANALTY
-407 ERAGITGEIGIS
+407 AQMTGEITVS
-419 SKSVSMQNGSYVGT
+419 NVSVSVANGVCTGT
-433 VTLTTD
+433 TTLTTD
-439 ADLIR
+439 APRIR
-444 ISRSVGNLTG
+444 IRRSVGTITG
-454 NSAGSDGEYYYLHSG
+454 YTGGEDSTYVYLNSG
-469 DTISITSTQ
+469 DTITVSQAGSG
-478 STFSIAAQ
+478 FSFTAE
-486 SVSSQDEEAA
+486 SVSTEDQESNFLVAVPDE
-496 FLIGIPDADIQKV
+496 DIQKV
-509 IIPQYG
+509 IIPQRGSPY
-515 LPAKLK
+515 PLK
-521 EVRIEFEQPYGAI
+521 STEI
-534 RVSKNSADNGAMLSG
+534 RFDMPNGSLVVTKTDAANGTALAG
-549 ATFELMDASGAV
+549 ATFELTNASSTV
-561 VATQTTGADGTA
+561 VATQTTCADGTA
-573 QFDNLPA
+573 RFDNLPA
-580 GSYTVREVGAPTGYK
+580 GGYTVREVGAPTGYK
-595 VAVNPSQTVTVAAG
+595 IAVNPSQAVTVAAG

-616 ANDRINGKIR
+616 ENDRVNGKIR

-640 AVFTVTCLSAAEG
+640 AVFTVTRLSAAEG
-653 GGTVGEV
+653 GGAVGEA

-677 QWGRYRIAETG
+677 QWGRYRVAETG
-688 VPEHYVDGGF
+688 VPEHYADGGF

-711 TVEAENEPTK
+711 A
-721 GYIRVVKTDALDGVP
+721 
-736 IAGVQFDLYD
+736 
-746 ASGNP
+746 
-751 AGSMTTDETGFALSP
+751 
-766 PLHKGRYTVREHDNP
+766 
-781 TGYVTEL
+781 
-788 VKMQAEVR
+788 
-796 SDETTDL
+796 
-803 SATNQPIQG
+803 
-812 RIQIIKRDQLT
+812 
-823 KEALAGAEFTITRIS
+823 
-838 GLPSHGGSQDGEVV
+838 
-852 AVMTTDAEG
+852 
-861 KAVSPLLTYG
+861 
-871 TYRVAETKVPEHFA
+871 
-885 DHSFS
+885 
-890 VDVTIDGENMQTY
+890 
-903 TVEAENEP
+903 VEAENEP

-932 VFDIYENDEYGGELV
+932 AFDIYENDEYGNAPV
-947 ASMTTG
+947 ADMTTG

-988 TVCSDET
+988 TVRSDET

-1103 EVFPPVGYQPSD
+1103 EVSPPVGYEPSD

-1137 GLKLNIIRQGVYAIV
+1137 GLKLNIIKQGMYAIV

-1178 YLKKAGSYGNV
+1178 YLKKAGSYGNA

-1201 YGYAKTKLLPYGLY
+1201 YGYAKTTLLPYGLY

-1220 KGKAGHALKSPVE
+1220 KGKEGHALKSPVE

-1368 GRVKVEK
+1368 GRVMVEK
-1375 KGLRLVRLAE
+1375 KGLKFVRLAE
-1385 QTDAYGNIAHQP
+1385 QADAFGNIVHQP

-1405 GTVFE
+1405 GAVFE

-1439 TGKDAS
+1439 AGKDAS

-1459 APEGYLLDGA
+1459 APEGYLLDST
-1469 PHEVELRYESDHTAV
+1469 PHEVELRYENDHTAV
-1484 VETNVTIGNDYLS
+1484 VETTVTLGNGYLS
-1497 AEITLEKEKEDLE
+1497 TEITMEKEKEDLE
-1510 IIMDGD
+1510 IIMDDD
-1516 HVRQEI
+1516 HVRQAL

-1558 DAAGRLAFVGNFPHG
+1558 DAAGRLTFVGNFPHG

-1586 TLNPAK
+1586 KLNPAK

-1597 ELKAQSGGVIRVS
+1597 EPEAQSGGVIRVS
-1610 LPEIV
+1610 LPEPV

-1665 IPVTPGTYTFKEV
+1665 IPVVPGTYTFKET

-1695 DADGNVTGDTMI
+1695 DADGNVTGDTTI

-1712 RFSLRKADE
+1712 RFSLRKVDE
-1721 NGKPLAGVMF
+1721 SGKPLAGVMF

-1746 DAKGMATFEKVPFGM
+1746 DAKGMATFEKVPFGT

-1775 ADTEIRFTVDG
+1775 VDTEIRLTVDG

-1815 ALPGAAFSLIN
+1815 ALTGAAFSLIN
-1826 ADTGEIVDVATSDE
+1826 ADTGEIVDVAASDE

-1859 VAPEGFSRVEDVLIH
+1859 VAPEGFNCVEDVLIH

-1924 ASGEDGV
+1924 ASGEDGIV
-1931 VHADDL
+1931 RADDL
-1937 KPGVYVIRE
+1937 KPGVYIIRE

-1972 ELFRLVNFPEEE
+1972 ELFRLVNFPGEE
-1984 RPEDEIQTGVDV
+1984 RPKDEIQTGVDV

-2002 LYGLISMALGA
+2002 RFGAASVICGMAIFVLRAIKKRG
-2013 VFMFAEIIHRR
+2013 MRSI
-2024 DQ
+2024 D

>member
-1 MTKRFWAGLLALGM
+1 MTKRIWAGLLALGM

-117 EGDFVCVTPNTRV
+117 EGDFVCATPNTRV

-138 GDGDDGELYDGNFVN
+138 GDEDDGELYDGNFVN

-194 IWVLA
+194 VWVLA
-199 EEIQPSDAAEYDVT
+199 EETQPSDAAGYDVT

-221 IALYAASDFNLRDYN
+221 VALYVASDFNLRDYS
-236 ASVQTFYPGQQNLYG
+236 AGVQTFYPGQQNLYG

-288 TMNSPGTKNNASGP
+288 TMNSPGAKNNASGP

-311 AVKPGYSGDIYGSRT
+311 AAKPGYSGDIYSSRT

-382 EFYRASGQAPADY
+382 EFYRASGQAPGDY

-444 ISRSVGNLTG
+444 ISRSVGSLTG
-454 NSAGSDGEYYYLHSG
+454 NSAGSDGEYYYLRSG
-469 DTISITSTQ
+469 DTISVTSSQ
-478 STFSIAAQ
+478 STFSITAQ

-496 FLIGIPDADIQKV
+496 FLIGIPNADIQKV

-521 EVRIEFEQPYGAI
+521 EARIEFEQPYGAV
-534 RVSKNSADNGAMLSG
+534 RVSKISADNGAVLSG
-549 ATFELMDASGAV
+549 ATFELMNGAGTV
-561 VATQTTGADGTA
+561 LATQTTGADGTA
-573 QFDNLPA
+573 RFDNLPA
-580 GSYTVREVGAPTGYK
+580 GGYTVREVGAPTGYK
-595 VAVNPSQTVTVAAG
+595 IAVNPSQAVTVAPG
-609 ATSDVRF
+609 ATSDIRF
-616 ANDRINGKIR
+616 ENDRVNGKIR

-640 AVFTVTCLSAAEG
+640 AVFTVTRLSAAEG
-653 GGTVGEV
+653 GGAVGEAV
-660 VATLT
+660 VTLT

-677 QWGRYRIAETG
+677 QWGRYRVAETG
-688 VPEHYVDGGF
+688 VPEHYADGGF

-711 TVEAENEPTK
+711 A
-721 GYIRVVKTDALDGVP
+721 
-736 IAGVQFDLYD
+736 
-746 ASGNP
+746 
-751 AGSMTTDETGFALSP
+751 
-766 PLHKGRYTVREHDNP
+766 
-781 TGYVTEL
+781 
-788 VKMQAEVR
+788 
-796 SDETTDL
+796 
-803 SATNQPIQG
+803 
-812 RIQIIKRDQLT
+812 
-823 KEALAGAEFTITRIS
+823 
-838 GLPSHGGSQDGEVV
+838 
-852 AVMTTDAEG
+852 
-861 KAVSPLLTYG
+861 
-871 TYRVAETKVPEHFA
+871 
-885 DHSFS
+885 
-890 VDVTIDGENMQTY
+890 
-903 TVEAENEP
+903 VEAENEP

-932 VFDIYENDEYGGELV
+932 AFDIYENDEYGNALV
-947 ASMTTG
+947 ADMTTG
-953 KDGAAVSPPL
+953 KDGTAVSPPL

-980 LEEIALDA
+980 MEEIALDA
-988 TVCSDET
+988 MVRSDET

-1073 GDTVVDALTTAGD
+1073 GDTVVDALTTAGG

-1103 EVFPPVGYQPSD
+1103 EASPPVGYEPSD

-1137 GLKLNIIRQGVYAIV
+1137 GLKLNIIKQGVYAIV

-1178 YLKKAGSYGNV
+1178 YLKKAGSYGNA
-1189 RAFERDYLVTNR
+1189 REFERDYLVTNR
-1201 YGYAKTKLLPYGLY
+1201 YGYAKTTLLPYGLY

-1368 GRVKVEK
+1368 GRVMVEK

-1385 QTDAYGNIAHQP
+1385 QADAFGNIVHQP

-1405 GTVFE
+1405 GAVFE
-1410 LRAAEDIVGKDG
+1410 LRAAEDIIGKDG

-1439 TGKDAS
+1439 AGKDAS

-1469 PHEVELRYESDHTAV
+1469 PHEVELRYENDRTAV
-1484 VETNVTIGNDYLS
+1484 VETNVTLGNGYLS
-1497 AEITLEKEKEDLE
+1497 AEITLEKEKGDLE

-1516 HVRQEI
+1516 HVWQAL

-1597 ELKAQSGGVIRVS
+1597 EPKAQSGGVIRVS
-1610 LPEIV
+1610 LPEPV

-1652 YRETTDANGQIPQ
+1652 YRETTDANGQLPQ
-1665 IPVTPGTYTFKEV
+1665 IPVAPGTYTFKET

-1686 NEAEMRFTV
+1686 NEAEMRFTI
-1695 DADGNVTGDTMI
+1695 DADGNVTGDTTI
-1707 RDDYT
+1707 HDDYT
-1712 RFSLRKADE
+1712 RFSLHKVDE
-1721 NGKPLAGVMF
+1721 SGKPLSGVMF

-1746 DAKGMATFEKVPFGM
+1746 DAKGMATFEKVPFGTYM
-1761 YTLVETRALPGYLK
+1761 LVETRALPGYLK
-1775 ADTEIRFTVDG
+1775 ADTEIRLTVDG
-1786 TFVNPKEPIATVTNE
+1786 TFVNPKEPIATVVNE

-1815 ALPGAAFSLIN
+1815 ALTGAEFNLIN
-1826 ADTGEIVDVATSDE
+1826 ADTGEIVDVAESNE
-1840 KGEFYLTGF
+1840 KGEFFLTGF

-1859 VAPEGFSRVEDVLIH
+1859 VAPEGFNRVEDVRIH
-1874 VDEDWKAP
+1874 VDKDWKAP
-1882 NTLLFTDIPNHYE
+1882 NTLLLTDIPNHYE

-1924 ASGEDGV
+1924 ASGEDGIV
-1931 VHADDL
+1931 RADDL
-1937 KPGVYVIRE
+1937 KPGVYIIRE

-1961 VVIDENYIAPD
+1961 VVIDENYIALD

-1984 RPEDEIQTGVDV
+1984 RPRDEIQTGVDV

-2002 LYGLISMALGA
+2002 LFGVASVICGMAIFVLRA
-2013 VFMFAEIIHRR
+2013 IKKRR
-2024 DQ
+2024 MRSID

>member
-1 MTKRFWAGLLALGM
+1 MTKRIWAGLLALGM

-58 DYIPEPEEDV
+58 DYIPEPETDV
-68 VDSAADDESADAL
+68 VDGAADDESADEL
-81 PEQEESLTEEAIPD
+81 SEQKESLTEEETTPD

-101 EEEPPA
+101 EEEPPT
-107 LEEEKLPPVQ
+107 LEESELPPVQ
-117 EGDFVCVTPNTRV
+117 AGEFVRVTPNTRV
-130 YLDIDETA
+130 YLEIDETA
-138 GDGDDGELYDGNFVN
+138 GDDDDGELYDGNFVN
-153 EANVYVEQV
+153 EANVYVEQA

-194 IWVLA
+194 VWVLA
-199 EEIQPSDAAEYDVT
+199 EETWLSDAADYDVT

-221 IALYAASDFNLRDYN
+221 AALYAASDFNLRDYN
-236 ASVQTFYPGQQNLYG
+236 AGVQTFYPGQQNLYG

-347 GDSDVWSRVAG
+347 ADSDVWSRVAG

-395 LEYARWLAACAI
+395 LEYARWLADCAI

-444 ISRSVGNLTG
+444 ISRSVGSLTG
-454 NSAGSDGEYYYLHSG
+454 NSAGSDGEYYYMHSG
-469 DTISITSTQ
+469 DTISITSSQ
-478 STFSIAAQ
+478 STFSVTAQ

-496 FLIGIPDADIQKV
+496 FLIGIPNADIQKV

-515 LPAKLK
+515 LPAKMK
-521 EVRIEFEQPYGAI
+521 EVRIEFEQPYGVV
-534 RVSKNSADNGAMLSG
+534 RVSKISADNGAVLSG
-549 ATFELMDASGAV
+549 ATFELTNGAGTV
-561 VATQTTGADGTA
+561 LATQTTGADGTA
-573 QFDNLPA
+573 RFDNLPA
-580 GSYTVREVGAPTGYK
+580 GGYTVREVGAPTGYK
-595 VAVNPSQTVTVAAG
+595 IAVNPSQAVTVAPG
-609 ATSDVRF
+609 ATSDIRF
-616 ANDRINGKIR
+616 ENDRVNGKIR

-640 AVFTVTCLSAAEG
+640 AVFTVTRLSAAEG
-653 GGTVGEV
+653 GGAVGEA

-677 QWGRYRIAETG
+677 QWGRYRVAETG
-688 VPEHYVDGGF
+688 VPEHYADGGF

-711 TVEAENEPTK
+711 A
-721 GYIRVVKTDALDGVP
+721 
-736 IAGVQFDLYD
+736 
-746 ASGNP
+746 
-751 AGSMTTDETGFALSP
+751 
-766 PLHKGRYTVREHDNP
+766 
-781 TGYVTEL
+781 
-788 VKMQAEVR
+788 
-796 SDETTDL
+796 
-803 SATNQPIQG
+803 
-812 RIQIIKRDQLT
+812 
-823 KEALAGAEFTITRIS
+823 
-838 GLPSHGGSQDGEVV
+838 
-852 AVMTTDAEG
+852 
-861 KAVSPLLTYG
+861 
-871 TYRVAETKVPEHFA
+871 
-885 DHSFS
+885 
-890 VDVTIDGENMQTY
+890 
-903 TVEAENEP
+903 VEAENEP

-922 RLNGNPIEGV
+922 RLTGNPIEGV
-932 VFDIYENDEYGGELV
+932 AFDIYENDEYGNALV
-947 ASMTTG
+947 ADMTTG

-980 LEEIALDA
+980 MEEIVLDA
-988 TVCSDET
+988 TVRSDET

-1038 DAPSTRGDGELTGA
+1038 DAPSARGDGELTGA

-1073 GDTVVDALTTAGD
+1073 GDTVVDALTTAGG
-1086 DASAAT
+1086 DASAET

-1103 EVFPPVGYQPSD
+1103 EASPPVGYEPSD

-1178 YLKKAGSYGNV
+1178 YLKKAGSYGNA
-1189 RAFERDYLVTNR
+1189 RAFERDYLVTNK
-1201 YGYAKTKLLPYGLY
+1201 YGYAKPKLLPYGLY

-1220 KGKAGHALKSPVE
+1220 KGKDGHALKSPVE

-1342 VFVGETGDAPGEA
+1342 VFVGETGDAHGEA

-1375 KGLRLVRLAE
+1375 KGLRLVRLEE
-1385 QTDAYGNIAHQP
+1385 QTDAYGNVVHQP

-1405 GTVFE
+1405 GAVFE
-1410 LRAAEDIVGKDG
+1410 LRAAENIVGKDG
-1422 TVWFHAGDVAD
+1422 TLWFHAGDVAD
-1433 TITTTE
+1433 TITTTAA
-1439 TGKDAS
+1439 GKDAS

-1459 APEGYLLDGA
+1459 APEGYLLDST
-1469 PHEVELRYESDHTAV
+1469 PHEVELRYENDHTAV
-1484 VETNVTIGNDYLS
+1484 VETTVTLGNDYLS
-1497 AEITLEKEKEDLE
+1497 AEIALEKEKEDLN

-1516 HVRQEI
+1516 EVRQAL
-1522 VNIPGE
+1522 VNNPGE

-1533 LFADEELR
+1533 LFADADMH
-1541 VGDVTL
+1541 VGEVTL
-1547 TADTLVATGAT
+1547 LADTLVATGAT
-1558 DAAGRLAFVGNFPHG
+1558 DAEGKLAFVGNFPHG

-1586 TLNPAK
+1586 KLNPAK

-1597 ELKAQSGGVIRVS
+1597 EPEAQSGGVIRVS

-1615 HDELI
+1615 HDELV

-1652 YRETTDANGQIPQ
+1652 YRETTDANGQLPQ
-1665 IPVTPGTYTFKEV
+1665 IPVAPGTYTFKET

-1695 DADGNVTGDTMI
+1695 DADGNVTGDTTI

-1712 RFSLRKADE
+1712 RFSLRKVDE
-1721 NGKPLAGVMF
+1721 SGKPLAGVMF

-1746 DAKGMATFEKVPFGM
+1746 DAKGMAMFEKVPFGT

-1775 ADTEIRFTVDG
+1775 VDTEIKITVDG

-1815 ALPGAAFSLIN
+1815 ALTGAEFNLIN
-1826 ADTGEIVDVATSDE
+1826 ADTGEIVDVAESNE
-1840 KGEFYLTGF
+1840 KGEFFLTGF

-1859 VAPEGFSRVEDVLIH
+1859 VAPEGFNRVEDVLIH
-1874 VDEDWKAP
+1874 VDEDWTAP

-1918 NVLREL
+1918 NVLHEL
-1924 ASGEDGV
+1924 ASGEDGIV
-1931 VHADDL
+1931 RADDL
-1937 KPGVYVIRE
+1937 KPGVYIIRE

-2002 LYGLISMALGA
+2002 RFGAASVICGMAIFVLRAIKKRG
-2013 VFMFAEIIHRR
+2013 MRSI
-2024 DQ
+2024 D